1 MNRLQEF
8 LDNPHMITGT
18 ATVAADP
25 QLTLLAANKAF
36 YTLVGETAESC
47 QQQGSAALLPWLE
60 PSSAARLIGL
70 IAEHPPLFDWEGALV
85 RKDGTSVRVRLSAT
99 RMEGVLH
106 EGRYSVYLTAFTDL
120 ACVEEVLRSAEYE
133 RRKYALIADISEDLP
148 FEYDFE
154 TDTIAYTKKYRE
166 VFGHEPVIPRFRER
180 LRAGEPIDPVSE
192 GFREPFLALDAEKTS
207 AEVAPERFL
216 ATRTGRKRWFALYS
230 TNIQDALGKPIKSV
244 GALRDIDRQ
253 KCEQLRLL
261 DKSRADSMT
270 GLYNKVTTEEEIRIA
285 LRDARPGSF
294 GVLFMI
300 DIDNFKDVND
310 SMGHL
315 AGDSI
320 ILEIARQ
327 IRRTFRQDDIIG
339 RVGGDEFHVYMRD
352 VSEIEGIRERA
363 QYLCA
368 SIRNLFRNSNIDNA
382 VSISVGIAVTER
394 PIAYEDLFR
403 QADVALYHAKGN
415 GKNRYELFGQ
425 TSGGHAGGGQASSP
439 LAVNTVRNSIMVDII
454 DILFSMYDM
463 REGID
468 KALNFIGNALRV
480 DKILIFEY
488 SLDGKTVSI
497 AHEWCADP
505 KWSNKGQ
512 FQNVPIDEI
521 ELPKAQDSSGIYY
534 CSDFSEVPPEEKTFI
549 LDATISSLL
558 QCDIVRDGHVV
569 GHIGFE
575 ERGGRRIWTQQEVDA
590 LILMSKIIG
599 EYIRQRRSANLL
611 RESYESTRNILN
623 SLPNT
628 AVYVI
633 DANHR
638 IVYFNNTV
646 ARAYPGVRL
655 GMTCFNVFWC
665 NSEICSFCPVAQHG
679 GGEAFTTLHEHPPFK
694 GLCEISVSSIL
705 WENKEPAHI
714 VLISERLL
722 THEEREAKAKRE
734 SFARALCAS
743 YHYVVDVDLGTG
755 HFELLANR
763 NGLAT
768 DTSGDY
774 AVHFDLFIGHVLPQ
788 HRDAFRERFSL
799 EGLRAAFTAGTDD
812 RTIHLEYQ
820 FAEDSGPR
828 WRARIAF
835 AYTQDDGS
843 RHVLQCIRDID
854 DLKLAEFAHRQEEE
868 NLQVALQS
876 SYAKI
881 YRMDLTANRL
891 TCLFC
896 NTSLLAPIDVT
907 GEFDK
912 DILTV
917 MKTRVHPR
925 DRAIF
930 LNFFNAESILGKL
943 DAGGELSAE
952 YRKLGLDGTYHW
964 MLALIVPLPSGN
976 RGEAVLLVRDVT
988 ESKEQQDNYLL
999 ALQNN
1004 YSEIFSLD
1012 TKSRTVTPLFY
1023 NSEQVAIIKGGA
1035 DYSTFIRQRAVDRVA
1050 PESLESVLDFYER
1063 RLFEELES
1071 GGRPECQYRKRA
1083 SEGGPYRWIAASAQ
1097 PVPGNEGHALILLRD
1112 VTESKEEE
1120 NNYLLALQSNYT
1132 EIFRLDLEAGLI
1144 APLYYNSE
1152 QVTIPPALMPIE
1164 EFVRDRGESRVHPKA
1179 LQEVVAFYDLS
1190 NIIARLDAGEAPQLE
1205 YRKRQDTEKSYRWVN
1220 ATIRA
1225 IPGAHHHALLLLS
1238 DITERLNEEADF
1250 YKVLQRSYSE
1260 IYEFTLDTDF
1270 VRIMHRDADSMLAK
1284 PELTHSYS
1292 RDTLAIANRYI
1303 HPDDRESFLDM
1314 FAPDNVRRR
1323 VAGDPRLSTEYRVLA
1338 IDGTYHWTSM
1348 LVLPMPGSPG
1358 RLLALWQDI
1367 NERKKMME
1375 TAARLERRQ
1384 SAVFRQS
1391 GDCIIEINLRTWQFR
1406 RNVSTASLPAEPRCG
1421 DYRDFYAETIAMIY
1435 PADRERISRITRPE
1449 ALLDACRA
1457 HSRTLIEQYRVH
1469 YGENGESWL
1478 ENRVFFLEEG
1488 DEMTAFFIIRDI
1500 TEQKR
1505 LEEERALEEERYNI
1519 ALRNTY
1525 TEIYEID
1532 LNADTPHLV
1541 YAADTPMIPVDRDRD
1556 GNIHTIAATLIHP
1569 EDRERFLAA
1578 FNGDNIRREFSK
1590 GHTEVPAEYRRLGRG
1605 GKWYWVSAII
1615 VPLCGHDSCGI
1626 DKGILL
1632 IRDITEQREEEQ
1644 RRRISE
1650 QYDHALRNI
1659 YDELYELN
1667 ITQDSYRIVYHVK
1680 GKYVTPPEQGSLSE
1694 CIDLVSRNMIFPED
1708 HARFLEFFNID
1719 TLRQNFASGREYL
1732 LGEFRKLWHDQK
1744 YHWASITM
1752 FPVAQ
1757 PDGGDEIYLAFI
1769 MDIGDKKQAEEIAQ
1783 QNILLE
1789 RQRLDDERYRTIVEQ
1804 TDTLV
1809 FEWNLETDTRYI
1821 SPEISARFA
1830 GNYDHRDLMHIWR
1843 DDFVIHPDDLP
1854 LITAFLKG
1862 SRTERYTE
1870 MTARF
1875 RKRDGAYIWCK
1886 VALTCLRDG
1895 SGNPKRYI
1903 GTLNDVDSATR
1914 SVLAL
1919 KYRAEFDLLTDL
1931 YNMHT
1936 FYSQTAQ
1943 AVHAHPERLYSIIRM
1958 DIDRFKVINDLYGLE
1973 EGDKLLIAI
1982 ADLLREKMAG
1992 THSVYGRLGGDVFCM
2007 CVDYSRDR
2015 ILALIRELT
2024 DRLADYPLPY
2034 KVMPSFGICE
2044 VDNIDTPIN
2053 VLCDW
2058 ANLALKTIKGNYL
2071 NSYAFYDGKLREKIL
2086 EEKKIENQM
2095 HDAILQGQF
2104 VLYLQPKVHIPTSR
2118 IIGSEGLVR
2127 WLHPTEG
2134 LMPPDRF
2141 IPLFEKN
2148 GFIIRLDEYIWEQA
2162 CITLRR
2168 WIDHGLTPTPI
2179 SVNMSR
2185 MHIHDPRLREKL
2197 LDLVH
2202 RYELPP
2208 HLLELELTESAFLEN
2223 ESGLFESM
2231 KALQAFGFQFSMD
2244 DFGSGYSSLNM
2255 LKNMPVDFI
2264 KIDREFLNEV
2274 VTTERGK
2281 TVVRFSI
2288 SLAREMDIK
2297 VIAEGVETEEQAA
2310 FLLQAGCAYAQG
2322 YFYSRPLP
2330 VPQFEDLA
2338 FGPGSPFPVAPSI
2351 KMLAEKMEESK
2362 K

>member
-8 LDNPHMITGT
+8 LDNPHIITGT

-25 QLTLLAANKAF
+25 QLTLIAANKAL

-47 QQQGSAALLPWLE
+47 HQQGNSLLPWIE
-60 PSSAARLIGL
+60 QSSAVRLIGL
-70 IAEHPPLFDWEGALV
+70 LAGHPPLFDWEGVLV
-85 RKDGTSVRVRLSAT
+85 RKDATSVRIRLSGT

-106 EGRYSVYLTAFTDL
+106 EGQYPVYLSAFTDL
-120 ACVEEVLRSAEYE
+120 ACVEEMLRSAEYE

-154 TDTIAYTKKYRE
+154 TDTIAYTQKYHK

-180 LRAGEPIDPVSE
+180 LGRGEAIDPVSE
-192 GFREPFLALDAEKTS
+192 GFREPFLALDAEKASTE
-207 AEVAPERFL
+207 AAPERFL
-216 ATRTGRKRWFALYS
+216 PTHSGRKRWFALYS
-230 TNIQDALGKPIKSV
+230 TNILDTLGKPVKSV

-253 KCEQLRLL
+253 KREQLRLL
-261 DKSRADSMT
+261 DKSRTDSMT

-285 LRDARPGSF
+285 LRDARPGSS

-320 ILEIARQ
+320 IMEIARQ
-327 IRRTFRQDDIIG
+327 LRRTFRQDDIIG

-352 VSEIEGIRERA
+352 VSEIAGIRTRA
-363 QYLCA
+363 QSLCS
-368 SIRNLFRNSNIDNA
+368 SIRNLFKNSNIDNA
-382 VSISVGIAVTER
+382 VSVSVGIAVTER

-415 GKNRYELFGQ
+415 GKNRYEFFGQ
-425 TSGGHAGGGQASSP
+425 SSGGDADGVQTSAP

-463 REGID
+463 HEGID
-468 KALNFIGNALRV
+468 KALHFIGNALRV

-488 SLDGKTVSI
+488 SLDGKAVSI
-497 AHEWCADP
+497 AHEWCSDP
-505 KWSNKGQ
+505 KWSTKEQ
-512 FQNVPIDEI
+512 LQNVPIDKI
-521 ELPKAQDSSGIYY
+521 ELPKTRDSSGIYY

-549 LDATISSLL
+549 LDDTISSLL

-575 ERGGRRIWTQQEVDA
+575 ERGNRRIWTQQEVDA

-599 EYIRQRRSANLL
+599 EYIRQRRSASLL

-638 IVYFNNTV
+638 IVYFNDTV
-646 ARAYPGVRL
+646 ARAYPNVKLGV
-655 GMTCFNVFWC
+655 TCFEVFWGK
-665 NSEICSFCPVAQHG
+665 SDICSFCPVTKHG

-694 GLCEISVSSIL
+694 GICEISVSGIL
-705 WENKEPAHI
+705 WENKEPAHV

-722 THEEREAKAKRE
+722 TPEERKAKAKRD
-734 SFARALCAS
+734 SFARALCES

-763 NGLAT
+763 NDLAT

-774 AVHFDLFIGHVLPQ
+774 AAHFELFFGHILPQ
-788 HRDAFRERFSL
+788 YRDAFREHFSL
-799 EGLRAAFTAGTDD
+799 EGLRAAFAAGVND
-812 RTIHLEYQ
+812 RNIHLEYQ
-820 FAEDSGPR
+820 FAEEAGPR
-828 WRARIAF
+828 WRTRIAF

-843 RHVLQCIRDID
+843 CHVLQCIRDINEQ
-854 DLKLAEFAHRQEEE
+854 KCAEFTHRRDEE
-868 NLQVALQS
+868 NLQVALQN

-881 YRMDLTANRL
+881 YRMNLAANQL

-896 NTSLLAPIDVT
+896 NTKLLAPIDVS

-912 DILTV
+912 DIITV

-925 DRAIF
+925 DRVVF
-930 LNFFNAESILGKL
+930 RNFFTAETILRKL
-943 DAGGELSAE
+943 DAGEELSVE

-964 MLALIVPLPSGN
+964 MLALIVPLPTGN
-976 RGEAVLLVRDVT
+976 RGETVLLVRDVT
-988 ESKEQQDNYLL
+988 EKKEEENNYLL

-1012 TKSRTVTPLFY
+1012 VRSRTVTPLFY
-1023 NSEQVAIIKGGA
+1023 NSEQVPIVKEEANFSAFVK
-1035 DYSTFIRQRAVDRVA
+1035 RRAVDRVA
-1050 PESLESVLDFYER
+1050 PESLESVLDFYEC
-1063 RLFEELES
+1063 RLFGELER
-1071 GGRPECQYRKRA
+1071 GGRPECEYRKRS
-1083 SEGGPYRWIAASAQ
+1083 SENGPYRWIAASAQ

-1112 VTESKEEE
+1112 VTKKKEEE

-1152 QVTIPPALMPIE
+1152 QVTISPTLMPIE
-1164 EFVRDRGESRVHPKA
+1164 EFVLDRGKNRVHPENLKS
-1179 LQEVVAFYDLS
+1179 VRTFYDVP
-1190 NIIARLDAGEAPQLE
+1190 NIMARLDLGEAPQLE
-1205 YRKRQDTEKSYRWVN
+1205 YRKRQDAGKPYRWVN

-1225 IPGAHHHALLLLS
+1225 IPGAYHHALLLLS

-1250 YKVLQRSYSE
+1250 YKALQHSYSE
-1260 IYEFTLDTDF
+1260 IYEVMLDTDSM
-1270 VRIMHRDADSMLAK
+1270 RIVHRDEDSTLAK

-1292 RDTLAIANRYI
+1292 RDTRTIANRYI
-1303 HPDDRESFLDM
+1303 HPDDRESFLDL
-1314 FAPDNVRRR
+1314 FSPENVSRK
-1323 VAGDPRLSTEYRVLA
+1323 VADDPRLSTEYRVLA
-1338 IDGTYHWTSM
+1338 VDGTYHWISI
-1348 LVLPMPGSPG
+1348 LVLPMPGSSG
-1358 RLLALWQDI
+1358 RLLLLWQDI
-1367 NERKKMME
+1367 NERKRMEE

-1384 SAVFRQS
+1384 STVFRQS
-1391 GDCIIEINLRTWQFR
+1391 GDCIIEINLRTWQFH
-1406 RNVSTASLPAEPRCG
+1406 RNASAPSLPSEPRSG
-1421 DYRDFYAETIAMIY
+1421 DYRTFHAETIAMVH
-1435 PADRERISRITRPE
+1435 PADRERINRTTTPK
-1449 ALLDACRA
+1449 ALLEACRA
-1457 HSRTLIEQYRVH
+1457 HSRTLVDQYRVLF
-1469 YGENGESWL
+1469 GENEQLWL

-1488 DEMTAFFIIRDI
+1488 DDMTAFFIIRDI

-1505 LEEERALEEERYNI
+1505 VEEERALEEERYNI

-1532 LNADTPHLV
+1532 LSADTPHLV
-1541 YAADTPMIPVDRDRD
+1541 YAADTPMIPVDHDKN

-1569 EDRERFLAA
+1569 EDRERFLTA
-1578 FNGDNIRREFSK
+1578 FIGSNIRKEFSE
-1590 GHTEVPAEYRRLGRG
+1590 GRMEVPAEYRRLGSD
-1605 GKWYWVSAII
+1605 GKWYWVSAFI
-1615 VPLCGHDSCGI
+1615 VPLCGHDSCRT

-1632 IRDITEQREEEQ
+1632 VRDISEQREEEQ

-1680 GKYVTPPEQGSLSE
+1680 GKYVTPPEQGRLSE
-1694 CIDLVSRNMIFPED
+1694 CIDLVSRNMLFPED
-1708 HARFLEFFNID
+1708 RTRFLEFFNLD
-1719 TLRQNFASGREYL
+1719 ALRQNFAAGREYL
-1732 LGEFRKLWHDQK
+1732 IGEFRKLWHDQE

-1769 MDIGDKKQAEEIAQ
+1769 MDIGDKKQAEEVAQ

-1821 SPEISARFA
+1821 SPEIVARFA
-1830 GNYDHRDLMHIWR
+1830 GNYDHRDLMHVWR
-1843 DDFVIHPDDLP
+1843 EDLVIHPDDLP
-1854 LITAFLKG
+1854 LLTAFLKD
-1862 SRTERYTE
+1862 SRIQRYTE

-1875 RKRDGAYIWCK
+1875 RKRDGVYIWCK
-1886 VALTCLRDG
+1886 AALTCLHDDK
-1895 SGNPKRYI
+1895 GNPKRYI

-1936 FYSQTAQ
+1936 FYSQAAQ
-1943 AVHAHPERLYSIIRM
+1943 AVHAYPERRYSIVRM
-1958 DIDRFKVINDLYGLE
+1958 DIDRFKVINDLYGLK

-1992 THSVYGRLGGDVFCM
+1992 THSVYGRLGGDVFCL
-2007 CVDYSRDR
+2007 CVDYSRER
-2015 ILALIRELT
+2015 ILALIKELT

-2034 KVMPSFGICE
+2034 KVVPSFGICE

-2071 NSYAFYDGKLREKIL
+2071 NSYAFYDGKLRERIL

-2095 HDAILQGQF
+2095 HDALLQGQF

-2127 WLHPTEG
+2127 WIHPTEG

-2197 LDLVH
+2197 LDLMR

-2255 LKNMPVDFI
+2255 LKSMPVDFI
-2264 KIDREFLNEV
+2264 KIDRGFLNEV

-2281 TVVRFSI
+2281 TVIRFSI
-2288 SLAREMDIK
+2288 SLAREMSIK

-2330 VPQFEDLA
+2330 IPQFEALA
-2338 FGPGSPFPVAPSI
+2338 FGTEHPFPVAPSI
-2351 KMLAEKMEESK
+2351 KALAEKLEKGST
-2362 K
+2362 

>member
-8 LDNPHMITGT
+8 LDNPHIITGT

-25 QLTLLAANKAF
+25 QLTLIAANKAL

-47 QQQGSAALLPWLE
+47 HQQGNSLLPWIE
-60 PSSAARLIGL
+60 QSSAVRLIGL
-70 IAEHPPLFDWEGALV
+70 LAGHPPLFDWEGVLV
-85 RKDGTSVRVRLSAT
+85 RKDATSVRIRLSGT

-106 EGRYSVYLTAFTDL
+106 EGQYPVYLSAFTDL
-120 ACVEEVLRSAEYE
+120 ACVEEMLRSAEYE

-154 TDTIAYTKKYRE
+154 TDTIAYTQKYHK

-180 LRAGEPIDPVSE
+180 LGRGEAIDPVSE
-192 GFREPFLALDAEKTS
+192 GFREPFLALDAEKASTE
-207 AEVAPERFL
+207 AAPERFL
-216 ATRTGRKRWFALYS
+216 PTHSGRKRWFALYS
-230 TNIQDALGKPIKSV
+230 TNILDTLGKPVKSV

-253 KCEQLRLL
+253 KREQLRLL
-261 DKSRADSMT
+261 DKSRTDSMT

-285 LRDARPGSF
+285 LRDARPGSS

-320 ILEIARQ
+320 IMEIARQ
-327 IRRTFRQDDIIG
+327 LRRTFRQDDIIG

-352 VSEIEGIRERA
+352 VSEIAGIRTRA
-363 QYLCA
+363 QSLCS
-368 SIRNLFRNSNIDNA
+368 SIRNLFKNSNIDNA
-382 VSISVGIAVTER
+382 VSVSVGIAVTER

-415 GKNRYELFGQ
+415 GKNRYEFFGQ
-425 TSGGHAGGGQASSP
+425 SSGGDADGVQTSAP

-463 REGID
+463 HEGID
-468 KALNFIGNALRV
+468 KALHFIGNALRV

-488 SLDGKTVSI
+488 SLDGKAVSI
-497 AHEWCADP
+497 AHEWCSDP
-505 KWSNKGQ
+505 KWSTKEQ
-512 FQNVPIDEI
+512 FQNVPVDKI
-521 ELPKAQDSSGIYY
+521 ELPKTRDSSGIYY

-549 LDATISSLL
+549 LDGTISSLL

-575 ERGGRRIWTQQEVDA
+575 ERGNRRIWTQQEVDA

-599 EYIRQRRSANLL
+599 EYIRQRRSASLL

-638 IVYFNNTV
+638 IVYFNDTV
-646 ARAYPGVRL
+646 ARAYPNVKLGV
-655 GMTCFNVFWC
+655 TCFEVFWGK
-665 NSEICSFCPVAQHG
+665 SDICSFCPVTKHG

-694 GLCEISVSSIL
+694 GICEISVSGIL
-705 WENKEPAHI
+705 WENKEPAHV

-722 THEEREAKAKRE
+722 TPEERKAKAKRD
-734 SFARALCAS
+734 SFARALCES

-763 NGLAT
+763 NDLAT

-774 AVHFDLFIGHVLPQ
+774 AAHFELFFGHILPQ
-788 HRDAFRERFSL
+788 YRDAFREHFSL
-799 EGLRAAFTAGTDD
+799 EGLRAAFAAGVND
-812 RTIHLEYQ
+812 RNIHLEYQ
-820 FAEDSGPR
+820 FAEEAGPR
-828 WRARIAF
+828 WRTRIAF

-843 RHVLQCIRDID
+843 CHVLQCIRDINEQ
-854 DLKLAEFAHRQEEE
+854 KCAEFTHRRDEE
-868 NLQVALQS
+868 NLQVALQN

-881 YRMDLTANRL
+881 YRMNLAANQL

-896 NTSLLAPIDVT
+896 NTKLLAPIDVS

-912 DILTV
+912 DIITV

-925 DRAIF
+925 DRVVF
-930 LNFFNAESILGKL
+930 RNFFTAETILRKL
-943 DAGGELSAE
+943 DAGEELSVE

-964 MLALIVPLPSGN
+964 MLALIVPLPTGN
-976 RGEAVLLVRDVT
+976 RGETVLLVRDVT
-988 ESKEQQDNYLL
+988 EKKEEENNYLL

-1012 TKSRTVTPLFY
+1012 VRSRTVTPLFY
-1023 NSEQVAIIKGGA
+1023 NSEQVPIVKEEANFSAFVK
-1035 DYSTFIRQRAVDRVA
+1035 RRAVDRVA

-1063 RLFEELES
+1063 RLFGELER
-1071 GGRPECQYRKRA
+1071 GGRPECEYRKRS
-1083 SEGGPYRWIAASAQ
+1083 SENGPYRWIAASAQ

-1112 VTESKEEE
+1112 VTKKKEEE

-1152 QVTIPPALMPIE
+1152 QVTISPTLMPIE
-1164 EFVRDRGESRVHPKA
+1164 EFVLDRGKNRVHPENLKS
-1179 LQEVVAFYDLS
+1179 VRTFYDVP
-1190 NIIARLDAGEAPQLE
+1190 NIMARLDLGEAPQLE
-1205 YRKRQDTEKSYRWVN
+1205 YRKRQDAGKPYRWVN

-1225 IPGAHHHALLLLS
+1225 IPGAYHHALLLLS

-1250 YKVLQRSYSE
+1250 YKALQHSYSE
-1260 IYEFTLDTDF
+1260 IYEVMLDTDSM
-1270 VRIMHRDADSMLAK
+1270 RIVHRDEDSTLAK

-1292 RDTLAIANRYI
+1292 RDTRTIANRYI
-1303 HPDDRESFLDM
+1303 HPDDRESFLEL
-1314 FAPDNVRRR
+1314 FSPENVSRK
-1323 VAGDPRLSTEYRVLA
+1323 VADDPRLSTEYRVLA
-1338 IDGTYHWTSM
+1338 VDGTYHWISI
-1348 LVLPMPGSPG
+1348 LVLPMPGSSG
-1358 RLLALWQDI
+1358 RLLLLWQDI
-1367 NERKKMME
+1367 NERKRMEE

-1384 SAVFRQS
+1384 STVFRQS
-1391 GDCIIEINLRTWQFR
+1391 GDCIIEINLRTWQFH
-1406 RNVSTASLPAEPRCG
+1406 RNASAPSLPSEPRSG
-1421 DYRDFYAETIAMIY
+1421 DYRTFHAETIAMVH
-1435 PADRERISRITRPE
+1435 PADRERINRTTTPK
-1449 ALLDACRA
+1449 ALLEACRA
-1457 HSRTLIEQYRVH
+1457 HSRTLVDQYRVLF
-1469 YGENGESWL
+1469 GENEQLWL

-1488 DEMTAFFIIRDI
+1488 EDMTAFFIIRDI

-1505 LEEERALEEERYNI
+1505 VEEERALEEERYNI

-1532 LNADTPHLV
+1532 LSADTPHLV
-1541 YAADTPMIPVDRDRD
+1541 YAADTPMIPVDHDKN

-1569 EDRERFLAA
+1569 EDRERFLTA
-1578 FNGDNIRREFSK
+1578 FIGSNIRKEFSE
-1590 GHTEVPAEYRRLGRG
+1590 GRMEVPAEYRRLGSD
-1605 GKWYWVSAII
+1605 GKWYWVSAFI
-1615 VPLCGHDSCGI
+1615 VPLCGHDSCRT

-1632 IRDITEQREEEQ
+1632 VRDISEQREEEQ

-1680 GKYVTPPEQGSLSE
+1680 GKYVTPPEQGRLSE
-1694 CIDLVSRNMIFPED
+1694 CIDLVSRNMLFPED
-1708 HARFLEFFNID
+1708 RTRFLEFFNLD
-1719 TLRQNFASGREYL
+1719 ALRQNFAAGREYL
-1732 LGEFRKLWHDQK
+1732 IGEFRKLWHDQE

-1769 MDIGDKKQAEEIAQ
+1769 MDIGDKKQAEEVAQ

-1821 SPEISARFA
+1821 SPEIVARFA
-1830 GNYDHRDLMHIWR
+1830 GNYDHRDLMHVWR
-1843 DDFVIHPDDLP
+1843 EDLVIHPDDLP
-1854 LITAFLKG
+1854 LLTAFLKD
-1862 SRTERYTE
+1862 SRIQRYTE

-1875 RKRDGAYIWCK
+1875 RKRDGVYIWCK
-1886 VALTCLRDG
+1886 AALTCLHDDK
-1895 SGNPKRYI
+1895 GNPKRYI

-1936 FYSQTAQ
+1936 FYSQAAQ
-1943 AVHAHPERLYSIIRM
+1943 AVHAYPERRYSIVRM
-1958 DIDRFKVINDLYGLE
+1958 DIDRFKVINDLYGLK

-1992 THSVYGRLGGDVFCM
+1992 THSVYGRLGGDVFCL
-2007 CVDYSRDR
+2007 CVDYSRER
-2015 ILALIRELT
+2015 ILALIKELT

-2034 KVMPSFGICE
+2034 KVVPSFGICE

-2071 NSYAFYDGKLREKIL
+2071 NSYAFYDGKLRERIL

-2095 HDAILQGQF
+2095 HDALLQGQF

-2127 WLHPTEG
+2127 WIHPTEG

-2197 LDLVH
+2197 LDLMR

-2255 LKNMPVDFI
+2255 LKSMPVDFI
-2264 KIDREFLNEV
+2264 KIDRGFLNEV

-2281 TVVRFSI
+2281 TVIRFSI
-2288 SLAREMDIK
+2288 SLAREMSIK

-2330 VPQFEDLA
+2330 IPQFEALA
-2338 FGPGSPFPVAPSI
+2338 FGTEHPFPVAPSI
-2351 KMLAEKMEESK
+2351 KALAEKLEKGST
-2362 K
+2362 

>member
-8 LDNPHMITGT
+8 LDNPHIITGT

-25 QLTLLAANKAF
+25 QLTLIAANKAL

-47 QQQGSAALLPWLE
+47 HQQGNSLLPWIE
-60 PSSAARLIGL
+60 QSSAVRLIGL
-70 IAEHPPLFDWEGALV
+70 LAGHPPLFDWEGVLV
-85 RKDGTSVRVRLSAT
+85 RKDATSVRIRLSGT

-106 EGRYSVYLTAFTDL
+106 EGQYPVYLSAFTDL
-120 ACVEEVLRSAEYE
+120 ACVEEMLRSAEYE

-154 TDTIAYTKKYRE
+154 TDTIAYTQKYHK

-180 LRAGEPIDPVSE
+180 LGRGEAIDPVSE
-192 GFREPFLALDAEKTS
+192 GFREPFLALDAEKASTE
-207 AEVAPERFL
+207 AAPERFL
-216 ATRTGRKRWFALYS
+216 PTHSGRKRWFALYS
-230 TNIQDALGKPIKSV
+230 TNILDTLGKPVKSV

-253 KCEQLRLL
+253 KREQLRLL
-261 DKSRADSMT
+261 DKSRTDSMT

-285 LRDARPGSF
+285 LRDARPGSS

-320 ILEIARQ
+320 IMEIARQ
-327 IRRTFRQDDIIG
+327 LRRTFRQDDIIG

-352 VSEIEGIRERA
+352 VSEIAGIRTRA
-363 QYLCA
+363 QSLCS
-368 SIRNLFRNSNIDNA
+368 SIRNLFKNSNIDNA
-382 VSISVGIAVTER
+382 VSVSVGIAVTER

-415 GKNRYELFGQ
+415 GKNRYEFFGQ
-425 TSGGHAGGGQASSP
+425 SSGGDADGVQTSAP

-463 REGID
+463 HEGID
-468 KALNFIGNALRV
+468 KALHFIGNALRV

-488 SLDGKTVSI
+488 SLDGKAVSI
-497 AHEWCADP
+497 AHEWCSDP
-505 KWSNKGQ
+505 KWSTKEQ
-512 FQNVPIDEI
+512 LQNVPIDKI
-521 ELPKAQDSSGIYY
+521 ELPKTRDSSGIYY

-549 LDATISSLL
+549 LDDTISSLL

-575 ERGGRRIWTQQEVDA
+575 ERGNRRIWTQQEVDA

-599 EYIRQRRSANLL
+599 EYIRQRRSASLL

-638 IVYFNNTV
+638 IVYFNDTV
-646 ARAYPGVRL
+646 ARAYPNVKLGV
-655 GMTCFNVFWC
+655 TCFEVFWGK
-665 NSEICSFCPVAQHG
+665 SDICSFCPVTKHG

-694 GLCEISVSSIL
+694 GICEISVSGIL
-705 WENKEPAHI
+705 WENKEPAHV

-722 THEEREAKAKRE
+722 TPEERKAKAKRD
-734 SFARALCAS
+734 SFARALCES
-743 YHYVVDVDLGTG
+743 DHYVVDVDLGTG

-763 NGLAT
+763 NDLAT

-774 AVHFDLFIGHVLPQ
+774 AAHFELFFGHILPQ
-788 HRDAFRERFSL
+788 YRDAFREHFSL
-799 EGLRAAFTAGTDD
+799 EGLRAAFAAGVND
-812 RTIHLEYQ
+812 RNIHLEYQ
-820 FAEDSGPR
+820 FAEEAGPR
-828 WRARIAF
+828 WRTRIAF

-843 RHVLQCIRDID
+843 CHVLQCIRDINEQ
-854 DLKLAEFAHRQEEE
+854 KCAEFTHRRDEE
-868 NLQVALQS
+868 NLQVALQN

-881 YRMDLTANRL
+881 YRMNLAANQL

-896 NTSLLAPIDVT
+896 NTKLLAPIDVS

-912 DILTV
+912 DIITV

-925 DRAIF
+925 DRVVF
-930 LNFFNAESILGKL
+930 RNFFTAETILRKL
-943 DAGGELSAE
+943 DAGEELSVE

-964 MLALIVPLPSGN
+964 MLALIVPLPTGN
-976 RGEAVLLVRDVT
+976 RGETVLLVRDVT
-988 ESKEQQDNYLL
+988 EKKEEENNYLL

-1012 TKSRTVTPLFY
+1012 VRSRTVTPLFY
-1023 NSEQVAIIKGGA
+1023 NSEQVPIVKEEANFSAFVK
-1035 DYSTFIRQRAVDRVA
+1035 RRAVDRVA

-1063 RLFEELES
+1063 RLFGELER
-1071 GGRPECQYRKRA
+1071 GGRPECEYRKRS
-1083 SEGGPYRWIAASAQ
+1083 SENGPYRWIAASAQ

-1112 VTESKEEE
+1112 VTKKKEEE
-1120 NNYLLALQSNYT
+1120 NNDLLALQSNYT

-1152 QVTIPPALMPIE
+1152 QVTISPTLMPIE
-1164 EFVRDRGESRVHPKA
+1164 EFVLDRGKNRVHPENLKS
-1179 LQEVVAFYDLS
+1179 VRTFYDVP
-1190 NIIARLDAGEAPQLE
+1190 NIMARLDLGEAPQLE
-1205 YRKRQDTEKSYRWVN
+1205 YRKRQDAGKPYRWVN

-1225 IPGAHHHALLLLS
+1225 IPGAYHHALLLLS

-1250 YKVLQRSYSE
+1250 YKALQHSYSE
-1260 IYEFTLDTDF
+1260 IYEVMLDTDSM
-1270 VRIMHRDADSMLAK
+1270 RIVHRDEDSTLAK

-1292 RDTLAIANRYI
+1292 RDTRTIANRYI
-1303 HPDDRESFLDM
+1303 HPDDRESFLDL
-1314 FAPDNVRRR
+1314 FSPENVSRK
-1323 VAGDPRLSTEYRVLA
+1323 VADDPRLSTEYRVLA
-1338 IDGTYHWTSM
+1338 VDGTYHWISI
-1348 LVLPMPGSPG
+1348 LVLPMPGSSG
-1358 RLLALWQDI
+1358 RLLLLWQDI
-1367 NERKKMME
+1367 NERKRMEE

-1384 SAVFRQS
+1384 STVFRQS
-1391 GDCIIEINLRTWQFR
+1391 GDCIIEINLRTWQFH
-1406 RNVSTASLPAEPRCG
+1406 RNASAPSLPSEPRSG
-1421 DYRDFYAETIAMIY
+1421 DYRTFHAETIAMVH
-1435 PADRERISRITRPE
+1435 PADRERINRTTTPK
-1449 ALLDACRA
+1449 ALLEACRA
-1457 HSRTLIEQYRVH
+1457 HSRTLVDQYRVLF
-1469 YGENGESWL
+1469 GENEQLWL

-1488 DEMTAFFIIRDI
+1488 DDMTAFFIIRDI

-1505 LEEERALEEERYNI
+1505 VEEERALEEERYNI

-1532 LNADTPHLV
+1532 LSADTPHLV
-1541 YAADTPMIPVDRDRD
+1541 YAADTPMIPVDHDKN

-1569 EDRERFLAA
+1569 EDRERFLTA
-1578 FNGDNIRREFSK
+1578 FIGSNIRKEFSE
-1590 GHTEVPAEYRRLGRG
+1590 GRMEVPAEYRRLGSD
-1605 GKWYWVSAII
+1605 GKWYWVSAFI
-1615 VPLCGHDSCGI
+1615 VPLCGHDSCRT

-1632 IRDITEQREEEQ
+1632 VRDISEQREEEQ

-1680 GKYVTPPEQGSLSE
+1680 GKYVTPPEQGRLSE
-1694 CIDLVSRNMIFPED
+1694 CIDLVSRNMLFPED
-1708 HARFLEFFNID
+1708 RTRFLEFFNLD
-1719 TLRQNFASGREYL
+1719 ALRQNFAAGREYL
-1732 LGEFRKLWHDQK
+1732 IGEFRKLWHDQE

-1769 MDIGDKKQAEEIAQ
+1769 MDIGDKKQAEEVAQ

-1821 SPEISARFA
+1821 SPEIVARFA
-1830 GNYDHRDLMHIWR
+1830 GNYDHRDLMHVWR
-1843 DDFVIHPDDLP
+1843 EDLVIHPDDLP
-1854 LITAFLKG
+1854 LLTAFLKD
-1862 SRTERYTE
+1862 SRIQRYTE

-1875 RKRDGAYIWCK
+1875 RKRDGVYIWCK
-1886 VALTCLRDG
+1886 AALTCLHDDK
-1895 SGNPKRYI
+1895 GNPKRYI

-1936 FYSQTAQ
+1936 FYSQAAQ
-1943 AVHAHPERLYSIIRM
+1943 AVHAYPERRYSIVRM
-1958 DIDRFKVINDLYGLE
+1958 DIDRFKVINDLYGLK

-1992 THSVYGRLGGDVFCM
+1992 THSVYGRLGGDVFCL
-2007 CVDYSRDR
+2007 CVDYSRER
-2015 ILALIRELT
+2015 ILALIKELT

-2034 KVMPSFGICE
+2034 KVVPSFGICE

-2071 NSYAFYDGKLREKIL
+2071 NSYAFYDGKLRERIL

-2095 HDAILQGQF
+2095 HDALLQGQF

-2127 WLHPTEG
+2127 WIHPTEG

-2197 LDLVH
+2197 LDLMR

-2255 LKNMPVDFI
+2255 LKSMPVDFI
-2264 KIDREFLNEV
+2264 KIDRGFLNEV

-2281 TVVRFSI
+2281 TVIRFSI
-2288 SLAREMDIK
+2288 SLAREMSIK

-2330 VPQFEDLA
+2330 IPQFEALA
-2338 FGPGSPFPVAPSI
+2338 FGTEHPFPVAPSI
-2351 KMLAEKMEESK
+2351 KALAEKLEKGST
-2362 K
+2362 

>member
-8 LDNPHMITGT
+8 LDNPHIITGT

-25 QLTLLAANKAF
+25 QLTLIAANKAL

-47 QQQGSAALLPWLE
+47 HQQGNSLLPWIE
-60 PSSAARLIGL
+60 QSSAVRLIGL
-70 IAEHPPLFDWEGALV
+70 LAGHPPLFDWEGVLV
-85 RKDGTSVRVRLSAT
+85 RKDATSVRIRLSGT

-106 EGRYSVYLTAFTDL
+106 EGQYPVYLSAFTDL
-120 ACVEEVLRSAEYE
+120 ACVEEMLRSAEYE

-154 TDTIAYTKKYRE
+154 TDTIAYTQKYHK

-180 LRAGEPIDPVSE
+180 LGRGEAIDPVSE
-192 GFREPFLALDAEKTS
+192 GFREPFLALDAEKASTE
-207 AEVAPERFL
+207 AAPERFL
-216 ATRTGRKRWFALYS
+216 PTHSGRKRWFALYS
-230 TNIQDALGKPIKSV
+230 TNILDTLGKPVKSV

-253 KCEQLRLL
+253 KREQLRLL
-261 DKSRADSMT
+261 DKSRTDSMT

-285 LRDARPGSF
+285 LRDARPGSS

-320 ILEIARQ
+320 IMEIARQ
-327 IRRTFRQDDIIG
+327 LRRTFRQDDIIG

-352 VSEIEGIRERA
+352 VSEIAGIRTRA
-363 QYLCA
+363 QSLCS
-368 SIRNLFRNSNIDNA
+368 SIRNLFKNSNIDNA
-382 VSISVGIAVTER
+382 VSVSVGIAVTER

-415 GKNRYELFGQ
+415 GKNRYEFFGQ
-425 TSGGHAGGGQASSP
+425 SSGGDADGVQTSAP

-463 REGID
+463 HEGID
-468 KALNFIGNALRV
+468 KALHFIGNALRV

-488 SLDGKTVSI
+488 SLDGKVVSI
-497 AHEWCADP
+497 AHEWCSDP
-505 KWSNKGQ
+505 KWSTKEQ
-512 FQNVPIDEI
+512 LQNVPIDKI
-521 ELPKAQDSSGIYY
+521 ELPKTRDSSGIYY

-549 LDATISSLL
+549 LDDTISSLL

-575 ERGGRRIWTQQEVDA
+575 ERGNRRIWTQQEVDA

-599 EYIRQRRSANLL
+599 EYIRQRRSASLL

-638 IVYFNNTV
+638 IVYFNDTV
-646 ARAYPGVRL
+646 ARAYPNVKLGV
-655 GMTCFNVFWC
+655 TCFEVFWGK
-665 NSEICSFCPVAQHG
+665 SDICSFCPVTKHG

-694 GLCEISVSSIL
+694 GICEISVSGIL
-705 WENKEPAHI
+705 WENKEPAHV

-722 THEEREAKAKRE
+722 TPEERKAKAKRD
-734 SFARALCAS
+734 SFARALCES

-763 NGLAT
+763 NDLAT

-774 AVHFDLFIGHVLPQ
+774 AAHFELFFGHILPQ
-788 HRDAFRERFSL
+788 YRDAFREHFSL
-799 EGLRAAFTAGTDD
+799 EGLRAAFAAGVND
-812 RTIHLEYQ
+812 RNIHLEYQ
-820 FAEDSGPR
+820 FAEEAGPR
-828 WRARIAF
+828 WRTRIAF

-843 RHVLQCIRDID
+843 CHVLQCIRDINEQ
-854 DLKLAEFAHRQEEE
+854 KCAEFTHRRDEE
-868 NLQVALQS
+868 NLQVALQN

-881 YRMDLTANRL
+881 YRMNLAANQL

-896 NTSLLAPIDVT
+896 NTKLLAPIDVS

-912 DILTV
+912 DIITV

-925 DRAIF
+925 DRVVF
-930 LNFFNAESILGKL
+930 RNFFTAETILRKL
-943 DAGGELSAE
+943 DAGEELSVE

-964 MLALIVPLPSGN
+964 MLALIVPLPTGN
-976 RGEAVLLVRDVT
+976 RGETVLLVRDVT
-988 ESKEQQDNYLL
+988 EKKEEENNYLL

-1012 TKSRTVTPLFY
+1012 VRSRTVTPLFY
-1023 NSEQVAIIKGGA
+1023 NSEQVPIVKEEANFSAFVK
-1035 DYSTFIRQRAVDRVA
+1035 RRAVDRVA

-1063 RLFEELES
+1063 RLFGELER
-1071 GGRPECQYRKRA
+1071 GGRPECEYRKRS
-1083 SEGGPYRWIAASAQ
+1083 SENGPYRWIAASAQ

-1112 VTESKEEE
+1112 VTKKKEEE

-1152 QVTIPPALMPIE
+1152 QVTISPTLMPIE
-1164 EFVRDRGESRVHPKA
+1164 EFVLDRGKNRVHPENLKS
-1179 LQEVVAFYDLS
+1179 VRTFYDVP
-1190 NIIARLDAGEAPQLE
+1190 NIMARLDLGEAPQLE
-1205 YRKRQDTEKSYRWVN
+1205 YRKRQDAGKPYRWVN

-1225 IPGAHHHALLLLS
+1225 IPGAYHHALLLLS

-1250 YKVLQRSYSE
+1250 YKALQHSYSE
-1260 IYEFTLDTDF
+1260 IYEVMLDTDSM
-1270 VRIMHRDADSMLAK
+1270 RIVHRDEDSTLAK

-1292 RDTLAIANRYI
+1292 RDTRTIANRYI
-1303 HPDDRESFLDM
+1303 HPDDRESFLDL
-1314 FAPDNVRRR
+1314 FSPENVSRK
-1323 VAGDPRLSTEYRVLA
+1323 VADDPRLSTEYRVLA
-1338 IDGTYHWTSM
+1338 VDGTYHWISI
-1348 LVLPMPGSPG
+1348 LVLPMPGSSG
-1358 RLLALWQDI
+1358 RLLLLWQDI
-1367 NERKKMME
+1367 NERKRMEE

-1384 SAVFRQS
+1384 STVFRQS
-1391 GDCIIEINLRTWQFR
+1391 GDCIIEINLRTWQFH
-1406 RNVSTASLPAEPRCG
+1406 RNASAPSLPSEPRSG
-1421 DYRDFYAETIAMIY
+1421 DYRTFHAETIAMVH
-1435 PADRERISRITRPE
+1435 PADRERINRTTTPK
-1449 ALLDACRA
+1449 ALLEACRA
-1457 HSRTLIEQYRVH
+1457 HSRTLVDQYRVLF
-1469 YGENGESWL
+1469 GENEQLWL

-1488 DEMTAFFIIRDI
+1488 DDMTAFFIIRDI

-1505 LEEERALEEERYNI
+1505 VEEERALEEERYNI

-1532 LNADTPHLV
+1532 LSADTPHLV
-1541 YAADTPMIPVDRDRD
+1541 YAADTPMIPVDHDKN

-1569 EDRERFLAA
+1569 EDRERFLTA
-1578 FNGDNIRREFSK
+1578 FIGSNIRKEFSE
-1590 GHTEVPAEYRRLGRG
+1590 GRMEVPAEYRRLGSD
-1605 GKWYWVSAII
+1605 GKWYWVSAFI
-1615 VPLCGHDSCGI
+1615 VPLGGHDSCRT

-1632 IRDITEQREEEQ
+1632 VRDISEQREEEQ

-1680 GKYVTPPEQGSLSE
+1680 GKYVTPPEQGRLSE
-1694 CIDLVSRNMIFPED
+1694 CIDLVSRNMLFPED
-1708 HARFLEFFNID
+1708 RTRFLEFFNLD
-1719 TLRQNFASGREYL
+1719 ALRQNFAAGREYL
-1732 LGEFRKLWHDQK
+1732 IGEFRKLWHDQE

-1769 MDIGDKKQAEEIAQ
+1769 MDIGDKKQAEEVAQ

-1821 SPEISARFA
+1821 SPEIVARFA
-1830 GNYDHRDLMHIWR
+1830 GNYDHRDLMHVWR
-1843 DDFVIHPDDLP
+1843 EDLVIHPDDLP
-1854 LITAFLKG
+1854 LLTAFLKD
-1862 SRTERYTE
+1862 SRIQRYTE

-1875 RKRDGAYIWCK
+1875 RKRDGVYIWCK
-1886 VALTCLRDG
+1886 AALTCLHDDK
-1895 SGNPKRYI
+1895 GNPKRYI

-1936 FYSQTAQ
+1936 FYSQAAQ
-1943 AVHAHPERLYSIIRM
+1943 AVHAYPERRYSIVRM
-1958 DIDRFKVINDLYGLE
+1958 DIDRFKVINDLYGLK

-1992 THSVYGRLGGDVFCM
+1992 THSVYGRLGGDVFCL
-2007 CVDYSRDR
+2007 CVDYSRER
-2015 ILALIRELT
+2015 ILALIKELT

-2034 KVMPSFGICE
+2034 KVVPSFGICE

-2071 NSYAFYDGKLREKIL
+2071 NSYAFYDGKLRERIL

-2095 HDAILQGQF
+2095 HDALLQGQF

-2127 WLHPTEG
+2127 WIHPTEG

-2197 LDLVH
+2197 LDLMR

-2255 LKNMPVDFI
+2255 LKSMPVDFI
-2264 KIDREFLNEV
+2264 KIDRGFLNEV

-2281 TVVRFSI
+2281 TVIRFSI
-2288 SLAREMDIK
+2288 SLAREMSIK

-2330 VPQFEDLA
+2330 IPQFEALA
-2338 FGPGSPFPVAPSI
+2338 FGTEHPFPVAPSI
-2351 KMLAEKMEESK
+2351 KALAEKLEKGST
-2362 K
+2362 

>member
-8 LDNPHMITGT
+8 LDNPHIITGT

-25 QLTLLAANKAF
+25 QLTLIAANKAL

-47 QQQGSAALLPWLE
+47 HQQGNSLLPWIE
-60 PSSAARLIGL
+60 QSSAVRLIGL
-70 IAEHPPLFDWEGALV
+70 LAGHPPLFDWEGVLV
-85 RKDGTSVRVRLSAT
+85 RKDATSVRIRLSGT

-106 EGRYSVYLTAFTDL
+106 EGQYPVYLSAFTDL
-120 ACVEEVLRSAEYE
+120 ACVEEMLRSAEYE

-154 TDTIAYTKKYRE
+154 TDTIAYTQKYHK

-180 LRAGEPIDPVSE
+180 LGRGEAIDPVSE
-192 GFREPFLALDAEKTS
+192 GFREPFLALDAEKASTE
-207 AEVAPERFL
+207 AAPERFL
-216 ATRTGRKRWFALYS
+216 PTHSGRKRWFALYS
-230 TNIQDALGKPIKSV
+230 TNILDTLGKPVKSV

-253 KCEQLRLL
+253 KREQLRLL
-261 DKSRADSMT
+261 DKSRTDSMT

-285 LRDARPGSF
+285 LRDARPGSS

-320 ILEIARQ
+320 IMEIARQ
-327 IRRTFRQDDIIG
+327 LRRTFRQDDIIG

-352 VSEIEGIRERA
+352 VSEIAGIRTRA
-363 QYLCA
+363 QSLCS
-368 SIRNLFRNSNIDNA
+368 SIRNLFKNSNIDNA
-382 VSISVGIAVTER
+382 VSVSVGIAVTER

-415 GKNRYELFGQ
+415 GKNRYEFFGQ
-425 TSGGHAGGGQASSP
+425 SSGGDADGVQTSAP

-463 REGID
+463 HEGID
-468 KALNFIGNALRV
+468 KALHFIGNALRV

-488 SLDGKTVSI
+488 SLDGKAVSI
-497 AHEWCADP
+497 AHEWCSDP
-505 KWSNKGQ
+505 KWSTKEQ
-512 FQNVPIDEI
+512 LQNVPIDKI
-521 ELPKAQDSSGIYY
+521 ELPKTRDSSGIYY

-549 LDATISSLL
+549 LDDTISSLL

-575 ERGGRRIWTQQEVDA
+575 ERGNRRIWTQQEVDA

-599 EYIRQRRSANLL
+599 EYIRQRRSASLL

-638 IVYFNNTV
+638 IVYFNDTV
-646 ARAYPGVRL
+646 ARAYPNVKLGV
-655 GMTCFNVFWC
+655 TCFEVFWGK
-665 NSEICSFCPVAQHG
+665 SDICSFCPVTKHG

-694 GLCEISVSSIL
+694 GICEISVSGIL
-705 WENKEPAHI
+705 WENKEPAHV

-722 THEEREAKAKRE
+722 TPEERKAKAKRD
-734 SFARALCAS
+734 SFARALCES

-763 NGLAT
+763 NDLAT

-774 AVHFDLFIGHVLPQ
+774 AAHFELFFGHILPQ
-788 HRDAFRERFSL
+788 YRDAFREHFSL
-799 EGLRAAFTAGTDD
+799 EGLRAAFAAGVND
-812 RTIHLEYQ
+812 RNIHLEYQ
-820 FAEDSGPR
+820 FAEEAGPR
-828 WRARIAF
+828 WRTRIAF

-843 RHVLQCIRDID
+843 CHVLQCIRDINEQ
-854 DLKLAEFAHRQEEE
+854 KCAEFTHRRDEE
-868 NLQVALQS
+868 NLQVALQN

-881 YRMDLTANRL
+881 YRMNLAANQL

-896 NTSLLAPIDVT
+896 NTKLLAPIDVS

-912 DILTV
+912 DIITV

-925 DRAIF
+925 DRVVF
-930 LNFFNAESILGKL
+930 RNFFTAETILRKL
-943 DAGGELSAE
+943 DAGEELSVE

-964 MLALIVPLPSGN
+964 MLALIVPLPTGN
-976 RGEAVLLVRDVT
+976 RGETVLLVRDVT
-988 ESKEQQDNYLL
+988 EKKEEENNYLL

-1012 TKSRTVTPLFY
+1012 VRSRTVTPLFY
-1023 NSEQVAIIKGGA
+1023 NSEQVPIVKEEANFSAFVK
-1035 DYSTFIRQRAVDRVA
+1035 RRAVDRVA

-1063 RLFEELES
+1063 RLFGELER
-1071 GGRPECQYRKRA
+1071 GGRPECEYRKRS
-1083 SEGGPYRWIAASAQ
+1083 SENGPYRWIAASAQ

-1112 VTESKEEE
+1112 VTKKKEEE

-1152 QVTIPPALMPIE
+1152 QVTISPTLMPIE
-1164 EFVRDRGESRVHPKA
+1164 EFVLDRGKNRVHPENLKS
-1179 LQEVVAFYDLS
+1179 VRTFYDVP
-1190 NIIARLDAGEAPQLE
+1190 NIMARLDLGEAPQLE
-1205 YRKRQDTEKSYRWVN
+1205 YRKRQDAGKPYRWVN

-1225 IPGAHHHALLLLS
+1225 IPGAYHHALLLLS

-1250 YKVLQRSYSE
+1250 YKALQHSYSE
-1260 IYEFTLDTDF
+1260 IYEVMLDTDSM
-1270 VRIMHRDADSMLAK
+1270 RIVHRDEDSTLAK

-1292 RDTLAIANRYI
+1292 RDTRTIANRYI
-1303 HPDDRESFLDM
+1303 HPDDRESFLEL
-1314 FAPDNVRRR
+1314 FSPENVSRK
-1323 VAGDPRLSTEYRVLA
+1323 VADDPRLSTEYRVLA
-1338 IDGTYHWTSM
+1338 VDGTYHWISI
-1348 LVLPMPGSPG
+1348 LVLPMPGSSG
-1358 RLLALWQDI
+1358 RLLLLWQDI
-1367 NERKKMME
+1367 NERKRMEE

-1384 SAVFRQS
+1384 STVFRQS
-1391 GDCIIEINLRTWQFR
+1391 GDCIIEINLRTWQFH
-1406 RNVSTASLPAEPRCG
+1406 RNASAPSLPSEPRSG
-1421 DYRDFYAETIAMIY
+1421 DYRTFHAETIAMVH
-1435 PADRERISRITRPE
+1435 PADRERINRTTTPK
-1449 ALLDACRA
+1449 ALLEACRA
-1457 HSRTLIEQYRVH
+1457 HSRTLVDQYRVLF
-1469 YGENGESWL
+1469 GENEQLWL

-1488 DEMTAFFIIRDI
+1488 DDMTAFFIIRDI

-1505 LEEERALEEERYNI
+1505 VEEERALEEERYNI

-1532 LNADTPHLV
+1532 LSADTPHLV
-1541 YAADTPMIPVDRDRD
+1541 YAADTPMIPVDHDKN

-1569 EDRERFLAA
+1569 EDRERFLTA
-1578 FNGDNIRREFSK
+1578 FIGSNIRKEFSE
-1590 GHTEVPAEYRRLGRG
+1590 GRMEVPAEYRRLGSD
-1605 GKWYWVSAII
+1605 GKWYWVSAFI
-1615 VPLCGHDSCGI
+1615 VPLCGHASCRT

-1632 IRDITEQREEEQ
+1632 VRDISEQREEEQ

-1680 GKYVTPPEQGSLSE
+1680 GKYVTPPEQGRLSE
-1694 CIDLVSRNMIFPED
+1694 CIDLVSRNMLFPED
-1708 HARFLEFFNID
+1708 RTRFLEFFNLD
-1719 TLRQNFASGREYL
+1719 ALRQNFAAGREYL
-1732 LGEFRKLWHDQK
+1732 IGEFRKLWHDQE

-1769 MDIGDKKQAEEIAQ
+1769 MDIGDKKQAEEVAQ

-1821 SPEISARFA
+1821 SPEIVARFA
-1830 GNYDHRDLMHIWR
+1830 GNYDHRDLMHVWR
-1843 DDFVIHPDDLP
+1843 EDLVIHPDDLP
-1854 LITAFLKG
+1854 LLTAFLKD
-1862 SRTERYTE
+1862 SRIQRYTE

-1875 RKRDGAYIWCK
+1875 RKRDGVYIWCK
-1886 VALTCLRDG
+1886 AALTCLHDDK
-1895 SGNPKRYI
+1895 GNPKRYI

-1936 FYSQTAQ
+1936 FYSQAAQ
-1943 AVHAHPERLYSIIRM
+1943 AVHAYPERRYSIVRM
-1958 DIDRFKVINDLYGLE
+1958 DIDRFKVINDLYGLK

-1992 THSVYGRLGGDVFCM
+1992 THSVYGRLGGDVFCL
-2007 CVDYSRDR
+2007 CVDYSRER
-2015 ILALIRELT
+2015 ILALIKELT

-2034 KVMPSFGICE
+2034 KVVPSFGICE

-2071 NSYAFYDGKLREKIL
+2071 NSYAFYDGKLRERIL

-2095 HDAILQGQF
+2095 HDALLQGQF

-2127 WLHPTEG
+2127 WIHPTEG

-2197 LDLVH
+2197 LDLMR

-2255 LKNMPVDFI
+2255 LKSMPVDFI
-2264 KIDREFLNEV
+2264 KIDRGFLNEV

-2281 TVVRFSI
+2281 TVIRFSI
-2288 SLAREMDIK
+2288 SLAREMSIK

-2330 VPQFEDLA
+2330 IPQFEALA
-2338 FGPGSPFPVAPSI
+2338 FGTEHPFPVAPSI
-2351 KMLAEKMEESK
+2351 KALAEKLEKGSA
-2362 K
+2362 

>member
-8 LDNPHMITGT
+8 LDNPHIITGT

-25 QLTLLAANKAF
+25 QLTLIAANKAL

-47 QQQGSAALLPWLE
+47 HQQGNSLLPWIE
-60 PSSAARLIGL
+60 QSSAVRLIGL
-70 IAEHPPLFDWEGALV
+70 LAGHPPLFDWEGVLV
-85 RKDGTSVRVRLSAT
+85 RKDATSVRIRLSGT

-106 EGRYSVYLTAFTDL
+106 EGQYPVYLSAFTDL
-120 ACVEEVLRSAEYE
+120 ACVEEMLRSAEYE

-154 TDTIAYTKKYRE
+154 TDTIAYTQKYHK

-180 LRAGEPIDPVSE
+180 LGRGEAIDPVSE
-192 GFREPFLALDAEKTS
+192 GFREPFLALDAEKASTE
-207 AEVAPERFL
+207 AAPERFL
-216 ATRTGRKRWFALYS
+216 PTHSGRKRWFALYS
-230 TNIQDALGKPIKSV
+230 TNILDTLGKPVKSV

-253 KCEQLRLL
+253 KREQLRLL
-261 DKSRADSMT
+261 DKSRTDSMT

-285 LRDARPGSF
+285 LRDARPGSS

-320 ILEIARQ
+320 IMEIARQ
-327 IRRTFRQDDIIG
+327 LRRTFRQDDIIG

-352 VSEIEGIRERA
+352 VSEIAGIRTRA
-363 QYLCA
+363 QSLCS
-368 SIRNLFRNSNIDNA
+368 SIRNLFKNSNIDNA
-382 VSISVGIAVTER
+382 VSVSVGIAVTER

-415 GKNRYELFGQ
+415 GKNRYEFFGQ
-425 TSGGHAGGGQASSP
+425 SSGGDADGVQTSAP

-463 REGID
+463 HEGID
-468 KALNFIGNALRV
+468 KALHFIGNALRV

-488 SLDGKTVSI
+488 SLDGKAVSI
-497 AHEWCADP
+497 AHEWCSDP
-505 KWSNKGQ
+505 KWSTKEQ
-512 FQNVPIDEI
+512 LQNVPIDKI
-521 ELPKAQDSSGIYY
+521 ELPKTRDSSGIYY

-549 LDATISSLL
+549 LDDTISSLL

-575 ERGGRRIWTQQEVDA
+575 ERGNRRIWTQQEVDA

-599 EYIRQRRSANLL
+599 EYIRQRRSASLL

-638 IVYFNNTV
+638 IVYFNDTV
-646 ARAYPGVRL
+646 ARAYPNVKLGV
-655 GMTCFNVFWC
+655 TCFEVFWGKS
-665 NSEICSFCPVAQHG
+665 NICSFCPVTKHG

-694 GLCEISVSSIL
+694 GICEISVSGIL
-705 WENKEPAHI
+705 WENKEPAHV

-722 THEEREAKAKRE
+722 TPEERKAKAKRD
-734 SFARALCAS
+734 SFARALCES

-763 NGLAT
+763 NDLAT

-774 AVHFDLFIGHVLPQ
+774 AAHFELFFGHILPQ
-788 HRDAFRERFSL
+788 YRDAFREHFSL
-799 EGLRAAFTAGTDD
+799 EGLRAAFAAGVND
-812 RTIHLEYQ
+812 RNIHLEYQ
-820 FAEDSGPR
+820 FAEEAGPR
-828 WRARIAF
+828 WRTRIAF

-843 RHVLQCIRDID
+843 CHVLQCIRDINEQ
-854 DLKLAEFAHRQEEE
+854 KCAEFTHRRDEE
-868 NLQVALQS
+868 NLQVALQN

-881 YRMDLTANRL
+881 YRMNLAANQL

-896 NTSLLAPIDVT
+896 NTKLLAPIDVS

-912 DILTV
+912 DIITV

-925 DRAIF
+925 DRVVF
-930 LNFFNAESILGKL
+930 RNFFTAETILRKL
-943 DAGGELSAE
+943 DAGEELSVE

-964 MLALIVPLPSGN
+964 MLALIVPLPTGN
-976 RGEAVLLVRDVT
+976 RGETVLLVRDVT
-988 ESKEQQDNYLL
+988 EKKEEENNYLL

-1012 TKSRTVTPLFY
+1012 VRSRTVTPLFY
-1023 NSEQVAIIKGGA
+1023 NSEQVPIVKEEANFSAFVK
-1035 DYSTFIRQRAVDRVA
+1035 RRAVDRVA

-1063 RLFEELES
+1063 RLFGELER
-1071 GGRPECQYRKRA
+1071 GGRPECEYRKRS
-1083 SEGGPYRWIAASAQ
+1083 SENGPYRWIAASAQ

-1112 VTESKEEE
+1112 VTKKKEEE

-1152 QVTIPPALMPIE
+1152 QVTISPTLMPIE
-1164 EFVRDRGESRVHPKA
+1164 EFVLDRGKNRVHPENLKS
-1179 LQEVVAFYDLS
+1179 VRTFYDVP
-1190 NIIARLDAGEAPQLE
+1190 NIMARLDLGEAPQLE
-1205 YRKRQDTEKSYRWVN
+1205 YRKRQDAGKPYRWVN

-1225 IPGAHHHALLLLS
+1225 IPGAYHHALLLLS

-1250 YKVLQRSYSE
+1250 YKALQHSYSE
-1260 IYEFTLDTDF
+1260 IYEVMLDTDSM
-1270 VRIMHRDADSMLAK
+1270 RIVHRDEDSTLAK

-1292 RDTLAIANRYI
+1292 RDTRTIANRYI
-1303 HPDDRESFLDM
+1303 HPDDRESFLEL
-1314 FAPDNVRRR
+1314 FSPENVSRK
-1323 VAGDPRLSTEYRVLA
+1323 VADDPRLSTEYRVLA
-1338 IDGTYHWTSM
+1338 VDGTYHWISI
-1348 LVLPMPGSPG
+1348 LVLPMPGSSG
-1358 RLLALWQDI
+1358 RLLLLWQDI
-1367 NERKKMME
+1367 NERKRMEE

-1391 GDCIIEINLRTWQFR
+1391 GDCIIEINLRTWQFH
-1406 RNVSTASLPAEPRCG
+1406 RNASAPSLPSEPRSG
-1421 DYRDFYAETIAMIY
+1421 DYRTFHAETIAMVH
-1435 PADRERISRITRPE
+1435 PADRERINRTTTPK
-1449 ALLDACRA
+1449 ALLEACRA
-1457 HSRTLIEQYRVH
+1457 HSRTLVDQYRVLF
-1469 YGENGESWL
+1469 GENEQLWL

-1488 DEMTAFFIIRDI
+1488 DDMTAFFIIRDI

-1505 LEEERALEEERYNI
+1505 VEEERALEEERYNI

-1532 LNADTPHLV
+1532 LSADTPHLV
-1541 YAADTPMIPVDRDRD
+1541 YAADTPMIPVDHDKN

-1569 EDRERFLAA
+1569 EDRERFLTA
-1578 FNGDNIRREFSK
+1578 FIGSNIRKEFSE
-1590 GHTEVPAEYRRLGRG
+1590 GRMEVPAEYRRLGSD
-1605 GKWYWVSAII
+1605 GKWYWVSAFI
-1615 VPLCGHDSCGI
+1615 VPLCGHDSCRT

-1632 IRDITEQREEEQ
+1632 VRDISEQREEEQ

-1680 GKYVTPPEQGSLSE
+1680 GKYVTPPEQGRLSE
-1694 CIDLVSRNMIFPED
+1694 CIDLVSRNMLFPED
-1708 HARFLEFFNID
+1708 RTRFLEFFNLD
-1719 TLRQNFASGREYL
+1719 ALRQNFAAGREYL
-1732 LGEFRKLWHDQK
+1732 IGEFRKLWHDQE

-1769 MDIGDKKQAEEIAQ
+1769 MDIGDKKQAEEVAQ

-1821 SPEISARFA
+1821 SPEIVARFA
-1830 GNYDHRDLMHIWR
+1830 GNYDHRDLMHVWR
-1843 DDFVIHPDDLP
+1843 EDLVIHPDDLP
-1854 LITAFLKG
+1854 LLTAFLKD
-1862 SRTERYTE
+1862 SRIQRYTE

-1875 RKRDGAYIWCK
+1875 RKRDGVYIWCK
-1886 VALTCLRDG
+1886 AALTCLHDDK
-1895 SGNPKRYI
+1895 GNPKRYI

-1936 FYSQTAQ
+1936 FYSQAAQ
-1943 AVHAHPERLYSIIRM
+1943 AVHAYPERRYSIVRM
-1958 DIDRFKVINDLYGLE
+1958 DIDRFKVINDLYGLK

-1992 THSVYGRLGGDVFCM
+1992 THSVYGRLGGDVFCL
-2007 CVDYSRDR
+2007 CVDYSRER
-2015 ILALIRELT
+2015 ILALIKELT

-2034 KVMPSFGICE
+2034 KVVPSFGICE

-2071 NSYAFYDGKLREKIL
+2071 NSYAFYDGKLRERIL

-2095 HDAILQGQF
+2095 HDALLQGQF

-2127 WLHPTEG
+2127 WIHPTEG

-2197 LDLVH
+2197 LDLMR

-2255 LKNMPVDFI
+2255 LKSMPVDFI
-2264 KIDREFLNEV
+2264 KIDRGFLNEV

-2281 TVVRFSI
+2281 TVIRFSI
-2288 SLAREMDIK
+2288 SLAREMSIK

-2330 VPQFEDLA
+2330 IPQFEALA
-2338 FGPGSPFPVAPSI
+2338 FGTEHPFPVAPSI
-2351 KMLAEKMEESK
+2351 KALAEKLEKGST
-2362 K
+2362 

>member
-8 LDNPHMITGT
+8 LDNPHIITGT

-25 QLTLLAANKAF
+25 QLTLIAANKAL

-47 QQQGSAALLPWLE
+47 HQQGNSLLPWIE
-60 PSSAARLIGL
+60 QSSAVRLIGL
-70 IAEHPPLFDWEGALV
+70 LAGHPPLFDWEGVLV
-85 RKDGTSVRVRLSAT
+85 RKDATSVRIRLSGT

-106 EGRYSVYLTAFTDL
+106 EGQYPVYLSAFTDL
-120 ACVEEVLRSAEYE
+120 ACVEEMLRSAEYE

-154 TDTIAYTKKYRE
+154 TDTIAYTQKYHK

-180 LRAGEPIDPVSE
+180 LGRGEAIDPVSE
-192 GFREPFLALDAEKTS
+192 GFREPFLALDAEKASTE
-207 AEVAPERFL
+207 AAPERFL
-216 ATRTGRKRWFALYS
+216 PTHSGRKRWFALYS
-230 TNIQDALGKPIKSV
+230 TNILDTLGKPVKSV

-253 KCEQLRLL
+253 KREQLRLL
-261 DKSRADSMT
+261 DKSRTDSMT

-285 LRDARPGSF
+285 LRDARPGSS

-320 ILEIARQ
+320 IMEIARQ
-327 IRRTFRQDDIIG
+327 LRRTFRQDDIIG

-352 VSEIEGIRERA
+352 VSEIAGIRTRA
-363 QYLCA
+363 QSLCS
-368 SIRNLFRNSNIDNA
+368 SIRNLFKNSNIDNA
-382 VSISVGIAVTER
+382 VSVSVGIAVTER

-415 GKNRYELFGQ
+415 GKNRYEFFGQ
-425 TSGGHAGGGQASSP
+425 SSGGDADGVQTSAP

-463 REGID
+463 HEGID
-468 KALNFIGNALRV
+468 KALHFIGNALRV

-488 SLDGKTVSI
+488 SLDGKAVSI
-497 AHEWCADP
+497 AHEWCSDP
-505 KWSNKGQ
+505 KWSTKEQ
-512 FQNVPIDEI
+512 LQNVPIDKI
-521 ELPKAQDSSGIYY
+521 ELPKTRDSSGIYY

-549 LDATISSLL
+549 LDDTISSLL

-575 ERGGRRIWTQQEVDA
+575 ERGNRRIWTQQEVDA

-599 EYIRQRRSANLL
+599 EYIRQRRSASLL

-638 IVYFNNTV
+638 IVYFNDTV
-646 ARAYPGVRL
+646 ARAYPNVKLGV
-655 GMTCFNVFWC
+655 TCFEVFWGK
-665 NSEICSFCPVAQHG
+665 SDICSFCPVTKHG

-694 GLCEISVSSIL
+694 GICEISVSGIL
-705 WENKEPAHI
+705 WENKEPAHV

-722 THEEREAKAKRE
+722 TPEERKAKAKRD
-734 SFARALCAS
+734 SFARALCES

-763 NGLAT
+763 NDLAT

-774 AVHFDLFIGHVLPQ
+774 AAHFELFFGHILPQ
-788 HRDAFRERFSL
+788 YRDAFREHFSL
-799 EGLRAAFTAGTDD
+799 EGLRAAFAAGVND
-812 RTIHLEYQ
+812 RNIHLEYQ
-820 FAEDSGPR
+820 FAEEAGPR
-828 WRARIAF
+828 WRTRIAF

-843 RHVLQCIRDID
+843 CHVLQCIRDINEQ
-854 DLKLAEFAHRQEEE
+854 KCAEFTHRRDEE
-868 NLQVALQS
+868 NLQVALQN

-881 YRMDLTANRL
+881 YRMNLAANQL

-896 NTSLLAPIDVT
+896 NTKLLAPIDVS

-912 DILTV
+912 DIITV

-925 DRAIF
+925 DRVVF
-930 LNFFNAESILGKL
+930 RNFFTAETILRKL
-943 DAGGELSAE
+943 DAGEELSVE

-964 MLALIVPLPSGN
+964 MLALIVPLPTGN
-976 RGEAVLLVRDVT
+976 RGETVLLVRDVT
-988 ESKEQQDNYLL
+988 EKKEEENNYLL

-1012 TKSRTVTPLFY
+1012 VRSRTVTPLFY
-1023 NSEQVAIIKGGA
+1023 NSEQVPIVKEEANFSAFVK
-1035 DYSTFIRQRAVDRVA
+1035 RRAVDRVA

-1063 RLFEELES
+1063 RLFGELER
-1071 GGRPECQYRKRA
+1071 GGRPECEYRKRS
-1083 SEGGPYRWIAASAQ
+1083 SENGPYRWIAASAQ

-1112 VTESKEEE
+1112 VTKKKEEE

-1152 QVTIPPALMPIE
+1152 QVTISPTLMPIE
-1164 EFVRDRGESRVHPKA
+1164 EFVLDRGKNRVHPENLKS
-1179 LQEVVAFYDLS
+1179 VRTFYDVP
-1190 NIIARLDAGEAPQLE
+1190 NIMARLDLGEAPQLE
-1205 YRKRQDTEKSYRWVN
+1205 YRKRQDAGKPYRWVN

-1225 IPGAHHHALLLLS
+1225 IPGAYHHALLLLS

-1250 YKVLQRSYSE
+1250 YKALQHSYSE
-1260 IYEFTLDTDF
+1260 IYEVMLDTDSM
-1270 VRIMHRDADSMLAK
+1270 RIVHRDEDSTLAK

-1292 RDTLAIANRYI
+1292 RDTRTIANRYI
-1303 HPDDRESFLDM
+1303 HPDDRESFLDL
-1314 FAPDNVRRR
+1314 FSPENVSRK
-1323 VAGDPRLSTEYRVLA
+1323 VADDPRLSTEYRVLA
-1338 IDGTYHWTSM
+1338 VDGTYHWISI
-1348 LVLPMPGSPG
+1348 LVLPMPGSSG
-1358 RLLALWQDI
+1358 RLLLLWQDI
-1367 NERKKMME
+1367 NERKRMEE

-1384 SAVFRQS
+1384 STVFRQS
-1391 GDCIIEINLRTWQFR
+1391 GDCIIEINLRTWQFH
-1406 RNVSTASLPAEPRCG
+1406 RNASAPSLPSEPRSG
-1421 DYRDFYAETIAMIY
+1421 DYRTFHAETIAMVH
-1435 PADRERISRITRPE
+1435 PADRERINRTTTPK
-1449 ALLDACRA
+1449 ALLEACRA
-1457 HSRTLIEQYRVH
+1457 HSRTLVDQYRVLF
-1469 YGENGESWL
+1469 GENEQLWL

-1488 DEMTAFFIIRDI
+1488 DDMTAFFIIRDI

-1505 LEEERALEEERYNI
+1505 VEEERALEEERYNI

-1532 LNADTPHLV
+1532 LSADTPHLV
-1541 YAADTPMIPVDRDRD
+1541 YAADTPMIPVDHDKN

-1569 EDRERFLAA
+1569 EDRERFLTA
-1578 FNGDNIRREFSK
+1578 FIGSNIRKEFSE
-1590 GHTEVPAEYRRLGRG
+1590 GRMEVPAEYRRLGSD
-1605 GKWYWVSAII
+1605 GKWYWVSAFI
-1615 VPLCGHDSCGI
+1615 VPLCGHDSCRT

-1632 IRDITEQREEEQ
+1632 VRDISEQREEEQ

-1680 GKYVTPPEQGSLSE
+1680 GKYVTPPEQGRLSE
-1694 CIDLVSRNMIFPED
+1694 CIDLVSRNMLFPED
-1708 HARFLEFFNID
+1708 RTRFLEFFNLD
-1719 TLRQNFASGREYL
+1719 ALRQNFAAGREYL
-1732 LGEFRKLWHDQK
+1732 IGEFRKLWHDQE

-1769 MDIGDKKQAEEIAQ
+1769 MDIGDKKQAEEVAQ

-1821 SPEISARFA
+1821 SPEIVARFA
-1830 GNYDHRDLMHIWR
+1830 GNYDHRDLMHVWR
-1843 DDFVIHPDDLP
+1843 EDLVIHPDDLP
-1854 LITAFLKG
+1854 LLTAFLKD
-1862 SRTERYTE
+1862 SRIQRYTE

-1875 RKRDGAYIWCK
+1875 RKRDGVYIWCK
-1886 VALTCLRDG
+1886 AALTCLHDDK
-1895 SGNPKRYI
+1895 GNPKRYI

-1936 FYSQTAQ
+1936 FYSQAAQ
-1943 AVHAHPERLYSIIRM
+1943 AVHAYPERRYSIVRM
-1958 DIDRFKVINDLYGLE
+1958 DIDRFKVINDLYGLK

-1992 THSVYGRLGGDVFCM
+1992 THSVYGRLGGDVFCL
-2007 CVDYSRDR
+2007 CVDYSRER
-2015 ILALIRELT
+2015 ILALIKELT

-2034 KVMPSFGICE
+2034 KVVPSFGICE

-2071 NSYAFYDGKLREKIL
+2071 NSYAFYDGKLRERIL

-2095 HDAILQGQF
+2095 HDALLQGQF

-2127 WLHPTEG
+2127 WIHPTEG

-2197 LDLVH
+2197 LDLMR

-2255 LKNMPVDFI
+2255 LKSMPVDFI
-2264 KIDREFLNEV
+2264 KIDRGFLNEV

-2281 TVVRFSI
+2281 TVIRFSI
-2288 SLAREMDIK
+2288 SLAREMSIK

-2330 VPQFEDLA
+2330 IPQFEALA
-2338 FGPGSPFPVAPSI
+2338 FGTEHPFPVAPSI
-2351 KMLAEKMEESK
+2351 KALAEKLEKGST
-2362 K
+2362 

>member
-8 LDNPHMITGT
+8 LDNPHIITGT

-25 QLTLLAANKAF
+25 QLTLIAANKAL

-47 QQQGSAALLPWLE
+47 HQQGNSLLPWIE
-60 PSSAARLIGL
+60 QSSAVRLIGL
-70 IAEHPPLFDWEGALV
+70 LAGHPPLFDWEGVLV
-85 RKDGTSVRVRLSAT
+85 RKDATSVRIRLSGT

-106 EGRYSVYLTAFTDL
+106 EGQYPVYLSAFTDL
-120 ACVEEVLRSAEYE
+120 ACVEEMLRSAEYE

-154 TDTIAYTKKYRE
+154 TDTIAYTQKYHK

-180 LRAGEPIDPVSE
+180 LGRGEAIDPVSE
-192 GFREPFLALDAEKTS
+192 GFREPFLALDAEKASTE
-207 AEVAPERFL
+207 AAPERFL
-216 ATRTGRKRWFALYS
+216 PTHSGRKRWFALYS
-230 TNIQDALGKPIKSV
+230 TNILDTLGKPVKSV

-253 KCEQLRLL
+253 KREQLRLL
-261 DKSRADSMT
+261 DKSRTDSMT

-285 LRDARPGSF
+285 LRDARPGSS

-320 ILEIARQ
+320 IMEIARQ
-327 IRRTFRQDDIIG
+327 LRRTFRQDDIIG

-352 VSEIEGIRERA
+352 VSEIAGIRTRA
-363 QYLCA
+363 QSLCS
-368 SIRNLFRNSNIDNA
+368 SIRNLFKNSNIDNA
-382 VSISVGIAVTER
+382 VSVSVGIAVTER

-415 GKNRYELFGQ
+415 GKNRYEFFGQ
-425 TSGGHAGGGQASSP
+425 SSGGDADGVQTSAP

-463 REGID
+463 HEGID
-468 KALNFIGNALRV
+468 KALHFIGNALRV

-488 SLDGKTVSI
+488 SLDGKAVSI
-497 AHEWCADP
+497 AHEWCSDP
-505 KWSNKGQ
+505 KWSTKEQ
-512 FQNVPIDEI
+512 LQNVPIDKI
-521 ELPKAQDSSGIYY
+521 ELPKTRDSSGIYY

-549 LDATISSLL
+549 LDDTISSLL

-575 ERGGRRIWTQQEVDA
+575 ERGNRRIWTQQEVDA

-599 EYIRQRRSANLL
+599 EYIRQRRSASLL

-638 IVYFNNTV
+638 IVYFNDTV
-646 ARAYPGVRL
+646 ARAYPNVKLGV
-655 GMTCFNVFWC
+655 TCFEVFWGK
-665 NSEICSFCPVAQHG
+665 SDICSFCPVTKHG

-694 GLCEISVSSIL
+694 GICEISVSGIL
-705 WENKEPAHI
+705 WENKEPAHV

-722 THEEREAKAKRE
+722 TPEERKAKAKRD
-734 SFARALCAS
+734 SFARALCES

-763 NGLAT
+763 NDLAT

-774 AVHFDLFIGHVLPQ
+774 AAHFELFFGHILPQ
-788 HRDAFRERFSL
+788 YRDAFREHFSL
-799 EGLRAAFTAGTDD
+799 EGLRAAFAAGVND
-812 RTIHLEYQ
+812 RNIHLEYQ
-820 FAEDSGPR
+820 FAEEAGPR
-828 WRARIAF
+828 WRTRIAF

-843 RHVLQCIRDID
+843 CHVLQCIRDINEQ
-854 DLKLAEFAHRQEEE
+854 KCAEFTHRRDEE
-868 NLQVALQS
+868 NLQVALQN

-881 YRMDLTANRL
+881 YRMNLAANQL

-896 NTSLLAPIDVT
+896 NTKLLAPIDVS

-912 DILTV
+912 DIITV

-925 DRAIF
+925 DRVVF
-930 LNFFNAESILGKL
+930 RNFFTAETILRKL
-943 DAGGELSAE
+943 DAGEELSVE

-964 MLALIVPLPSGN
+964 MLALIVPLPTGN
-976 RGEAVLLVRDVT
+976 RGETVLLVRDVT
-988 ESKEQQDNYLL
+988 EKKEEENNYLL

-1012 TKSRTVTPLFY
+1012 VRSRTVTPLFY
-1023 NSEQVAIIKGGA
+1023 NSEQVPIVKEEANFSAFVK
-1035 DYSTFIRQRAVDRVA
+1035 RRAVDRVA

-1063 RLFEELES
+1063 RLFGELER
-1071 GGRPECQYRKRA
+1071 GGRPECEYRKRS
-1083 SEGGPYRWIAASAQ
+1083 SENGPYRWIAASAQ

-1112 VTESKEEE
+1112 VTKKKEEE

-1152 QVTIPPALMPIE
+1152 QVTISPTLMPIE
-1164 EFVRDRGESRVHPKA
+1164 EFVLDRGKNRVHPENLKS
-1179 LQEVVAFYDLS
+1179 VRTFYDVP
-1190 NIIARLDAGEAPQLE
+1190 NIMARLDLGEAPQLE
-1205 YRKRQDTEKSYRWVN
+1205 YRKRQDAGKPYRWVN

-1225 IPGAHHHALLLLS
+1225 IPGAYHHALLLLS

-1250 YKVLQRSYSE
+1250 YKALQHSYSE
-1260 IYEFTLDTDF
+1260 IYEVMLDTDSM
-1270 VRIMHRDADSMLAK
+1270 RIVHRDEDSTLAK

-1292 RDTLAIANRYI
+1292 RDTRTIANRYI
-1303 HPDDRESFLDM
+1303 HPDDRESFLDL
-1314 FAPDNVRRR
+1314 FSPENVSRK
-1323 VAGDPRLSTEYRVLA
+1323 VADDPRLSTEYRVLA
-1338 IDGTYHWTSM
+1338 VDGTYHWISI
-1348 LVLPMPGSPG
+1348 LVLPMPGSSG
-1358 RLLALWQDI
+1358 RLLLLWQDI
-1367 NERKKMME
+1367 NERKRMEE

-1391 GDCIIEINLRTWQFR
+1391 GDCIIEINLRTWQFH
-1406 RNVSTASLPAEPRCG
+1406 RNASAPSLPSEPRSG
-1421 DYRDFYAETIAMIY
+1421 DYRTFHAETIAMVH
-1435 PADRERISRITRPE
+1435 PADRERINRTTTPK
-1449 ALLDACRA
+1449 ALLEACRA
-1457 HSRTLIEQYRVH
+1457 HSRTLVDQYRVLF
-1469 YGENGESWL
+1469 GENEQLWL

-1488 DEMTAFFIIRDI
+1488 DDMTAFFIIRDI

-1505 LEEERALEEERYNI
+1505 VEEERALEEERYNI

-1532 LNADTPHLV
+1532 LSADTPHLV
-1541 YAADTPMIPVDRDRD
+1541 YAADTPMIPVDHDKN

-1569 EDRERFLAA
+1569 EDRERFLTA
-1578 FNGDNIRREFSK
+1578 FIGSNIRKEFSE
-1590 GHTEVPAEYRRLGRG
+1590 GRMEVPAEYRRLGSD
-1605 GKWYWVSAII
+1605 GKWYWVSAFI
-1615 VPLCGHDSCGI
+1615 VPLCGHDSCRT

-1632 IRDITEQREEEQ
+1632 VRDISEQREEEQ

-1680 GKYVTPPEQGSLSE
+1680 GKYVTPPEQGRLSE
-1694 CIDLVSRNMIFPED
+1694 CIDLVSRNMLFPED
-1708 HARFLEFFNID
+1708 RTRFLEFFNLD
-1719 TLRQNFASGREYL
+1719 ALRQNFAAGREYL
-1732 LGEFRKLWHDQK
+1732 IGEFRKLWHDQK

-1769 MDIGDKKQAEEIAQ
+1769 MDIGDKKQAEEVAQ

-1821 SPEISARFA
+1821 SPEIVARFA
-1830 GNYDHRDLMHIWR
+1830 GNYDHRDLMHVWR
-1843 DDFVIHPDDLP
+1843 EDLVIHPDDLP
-1854 LITAFLKG
+1854 LLTAFLKD
-1862 SRTERYTE
+1862 SRIQRYTE

-1875 RKRDGAYIWCK
+1875 RKRDGVYIWCK
-1886 VALTCLRDG
+1886 AALTCLHDDK
-1895 SGNPKRYI
+1895 GNPKRYI

-1936 FYSQTAQ
+1936 FYSQAAQ
-1943 AVHAHPERLYSIIRM
+1943 AVHAYPERRYSIVRM
-1958 DIDRFKVINDLYGLE
+1958 DIDRFKVINDLYGLK

-1992 THSVYGRLGGDVFCM
+1992 THSVYGRLGGDVFCL
-2007 CVDYSRDR
+2007 CVDYSRER
-2015 ILALIRELT
+2015 ILALIKELT

-2034 KVMPSFGICE
+2034 KVVPSFGICE

-2071 NSYAFYDGKLREKIL
+2071 NSYAFYDGKLRERIL

-2095 HDAILQGQF
+2095 HDALLQGQF

-2127 WLHPTEG
+2127 WIHPTEG

-2197 LDLVH
+2197 LDLMR

-2255 LKNMPVDFI
+2255 LKSMPVDFI
-2264 KIDREFLNEV
+2264 KIDRGFLNEV

-2281 TVVRFSI
+2281 TVIRFSI
-2288 SLAREMDIK
+2288 SLAREMSIK

-2330 VPQFEDLA
+2330 IPQFEALA
-2338 FGPGSPFPVAPSI
+2338 FGTEHPFPVAPSI
-2351 KMLAEKMEESK
+2351 KALAEKLEK
-2362 K
+2362 GNT

>member
-8 LDNPHMITGT
+8 LDNPHIITGT

-25 QLTLLAANKAF
+25 QLTLIAANKAL

-47 QQQGSAALLPWLE
+47 RLQGNSLLPWIE
-60 PSSAARLIGL
+60 QSSAVRLIGL
-70 IAEHPPLFDWEGALV
+70 LAGHPPLFDWEGVLV
-85 RKDGTSVRVRLSAT
+85 RKDATSVRIRLSGT

-106 EGRYSVYLTAFTDL
+106 EGQYPVYLSAFTDL
-120 ACVEEVLRSAEYE
+120 ACVEEMLRSAEYE

-154 TDTIAYTKKYRE
+154 TDTIAYTQKYHK

-180 LRAGEPIDPVSE
+180 LGRGEAIDPVSE
-192 GFREPFLALDAEKTS
+192 GFREPFLALDAEKASTE
-207 AEVAPERFL
+207 AAPERFL
-216 ATRTGRKRWFALYS
+216 PTHSGRKRWFALYS
-230 TNIQDALGKPIKSV
+230 TNILDTLGKPIKSV

-253 KCEQLRLL
+253 KREQLRLL
-261 DKSRADSMT
+261 DKSRTDSMT

-285 LRDARPGSF
+285 LRDARPGSS

-320 ILEIARQ
+320 IMEIARQ
-327 IRRTFRQDDIIG
+327 LRRTFRQDDIIG

-352 VSEIEGIRERA
+352 VSEIAGIRTRA
-363 QYLCA
+363 QSLCS
-368 SIRNLFRNSNIDNA
+368 SIRNLFKNSNIDNA
-382 VSISVGIAVTER
+382 VSVSVGIAVTER

-415 GKNRYELFGQ
+415 GKNRYEFFGQ
-425 TSGGHAGGGQASSP
+425 SSGGDADGVQTSAP

-463 REGID
+463 HEGID
-468 KALNFIGNALRV
+468 KALHFIGNALRV

-488 SLDGKTVSI
+488 SLDGKAVSI
-497 AHEWCADP
+497 AHEWCSDP
-505 KWSNKGQ
+505 KWSTKEQ
-512 FQNVPIDEI
+512 LQNVPIDKI
-521 ELPKAQDSSGIYY
+521 ELPKTRDSSGIYY

-549 LDATISSLL
+549 LDDTISSLL

-575 ERGGRRIWTQQEVDA
+575 ERGNRRIWTQQEVDA

-599 EYIRQRRSANLL
+599 EYIRQRRSASLL

-638 IVYFNNTV
+638 IVYFNDTV
-646 ARAYPGVRL
+646 ARAYPNVKLGV
-655 GMTCFNVFWC
+655 TCFEVFWGKS
-665 NSEICSFCPVAQHG
+665 NICSFCPVTKHG

-694 GLCEISVSSIL
+694 GICEISVSGIL
-705 WENKEPAHI
+705 WENKEPAHV

-722 THEEREAKAKRE
+722 TPEERKAKAKRD
-734 SFARALCAS
+734 SFARALCES

-763 NGLAT
+763 NDLAT

-774 AVHFDLFIGHVLPQ
+774 AAHFELFFGHILPQ
-788 HRDAFRERFSL
+788 YRDAFREHFSL
-799 EGLRAAFTAGTDD
+799 EGLRAAFAAGVND
-812 RTIHLEYQ
+812 RNIHLEYQ
-820 FAEDSGPR
+820 FAEEAGPR
-828 WRARIAF
+828 WRTRIAF

-843 RHVLQCIRDID
+843 CHVLQCIRDINEQ
-854 DLKLAEFAHRQEEE
+854 KCAEFTHRRDEE
-868 NLQVALQS
+868 NLQVALQN

-881 YRMDLTANRL
+881 YRMNLAANQL

-896 NTSLLAPIDVT
+896 NTKLLAPIDVS

-912 DILTV
+912 DIITV

-925 DRAIF
+925 DRVVF
-930 LNFFNAESILGKL
+930 RNFFTAETILRKL
-943 DAGGELSAE
+943 DAGEELSVE

-964 MLALIVPLPSGN
+964 MLALIVPLPTGN
-976 RGEAVLLVRDVT
+976 RGETVLLVRDVT
-988 ESKEQQDNYLL
+988 EKKEEENNYLL

-1012 TKSRTVTPLFY
+1012 VRSRTVTPLFY
-1023 NSEQVAIIKGGA
+1023 NSEQVPIVKEEANFSAFVK
-1035 DYSTFIRQRAVDRVA
+1035 RRAVDRVA

-1063 RLFEELES
+1063 RLFGELER
-1071 GGRPECQYRKRA
+1071 GGRPECEYRKRS
-1083 SEGGPYRWIAASAQ
+1083 SENGPYRWIAASAQ

-1112 VTESKEEE
+1112 VTKKKEEE

-1152 QVTIPPALMPIE
+1152 QVTISPTLMPIE
-1164 EFVRDRGESRVHPKA
+1164 EFVLDRGKNRVHPENLKS
-1179 LQEVVAFYDLS
+1179 VRTFYDVP
-1190 NIIARLDAGEAPQLE
+1190 NIMARLDLGEAPQLE
-1205 YRKRQDTEKSYRWVN
+1205 YRKRQDAGKPYRWVN

-1225 IPGAHHHALLLLS
+1225 IPGAYHHALLLLS

-1250 YKVLQRSYSE
+1250 YKALQHSYSE
-1260 IYEFTLDTDF
+1260 IYEVMLDTDSM
-1270 VRIMHRDADSMLAK
+1270 RIVHRDEDSTLAK

-1292 RDTLAIANRYI
+1292 RDTRTIANRYI
-1303 HPDDRESFLDM
+1303 HPDDRESFLDL
-1314 FAPDNVRRR
+1314 FSPENVSRK
-1323 VAGDPRLSTEYRVLA
+1323 VADDPRLSTEYRVLA
-1338 IDGTYHWTSM
+1338 VDGTYHWISI
-1348 LVLPMPGSPG
+1348 LVLPMPGSSG
-1358 RLLALWQDI
+1358 RLLLLWQDI
-1367 NERKKMME
+1367 NERKRMEE

-1384 SAVFRQS
+1384 STVFRQS
-1391 GDCIIEINLRTWQFR
+1391 GDCIIEINLRTWQFH
-1406 RNVSTASLPAEPRCG
+1406 RNASAPSLPSEPRSG
-1421 DYRDFYAETIAMIY
+1421 DYRTFHAETIAMVH
-1435 PADRERISRITRPE
+1435 PADRERINRTTTPK
-1449 ALLDACRA
+1449 ALLEACRA
-1457 HSRTLIEQYRVH
+1457 HSRTLVDQYRVLF
-1469 YGENGESWL
+1469 GENEQLWL

-1488 DEMTAFFIIRDI
+1488 DDMTAFFIIRDI

-1505 LEEERALEEERYNI
+1505 VEEERALEEERYNI

-1532 LNADTPHLV
+1532 LSADTPHLV
-1541 YAADTPMIPVDRDRD
+1541 YAADTPMIPVDHDKN

-1569 EDRERFLAA
+1569 EDRERFLTA
-1578 FNGDNIRREFSK
+1578 FIGSNIRKEFSE
-1590 GHTEVPAEYRRLGRG
+1590 GRMEVPAEYRRLGSD
-1605 GKWYWVSAII
+1605 GKWYWVSAFI
-1615 VPLCGHDSCGI
+1615 VPLCGHDSCRT

-1632 IRDITEQREEEQ
+1632 VRDISEQREEEQ

-1680 GKYVTPPEQGSLSE
+1680 GKYVTPPEQGRLSE
-1694 CIDLVSRNMIFPED
+1694 CIDLVSRNMLFPED
-1708 HARFLEFFNID
+1708 RTRFLEFFNLD
-1719 TLRQNFASGREYL
+1719 ALRQNFAAGREYL
-1732 LGEFRKLWHDQK
+1732 IGEFRKLWHDQK

-1769 MDIGDKKQAEEIAQ
+1769 MDIGDKKQAEEVAQ

-1821 SPEISARFA
+1821 SPEIVARFA
-1830 GNYDHRDLMHIWR
+1830 GNYDHRDLMHVWR
-1843 DDFVIHPDDLP
+1843 EDLVIHPDDLP
-1854 LITAFLKG
+1854 LLTAFLKD
-1862 SRTERYTE
+1862 SRIQRYTE

-1875 RKRDGAYIWCK
+1875 RKRDGVYIWCK
-1886 VALTCLRDG
+1886 AALTCLHDDK
-1895 SGNPKRYI
+1895 GNPKRYI

-1936 FYSQTAQ
+1936 FYSQAAQ
-1943 AVHAHPERLYSIIRM
+1943 AVHAYPERRYSIVRM
-1958 DIDRFKVINDLYGLE
+1958 DIDRFKVINDLYGLK

-1992 THSVYGRLGGDVFCM
+1992 THSVYGRLGGDVFCL
-2007 CVDYSRDR
+2007 CVDYSRER
-2015 ILALIRELT
+2015 ILALIKELT

-2034 KVMPSFGICE
+2034 KVVPSFGICE

-2071 NSYAFYDGKLREKIL
+2071 NSYAFYDGKLRERIL

-2095 HDAILQGQF
+2095 HDALLQGQF

-2127 WLHPTEG
+2127 WIHPTEG

-2197 LDLVH
+2197 LDLMR

-2255 LKNMPVDFI
+2255 LKSMPVDFI
-2264 KIDREFLNEV
+2264 KIDRGFLNEV

-2281 TVVRFSI
+2281 TVIRFSI
-2288 SLAREMDIK
+2288 SLAREMSIK

-2330 VPQFEDLA
+2330 IPQFEALA
-2338 FGPGSPFPVAPSI
+2338 FGTEHPFPVAPSI
-2351 KMLAEKMEESK
+2351 KALAEKLEKGST
-2362 K
+2362 

>member
-8 LDNPHMITGT
+8 LDNPHIITGT

-25 QLTLLAANKAF
+25 QLTLIAANKAL
-36 YTLVGETAESC
+36 YTRVGETAESC
-47 QQQGSAALLPWLE
+47 RQQGNSLLPWIE
-60 PSSAARLIGL
+60 QSSAVRLIGL
-70 IAEHPPLFDWEGALV
+70 LAGHPPLFDWEGVLV
-85 RKDGTSVRVRLSAT
+85 RKDATSVRIRLSGT

-106 EGRYSVYLTAFTDL
+106 KGQYPVYLSAFTDL
-120 ACVEEVLRSAEYE
+120 ACVEEMLRSAEYE

-154 TDTIAYTKKYRE
+154 TDTIAYTQKYHK

-180 LRAGEPIDPVSE
+180 LGRGEAIDPVSE
-192 GFREPFLALDAEKTS
+192 GFREPFLALDAEKASTE
-207 AEVAPERFL
+207 AAPERFL
-216 ATRTGRKRWFALYS
+216 PTHSGRKRWFALYS
-230 TNIQDALGKPIKSV
+230 TNILDTLGKPVKSV

-253 KCEQLRLL
+253 KREQLRLL
-261 DKSRADSMT
+261 DKSRTDSMT

-285 LRDARPGSF
+285 LRDARPGSS

-320 ILEIARQ
+320 IMEIARQ
-327 IRRTFRQDDIIG
+327 LRRTFRQDDIIG

-352 VSEIEGIRERA
+352 VSEIAGIRTRA
-363 QYLCA
+363 QSLCS
-368 SIRNLFRNSNIDNA
+368 SIRNLFKNSNIDNA
-382 VSISVGIAVTER
+382 VSVSVGIAVTER

-415 GKNRYELFGQ
+415 GKNRYEFFGQ
-425 TSGGHAGGGQASSP
+425 SSGGDADGVQTSAP

-463 REGID
+463 HEGID
-468 KALNFIGNALRV
+468 KALHFIGNALRV

-488 SLDGKTVSI
+488 SLDGKAVSI
-497 AHEWCADP
+497 AHEWCSDP
-505 KWSNKGQ
+505 KWSTKEQ
-512 FQNVPIDEI
+512 LQNVPIDKI
-521 ELPKAQDSSGIYY
+521 ELPKTRDSSGIYY

-549 LDATISSLL
+549 LDDTISSLL

-575 ERGGRRIWTQQEVDA
+575 ERGNRRIWTQQEVDA

-599 EYIRQRRSANLL
+599 EYIRQRRSASLL

-638 IVYFNNTV
+638 IVYFNDTV
-646 ARAYPGVRL
+646 ARAYPNVKLGV
-655 GMTCFNVFWC
+655 TCFEVFWGKS
-665 NSEICSFCPVAQHG
+665 NICSFCPVTKHG

-694 GLCEISVSSIL
+694 GICEISVSGIL
-705 WENKEPAHI
+705 WENKEPAHV

-722 THEEREAKAKRE
+722 TPEERKAKAKRD
-734 SFARALCAS
+734 SFARALCES

-763 NGLAT
+763 NDLAT

-774 AVHFDLFIGHVLPQ
+774 AAHFELFFGHILPQ
-788 HRDAFRERFSL
+788 YRDAFREHFSL
-799 EGLRAAFTAGTDD
+799 EGLRAAFAAGVND
-812 RTIHLEYQ
+812 RNIHLEYQ
-820 FAEDSGPR
+820 FAEEAGPR
-828 WRARIAF
+828 WRTRIAF

-843 RHVLQCIRDID
+843 CHVLQCIRDINEQ
-854 DLKLAEFAHRQEEE
+854 KCAEFTHRRDEE
-868 NLQVALQS
+868 NLQVALQN

-881 YRMDLTANRL
+881 YRMNLAANQL

-896 NTSLLAPIDVT
+896 NTKLLAPIDVS

-912 DILTV
+912 DIITV

-925 DRAIF
+925 DRVVF
-930 LNFFNAESILGKL
+930 RNFFTAETILRKL
-943 DAGGELSAE
+943 DAGEELSVE

-964 MLALIVPLPSGN
+964 MLALIVPLPTGN
-976 RGEAVLLVRDVT
+976 RGETVLLVRDVT
-988 ESKEQQDNYLL
+988 EKKEEENNYLL

-1012 TKSRTVTPLFY
+1012 VRSRTVTPLFY
-1023 NSEQVAIIKGGA
+1023 NSEQVPIVKEEANFSAFVK
-1035 DYSTFIRQRAVDRVA
+1035 RRAVDRVA

-1063 RLFEELES
+1063 RLFGELER
-1071 GGRPECQYRKRA
+1071 GGRPECEYRKRS
-1083 SEGGPYRWIAASAQ
+1083 SENGPYRWIAASAQ

-1112 VTESKEEE
+1112 VTKKKEEE

-1152 QVTIPPALMPIE
+1152 QVTISPTLMPIE
-1164 EFVRDRGESRVHPKA
+1164 EFVLDRGKNRVHPENLKS
-1179 LQEVVAFYDLS
+1179 VRTFYDVP
-1190 NIIARLDAGEAPQLE
+1190 NIMARLDLGEAPQLE
-1205 YRKRQDTEKSYRWVN
+1205 YRKRQDAGKPYRWVN

-1225 IPGAHHHALLLLS
+1225 IPGAYHHALLLLS

-1250 YKVLQRSYSE
+1250 YKALQHSYSE
-1260 IYEFTLDTDF
+1260 IYEVMLDTDSM
-1270 VRIMHRDADSMLAK
+1270 RIVHRDEDSTLAK

-1292 RDTLAIANRYI
+1292 RDTRTIANRYI
-1303 HPDDRESFLDM
+1303 HPDDRESFLEL
-1314 FAPDNVRRR
+1314 FSPENVSRK
-1323 VAGDPRLSTEYRVLA
+1323 VADDPRLSTEYRVLA
-1338 IDGTYHWTSM
+1338 VDGTYHWISI
-1348 LVLPMPGSPG
+1348 LVLPMPGSSG
-1358 RLLALWQDI
+1358 RLLLLWQDI
-1367 NERKKMME
+1367 NERKRMEE

-1391 GDCIIEINLRTWQFR
+1391 GDCIIEINLRTWQFH
-1406 RNVSTASLPAEPRCG
+1406 RNASAPSLPSEPRSG
-1421 DYRDFYAETIAMIY
+1421 DYRTFHAETIAMVH
-1435 PADRERISRITRPE
+1435 PADRERINRTTTPK
-1449 ALLDACRA
+1449 ALLEACRA
-1457 HSRTLIEQYRVH
+1457 HSRTLVDQYRVLF
-1469 YGENGESWL
+1469 GENEQLWL

-1488 DEMTAFFIIRDI
+1488 DDMTAFFIIRDI

-1505 LEEERALEEERYNI
+1505 VEEERALEEERYNI

-1532 LNADTPHLV
+1532 LSADTPHLV
-1541 YAADTPMIPVDRDRD
+1541 YAADTPMIPVDHDKN

-1569 EDRERFLAA
+1569 EDRERFLTA
-1578 FNGDNIRREFSK
+1578 FIGSNIRKEFSE
-1590 GHTEVPAEYRRLGRG
+1590 GRMEVPAEYRRLGSD
-1605 GKWYWVSAII
+1605 GKWYWVSAFI
-1615 VPLCGHDSCGI
+1615 VPLCGHDSCRT

-1632 IRDITEQREEEQ
+1632 VRDISEQREEEQ

-1680 GKYVTPPEQGSLSE
+1680 GKYVTPPEQGRLSE
-1694 CIDLVSRNMIFPED
+1694 CIDLVSRNMLFPED
-1708 HARFLEFFNID
+1708 RTRFLEFFNLD
-1719 TLRQNFASGREYL
+1719 ALRQNFAAGREYL
-1732 LGEFRKLWHDQK
+1732 IGEFRKLWHDQE

-1769 MDIGDKKQAEEIAQ
+1769 MDIGDKKQAEEVAQ

-1821 SPEISARFA
+1821 SPEIVARFA
-1830 GNYDHRDLMHIWR
+1830 GNYDHRDLMHVWR
-1843 DDFVIHPDDLP
+1843 EDLVIHPDDLP
-1854 LITAFLKG
+1854 LLTAFLKD
-1862 SRTERYTE
+1862 SRIQRYTE

-1875 RKRDGAYIWCK
+1875 RKRDGVYIWCK
-1886 VALTCLRDG
+1886 AALTCLHDDK
-1895 SGNPKRYI
+1895 GNPKRYI

-1936 FYSQTAQ
+1936 FYSQAAQ
-1943 AVHAHPERLYSIIRM
+1943 AVHAYPERRYSIVRM
-1958 DIDRFKVINDLYGLE
+1958 DIDRFKVINDLYGLK

-1992 THSVYGRLGGDVFCM
+1992 THSVYGRLGGDVFCL
-2007 CVDYSRDR
+2007 CVDYSRER
-2015 ILALIRELT
+2015 ILALIKELT

-2034 KVMPSFGICE
+2034 KVVPSFGICE

-2071 NSYAFYDGKLREKIL
+2071 NSYAFYDGKLRERIL

-2095 HDAILQGQF
+2095 HDALLQGQF

-2127 WLHPTEG
+2127 WIHPTEG

-2197 LDLVH
+2197 LDLMR

-2255 LKNMPVDFI
+2255 LKSMPVDFI
-2264 KIDREFLNEV
+2264 KIDRGFLNEV

-2281 TVVRFSI
+2281 TVIRFSI
-2288 SLAREMDIK
+2288 SLAREMSIK

-2330 VPQFEDLA
+2330 IPQFEALA
-2338 FGPGSPFPVAPSI
+2338 FGTEHPFPVAPSI
-2351 KMLAEKMEESK
+2351 KALAEKLEKGSA
-2362 K
+2362 

>member
-8 LDNPHMITGT
+8 LDNPHIITGT

-25 QLTLLAANKAF
+25 QLTLIAANKAL

-47 QQQGSAALLPWLE
+47 HQQGNSLLPWIE
-60 PSSAARLIGL
+60 QSSAVRLIGL
-70 IAEHPPLFDWEGALV
+70 LAGHPPLFDWEGVLV
-85 RKDGTSVRVRLSAT
+85 RKDATSVRIRLSGT

-106 EGRYSVYLTAFTDL
+106 KGQYPVYLSAFTDL
-120 ACVEEVLRSAEYE
+120 ACVEEMLRSAEYE

-154 TDTIAYTKKYRE
+154 TDTIAYTQKYHK

-180 LRAGEPIDPVSE
+180 LGRGEAIDPVSE
-192 GFREPFLALDAEKTS
+192 GFREPFLALDAEKASTE
-207 AEVAPERFL
+207 AAPERFL
-216 ATRTGRKRWFALYS
+216 PTHSGRKRWFALYS
-230 TNIQDALGKPIKSV
+230 TNILDTLGKPVKSV

-253 KCEQLRLL
+253 KREQLRLL
-261 DKSRADSMT
+261 DKSRTDSMT

-285 LRDARPGSF
+285 LRDARPGSS

-320 ILEIARQ
+320 IMEIARQ
-327 IRRTFRQDDIIG
+327 LRRTFRQDDIIG

-352 VSEIEGIRERA
+352 VSEIAGIRTRA
-363 QYLCA
+363 QSLCS
-368 SIRNLFRNSNIDNA
+368 SIRNLFKNSNIDNA
-382 VSISVGIAVTER
+382 VSVSVGIAVTER

-415 GKNRYELFGQ
+415 GKNRYEFFGQ
-425 TSGGHAGGGQASSP
+425 SSGGDADGVQTSAP

-463 REGID
+463 HEGID
-468 KALNFIGNALRV
+468 KALHFIGNALCV

-488 SLDGKTVSI
+488 SLDGKAVSI
-497 AHEWCADP
+497 AHEWCSDP
-505 KWSNKGQ
+505 KWSTKEQ
-512 FQNVPIDEI
+512 FQNVPVDKI
-521 ELPKAQDSSGIYY
+521 ELPKTRDSSGIYY

-549 LDATISSLL
+549 LDDTISSLL

-575 ERGGRRIWTQQEVDA
+575 ERGNRRIWTQQEVDA

-599 EYIRQRRSANLL
+599 EYIRQRRSASLL

-638 IVYFNNTV
+638 IVYFNDTV
-646 ARAYPGVRL
+646 ARAYPNVKLGV
-655 GMTCFNVFWC
+655 TCFEVFWGK
-665 NSEICSFCPVAQHG
+665 SDICSFCPVTKHG

-694 GLCEISVSSIL
+694 GICEISVSGIL
-705 WENKEPAHI
+705 WENKEPAHV

-722 THEEREAKAKRE
+722 TPEERKAKAKRD
-734 SFARALCAS
+734 SFARALCES

-763 NGLAT
+763 NDLAT

-774 AVHFDLFIGHVLPQ
+774 AAHFELFFGHILPQ
-788 HRDAFRERFSL
+788 YRDAFREHFSL
-799 EGLRAAFTAGTDD
+799 EGLRAAFAAGVND
-812 RTIHLEYQ
+812 RNIHLEYQ
-820 FAEDSGPR
+820 FAEEAGPR
-828 WRARIAF
+828 WRTRIAF

-843 RHVLQCIRDID
+843 CHVLQCIRDINEQ
-854 DLKLAEFAHRQEEE
+854 KCAEFTHRRDEE
-868 NLQVALQS
+868 NLQVALQN

-881 YRMDLTANRL
+881 YRMNLAANQL

-896 NTSLLAPIDVT
+896 NTKLLAPIDVS

-912 DILTV
+912 DIITV

-925 DRAIF
+925 DRVVF
-930 LNFFNAESILGKL
+930 RNFFTAETILRKL
-943 DAGGELSAE
+943 DAGEELSVE

-964 MLALIVPLPSGN
+964 MLALIVPLPTGN
-976 RGEAVLLVRDVT
+976 RGETVLLVRDVT
-988 ESKEQQDNYLL
+988 EKKEEENNYLL

-1012 TKSRTVTPLFY
+1012 VRSRTVTPLFY
-1023 NSEQVAIIKGGA
+1023 NSEQVPIVKEEANFSAFVK
-1035 DYSTFIRQRAVDRVA
+1035 RRAVDRVA

-1063 RLFEELES
+1063 RLFEELER
-1071 GGRPECQYRKRA
+1071 GGRPECEYRKRS
-1083 SEGGPYRWIAASAQ
+1083 SENGPYRWIAASAQ

-1112 VTESKEEE
+1112 VTKKKEEE

-1152 QVTIPPALMPIE
+1152 QVTISPTLMPIE
-1164 EFVRDRGESRVHPKA
+1164 EFVLDRGKNRVHPENLKS
-1179 LQEVVAFYDLS
+1179 VRTFYDVP
-1190 NIIARLDAGEAPQLE
+1190 NIMARLDLGEAPQLE
-1205 YRKRQDTEKSYRWVN
+1205 YRKRQDAGKPYRWVN

-1225 IPGAHHHALLLLS
+1225 IPGAYHHALLLLS

-1250 YKVLQRSYSE
+1250 YKALQHSYSE
-1260 IYEFTLDTDF
+1260 IYEVMLDTDSM
-1270 VRIMHRDADSMLAK
+1270 RIVHRDEDSTLAK

-1292 RDTLAIANRYI
+1292 RDTRTIANRYI
-1303 HPDDRESFLDM
+1303 HPDDRESFLEL
-1314 FAPDNVRRR
+1314 FSPENVSRK
-1323 VAGDPRLSTEYRVLA
+1323 VADDPRLSTEYRVLA
-1338 IDGTYHWTSM
+1338 VDGTYHWISI
-1348 LVLPMPGSPG
+1348 LVLPMPGSSG
-1358 RLLALWQDI
+1358 RLLLLWQDI
-1367 NERKKMME
+1367 NERKRMEE

-1384 SAVFRQS
+1384 STVFRQS
-1391 GDCIIEINLRTWQFR
+1391 GDCIIEINLRTWQFH
-1406 RNVSTASLPAEPRCG
+1406 RNASAPSLPSEPRSG
-1421 DYRDFYAETIAMIY
+1421 DYRTFHAETIAMVH
-1435 PADRERISRITRPE
+1435 PADRERINRTTTPK
-1449 ALLDACRA
+1449 ALLEACRA
-1457 HSRTLIEQYRVH
+1457 HSRTLVDQYRVLF
-1469 YGENGESWL
+1469 GENEQLWL

-1488 DEMTAFFIIRDI
+1488 DDMTAFFIIRDI

-1505 LEEERALEEERYNI
+1505 VEEERALEEERYNI

-1532 LNADTPHLV
+1532 LSADTPHLV
-1541 YAADTPMIPVDRDRD
+1541 YAADTPMIPVDHDKN

-1569 EDRERFLAA
+1569 EDRERFLTA
-1578 FNGDNIRREFSK
+1578 FIGSNIRKEFSE
-1590 GHTEVPAEYRRLGRG
+1590 GRMEVPAEYRRLGSD
-1605 GKWYWVSAII
+1605 GKWYWVSAFI
-1615 VPLCGHDSCGI
+1615 VPLCGHDSCRT

-1632 IRDITEQREEEQ
+1632 VRDISEQREEEQ

-1680 GKYVTPPEQGSLSE
+1680 GKYVTPPEQGRLSE
-1694 CIDLVSRNMIFPED
+1694 CIDLVSRNMLFPED
-1708 HARFLEFFNID
+1708 RTRFLEFFNLD
-1719 TLRQNFASGREYL
+1719 ALRQNFAAGREYL
-1732 LGEFRKLWHDQK
+1732 IGEFRKLWHDQE

-1769 MDIGDKKQAEEIAQ
+1769 MDIGDKKQAEEVAQ

-1821 SPEISARFA
+1821 SPEIVARFA
-1830 GNYDHRDLMHIWR
+1830 GNYDHRDLMHVWR
-1843 DDFVIHPDDLP
+1843 EDLVIHPDDLP
-1854 LITAFLKG
+1854 LLTAFLKD
-1862 SRTERYTE
+1862 SRIQRYTE

-1875 RKRDGAYIWCK
+1875 RKRDGVYIWCK
-1886 VALTCLRDG
+1886 AALTCLHDDK
-1895 SGNPKRYI
+1895 GNPKRYI

-1936 FYSQTAQ
+1936 FYSQAAQ
-1943 AVHAHPERLYSIIRM
+1943 AVHAYPERRYSIVRM
-1958 DIDRFKVINDLYGLE
+1958 DIDRFKVINDLYGLK

-1992 THSVYGRLGGDVFCM
+1992 THSVYGRLGGDVFCL
-2007 CVDYSRDR
+2007 CVDYSRER
-2015 ILALIRELT
+2015 ILALIKELT

-2034 KVMPSFGICE
+2034 KVVPSFGICE

-2071 NSYAFYDGKLREKIL
+2071 NSYAFYDGKLRERIL

-2095 HDAILQGQF
+2095 HDALLQGQF

-2127 WLHPTEG
+2127 WIHPTEG

-2197 LDLVH
+2197 LDLMR

-2255 LKNMPVDFI
+2255 LKSMPVDFI
-2264 KIDREFLNEV
+2264 KIDRGFLNEV

-2281 TVVRFSI
+2281 TVIRFSI
-2288 SLAREMDIK
+2288 SLAREMSIK

-2330 VPQFEDLA
+2330 IPQFEALA
-2338 FGPGSPFPVAPSI
+2338 FGTEHPFPVAPSI
-2351 KMLAEKMEESK
+2351 KALAEKLEKGST
-2362 K
+2362 

>member
-8 LDNPHMITGT
+8 LDNPHIITGT

-25 QLTLLAANKAF
+25 QLTLIAANKAL

-47 QQQGSAALLPWLE
+47 HQQGNSLLPWIE
-60 PSSAARLIGL
+60 QSSAVRLIGL
-70 IAEHPPLFDWEGALV
+70 LAGHPPLFDWEGVLV
-85 RKDGTSVRVRLSAT
+85 RKDATSVRIRLSGT

-106 EGRYSVYLTAFTDL
+106 EGQYPVYLSAFTDL
-120 ACVEEVLRSAEYE
+120 ACVEEMLRSAEYE

-154 TDTIAYTKKYRE
+154 TDTIAYTQKYHK

-180 LRAGEPIDPVSE
+180 LGRGEAIDPVSE
-192 GFREPFLALDAEKTS
+192 GFREPFLALDAEKASTE
-207 AEVAPERFL
+207 AAPERFL
-216 ATRTGRKRWFALYS
+216 PTHSGRKRWFALYS
-230 TNIQDALGKPIKSV
+230 TNILDTLGKPVKSV

-253 KCEQLRLL
+253 KREQLRLL
-261 DKSRADSMT
+261 DKSRTDSMT

-285 LRDARPGSF
+285 LRDARPGSS

-320 ILEIARQ
+320 IMEIARQ
-327 IRRTFRQDDIIG
+327 LRRTFRQDDIIG

-352 VSEIEGIRERA
+352 VSEIAGIRTRA
-363 QYLCA
+363 QSLCS
-368 SIRNLFRNSNIDNA
+368 SIRNLFKNSNIDNA
-382 VSISVGIAVTER
+382 VSVSVGIAVTER

-415 GKNRYELFGQ
+415 GKNRYEFFGQ
-425 TSGGHAGGGQASSP
+425 SSGGDADGVQTSAP

-463 REGID
+463 HEGID
-468 KALNFIGNALRV
+468 KALHFIGNALRV

-488 SLDGKTVSI
+488 SLDGKAVSI
-497 AHEWCADP
+497 AHEWCSDP
-505 KWSNKGQ
+505 KWSTKEQ
-512 FQNVPIDEI
+512 LQNVPIDKI
-521 ELPKAQDSSGIYY
+521 ELPKTRDSSGIYY

-549 LDATISSLL
+549 LDDTISSLL

-575 ERGGRRIWTQQEVDA
+575 ERGNRRIWTQQEVDA

-599 EYIRQRRSANLL
+599 EYIRQRRSASLL

-638 IVYFNNTV
+638 IVYFNDTV
-646 ARAYPGVRL
+646 ARAYPNVKLGV
-655 GMTCFNVFWC
+655 TCFEVFWGK
-665 NSEICSFCPVAQHG
+665 SDICSFCPVTKHG

-694 GLCEISVSSIL
+694 GICEISVSGIL
-705 WENKEPAHI
+705 WENKEPAHV

-722 THEEREAKAKRE
+722 TPEERKAKAKRD
-734 SFARALCAS
+734 SFARALCES

-763 NGLAT
+763 NDLAT

-774 AVHFDLFIGHVLPQ
+774 AAHFELFFGHILPQ
-788 HRDAFRERFSL
+788 YRDAFREHFSL
-799 EGLRAAFTAGTDD
+799 EGLRAAFAAGVND
-812 RTIHLEYQ
+812 RNIHLEYQ
-820 FAEDSGPR
+820 FAEEAGPR
-828 WRARIAF
+828 WRTRIAF

-843 RHVLQCIRDID
+843 CHVLQCIRDINEQ
-854 DLKLAEFAHRQEEE
+854 KCAEFTHRRDEE
-868 NLQVALQS
+868 NLQVALQN

-881 YRMDLTANRL
+881 YRMNLAANQL

-896 NTSLLAPIDVT
+896 NTKLLAPIDVS

-912 DILTV
+912 DIITV

-925 DRAIF
+925 DRVVF
-930 LNFFNAESILGKL
+930 RNFFTAETILRKL
-943 DAGGELSAE
+943 DAGEELSVE

-964 MLALIVPLPSGN
+964 MLALIVPLPTGN
-976 RGEAVLLVRDVT
+976 RGETVLLVRDVT
-988 ESKEQQDNYLL
+988 EKKEEENNYLL

-1012 TKSRTVTPLFY
+1012 VRSRTVTPLFY
-1023 NSEQVAIIKGGA
+1023 NSEQVPIVKEEANFSAFVK
-1035 DYSTFIRQRAVDRVA
+1035 RRAVDRVA

-1063 RLFEELES
+1063 RLFGELER
-1071 GGRPECQYRKRA
+1071 GGRPECEYRKRS
-1083 SEGGPYRWIAASAQ
+1083 SENGPYRWIAASAQ

-1112 VTESKEEE
+1112 VTKKKEEE

-1152 QVTIPPALMPIE
+1152 QVTISPTLMPIE
-1164 EFVRDRGESRVHPKA
+1164 EFVLDRGKNRVHPENLKS
-1179 LQEVVAFYDLS
+1179 VRTFYDVP
-1190 NIIARLDAGEAPQLE
+1190 NIMARLDLGEAPQLE
-1205 YRKRQDTEKSYRWVN
+1205 YRKRQDAGKPYRWVN

-1225 IPGAHHHALLLLS
+1225 IPGAYHHALLLLS

-1250 YKVLQRSYSE
+1250 YKALQHSYSE
-1260 IYEFTLDTDF
+1260 IYEVMLDTDSM
-1270 VRIMHRDADSMLAK
+1270 RIVHRDEDSTLAK

-1292 RDTLAIANRYI
+1292 RDTRTIANRYI
-1303 HPDDRESFLDM
+1303 HPDDRESFLDL
-1314 FAPDNVRRR
+1314 FSPENVSRK
-1323 VAGDPRLSTEYRVLA
+1323 VADDPRLSTEYRVLA
-1338 IDGTYHWTSM
+1338 VDGTYHWISI
-1348 LVLPMPGSPG
+1348 LVLPMPGSSG
-1358 RLLALWQDI
+1358 RLLLLWQDI
-1367 NERKKMME
+1367 NERKRMEE

-1391 GDCIIEINLRTWQFR
+1391 GDCIIEINLRTWQFH
-1406 RNVSTASLPAEPRCG
+1406 RNASAPSLPSEPRSG
-1421 DYRDFYAETIAMIY
+1421 DYRTFHAETIAMVH
-1435 PADRERISRITRPE
+1435 PADRERINRTTTPK
-1449 ALLDACRA
+1449 ALLEACRA
-1457 HSRTLIEQYRVH
+1457 HSRTLVDQYRVLF
-1469 YGENGESWL
+1469 GENEQLWL

-1488 DEMTAFFIIRDI
+1488 DDMTAFFIIRDI

-1505 LEEERALEEERYNI
+1505 VEEERALEEERYNI

-1532 LNADTPHLV
+1532 LSADTPHLV
-1541 YAADTPMIPVDRDRD
+1541 YAADTPMIPVDHDKN

-1569 EDRERFLAA
+1569 EDRERFLTA
-1578 FNGDNIRREFSK
+1578 FIGSNIRKEFSE
-1590 GHTEVPAEYRRLGRG
+1590 GRMEVPAEYRRLGSD
-1605 GKWYWVSAII
+1605 GKWYWVSAFI
-1615 VPLCGHDSCGI
+1615 VPLCGHDSCRT

-1632 IRDITEQREEEQ
+1632 VRDISEQREEEQ

-1680 GKYVTPPEQGSLSE
+1680 GKYVTPPEQGRLSE
-1694 CIDLVSRNMIFPED
+1694 CIDLVSRNMLFPED
-1708 HARFLEFFNID
+1708 RTRFLEFFNLD
-1719 TLRQNFASGREYL
+1719 ALRQNFAAGREYL
-1732 LGEFRKLWHDQK
+1732 IGEFRKLWHDQE

-1769 MDIGDKKQAEEIAQ
+1769 MDIGDKKQAEEVAQ

-1821 SPEISARFA
+1821 SPEIVARFA
-1830 GNYDHRDLMHIWR
+1830 GNYDHRDLMHVWR
-1843 DDFVIHPDDLP
+1843 EDLVIHPDDLP
-1854 LITAFLKG
+1854 LLTAFLKD
-1862 SRTERYTE
+1862 SRIQRYTE

-1875 RKRDGAYIWCK
+1875 RKRDGVYIWCK
-1886 VALTCLRDG
+1886 AALTCLHDDK
-1895 SGNPKRYI
+1895 GNPKRYI

-1936 FYSQTAQ
+1936 FYSQAAQ
-1943 AVHAHPERLYSIIRM
+1943 AVHAYPERRYSIVRM
-1958 DIDRFKVINDLYGLE
+1958 DIDRFKVINDLYGLK

-1992 THSVYGRLGGDVFCM
+1992 THSVYGRLGGDVFCL
-2007 CVDYSRDR
+2007 CVDYSRER
-2015 ILALIRELT
+2015 ILALIKELT

-2034 KVMPSFGICE
+2034 KVVPSFGICE

-2071 NSYAFYDGKLREKIL
+2071 NSYAFYDGKLRERIL

-2095 HDAILQGQF
+2095 HDALLQGQF

-2127 WLHPTEG
+2127 WIHPTEG

-2197 LDLVH
+2197 LDLMR

-2255 LKNMPVDFI
+2255 LKSMPVDFI
-2264 KIDREFLNEV
+2264 KIDRGFLNEV

-2281 TVVRFSI
+2281 TVIRFSI
-2288 SLAREMDIK
+2288 SLAREMSIK

-2330 VPQFEDLA
+2330 IPQFEALA
-2338 FGPGSPFPVAPSI
+2338 FGTEHPFPVAPSI
-2351 KMLAEKMEESK
+2351 KALAEKLEKGST
-2362 K
+2362 

>member
-8 LDNPHMITGT
+8 LDNPHIITGT

-25 QLTLLAANKAF
+25 QLTLIAANKAL

-47 QQQGSAALLPWLE
+47 HQQGNSLLPWIE
-60 PSSAARLIGL
+60 QSSAVRLIGL
-70 IAEHPPLFDWEGALV
+70 LAGHPPLFDWEGVLV
-85 RKDGTSVRVRLSAT
+85 RKDATSVRIRLSGT

-106 EGRYSVYLTAFTDL
+106 EGQYPVYLSAFTDL
-120 ACVEEVLRSAEYE
+120 ACVEEMLRSAEYE

-154 TDTIAYTKKYRE
+154 TDTIAYTQKYHK

-180 LRAGEPIDPVSE
+180 LGRGEAIDPVSE
-192 GFREPFLALDAEKTS
+192 GFREPFLALDAEKASTE
-207 AEVAPERFL
+207 AAPERFL
-216 ATRTGRKRWFALYS
+216 PTHSGRKRWFALYS
-230 TNIQDALGKPIKSV
+230 TNILDTLGKPVKSV

-253 KCEQLRLL
+253 KREQLRLL
-261 DKSRADSMT
+261 DKSRTDSMT

-285 LRDARPGSF
+285 LRDARPGSS

-320 ILEIARQ
+320 IMEIARQ
-327 IRRTFRQDDIIG
+327 LRRTFRQDDIIG

-352 VSEIEGIRERA
+352 VSEIAGIRTRA
-363 QYLCA
+363 QSLCS
-368 SIRNLFRNSNIDNA
+368 SIRNLFKNSNIDNA
-382 VSISVGIAVTER
+382 VSVSVGIAVTER

-415 GKNRYELFGQ
+415 GKNRYEFFGQ
-425 TSGGHAGGGQASSP
+425 SSGGDADGVQTSAP

-463 REGID
+463 HEGID
-468 KALNFIGNALRV
+468 KALHFIGNALRV

-488 SLDGKTVSI
+488 SLDGKAVSI
-497 AHEWCADP
+497 AHEWCSDP
-505 KWSNKGQ
+505 KWSTKEQ
-512 FQNVPIDEI
+512 LQNVPIDKI
-521 ELPKAQDSSGIYY
+521 ELPKTRDSSGIYY

-549 LDATISSLL
+549 LDDTISSLL

-575 ERGGRRIWTQQEVDA
+575 ERGNRRIWTQQEVDA

-599 EYIRQRRSANLL
+599 EYIRQRRSASLL

-638 IVYFNNTV
+638 IVYFNDTV
-646 ARAYPGVRL
+646 ARAYPNVKLGV
-655 GMTCFNVFWC
+655 TCFEVFWGK
-665 NSEICSFCPVAQHG
+665 SDICSFCPVTKHG

-694 GLCEISVSSIL
+694 GICEISVSGIL
-705 WENKEPAHI
+705 WENKEPAHV

-722 THEEREAKAKRE
+722 TPEERKAKAKRD
-734 SFARALCAS
+734 SFARALCES

-763 NGLAT
+763 NDLAT

-774 AVHFDLFIGHVLPQ
+774 AAHFELFFGHILPQ
-788 HRDAFRERFSL
+788 YRDAFREHFSL
-799 EGLRAAFTAGTDD
+799 EGLRAAFAAGVND
-812 RTIHLEYQ
+812 RNIHLEYQ
-820 FAEDSGPR
+820 FAEEAGPR
-828 WRARIAF
+828 WRTRIAF

-843 RHVLQCIRDID
+843 CHVLQCIRDINEQ
-854 DLKLAEFAHRQEEE
+854 KCAEFTHRRDEE
-868 NLQVALQS
+868 NLQVALQN

-881 YRMDLTANRL
+881 YRMNLAANQL

-896 NTSLLAPIDVT
+896 NTKLLAPIDVS

-912 DILTV
+912 DIITV

-925 DRAIF
+925 DRVVF
-930 LNFFNAESILGKL
+930 RNFFTAETILRKL
-943 DAGGELSAE
+943 DAGEELSVE

-964 MLALIVPLPSGN
+964 MLALIVPLPTGN
-976 RGEAVLLVRDVT
+976 RGETVLLVRDVT
-988 ESKEQQDNYLL
+988 EKKEEENNYLL

-1012 TKSRTVTPLFY
+1012 VRSRTVTPLFY
-1023 NSEQVAIIKGGA
+1023 NSEQVPIVKEEANFSAFVK
-1035 DYSTFIRQRAVDRVA
+1035 RRAVDRVA

-1063 RLFEELES
+1063 RLFGELER
-1071 GGRPECQYRKRA
+1071 GGRPECEYRKRS
-1083 SEGGPYRWIAASAQ
+1083 SENGPYRWIAASAQ

-1112 VTESKEEE
+1112 VTKKKEEE

-1152 QVTIPPALMPIE
+1152 QVTISPTLMPIE
-1164 EFVRDRGESRVHPKA
+1164 EFVLDRGKNRVHPENLKS
-1179 LQEVVAFYDLS
+1179 VRTFYDVP
-1190 NIIARLDAGEAPQLE
+1190 NIMARLDLGEAPQLE
-1205 YRKRQDTEKSYRWVN
+1205 YRKRQDAGKPYRWVN

-1225 IPGAHHHALLLLS
+1225 IPGAYHHALLLLS

-1250 YKVLQRSYSE
+1250 YKALQHSYSE
-1260 IYEFTLDTDF
+1260 IYEVMLDTDSM
-1270 VRIMHRDADSMLAK
+1270 RIVHRDEDSTLAK

-1292 RDTLAIANRYI
+1292 RDTRTIANRYI
-1303 HPDDRESFLDM
+1303 HPDDRESFLEL
-1314 FAPDNVRRR
+1314 FSPENVSRK
-1323 VAGDPRLSTEYRVLA
+1323 VADDPRLSTEYRVLA
-1338 IDGTYHWTSM
+1338 VDGTYHWISI
-1348 LVLPMPGSPG
+1348 LVLPMPGSSG
-1358 RLLALWQDI
+1358 RLLLLWQDI
-1367 NERKKMME
+1367 NERKRMEE

-1391 GDCIIEINLRTWQFR
+1391 GDCIIEINLRTWQFH
-1406 RNVSTASLPAEPRCG
+1406 RNASAPSLPSEPRSG
-1421 DYRDFYAETIAMIY
+1421 DYRTFHAETIAMVH
-1435 PADRERISRITRPE
+1435 PADRERINRTTTPK
-1449 ALLDACRA
+1449 ALLEACRA
-1457 HSRTLIEQYRVH
+1457 HSRTLVDQYRVLF
-1469 YGENGESWL
+1469 GENEQLWL

-1488 DEMTAFFIIRDI
+1488 DDMTAFFIIRDI

-1505 LEEERALEEERYNI
+1505 VEEERALEEERYNI

-1532 LNADTPHLV
+1532 LSADTPHLV
-1541 YAADTPMIPVDRDRD
+1541 YAADTPMIPVDHDKN

-1569 EDRERFLAA
+1569 EDRERFLTA
-1578 FNGDNIRREFSK
+1578 FIGSNIRKEFSE
-1590 GHTEVPAEYRRLGRG
+1590 GRMEVPAEYRRLGSD
-1605 GKWYWVSAII
+1605 GKWYWVSAFI
-1615 VPLCGHDSCGI
+1615 VPLCGHDSCRT

-1632 IRDITEQREEEQ
+1632 VRDISEQREEEQ

-1680 GKYVTPPEQGSLSE
+1680 GKYVTPPEQGRLSE
-1694 CIDLVSRNMIFPED
+1694 CIDLVSRNMLFPED
-1708 HARFLEFFNID
+1708 RTRFLEFFNLD
-1719 TLRQNFASGREYL
+1719 ALRQNFAAGREYL
-1732 LGEFRKLWHDQK
+1732 IGEFRKLWHDQE

-1769 MDIGDKKQAEEIAQ
+1769 MDIGDKKQAEEVAQ

-1821 SPEISARFA
+1821 SPEIVARFA
-1830 GNYDHRDLMHIWR
+1830 GNYDHRDLMHVWR
-1843 DDFVIHPDDLP
+1843 EDLVIHPDDLP
-1854 LITAFLKG
+1854 LLTAFLKD
-1862 SRTERYTE
+1862 SRIQRYTE

-1875 RKRDGAYIWCK
+1875 RKRDGVYIWCK
-1886 VALTCLRDG
+1886 AALTCLHDDK
-1895 SGNPKRYI
+1895 GNPKRYI

-1936 FYSQTAQ
+1936 FYSQAAQ
-1943 AVHAHPERLYSIIRM
+1943 AVHAYPERRYSIVRM
-1958 DIDRFKVINDLYGLE
+1958 DIDRFKVINDLYGLK

-1992 THSVYGRLGGDVFCM
+1992 THSVYGRLGGDVFCL
-2007 CVDYSRDR
+2007 CVDYSRER
-2015 ILALIRELT
+2015 ILALIKELT

-2034 KVMPSFGICE
+2034 KVVPSFGICE

-2071 NSYAFYDGKLREKIL
+2071 NSYAFYDGKLRERIL

-2095 HDAILQGQF
+2095 HDALLQGQF

-2127 WLHPTEG
+2127 WIHPTEG

-2197 LDLVH
+2197 LDLMR

-2255 LKNMPVDFI
+2255 LKSMPVDFI
-2264 KIDREFLNEV
+2264 KIDRGFLNEV

-2281 TVVRFSI
+2281 TVIRFSI
-2288 SLAREMDIK
+2288 SLAREMSIK

-2330 VPQFEDLA
+2330 IPQFEALA
-2338 FGPGSPFPVAPSI
+2338 FGTEHPFPVAPSI
-2351 KMLAEKMEESK
+2351 KALAEKLEKGSA
-2362 K
+2362 

>member
-8 LDNPHMITGT
+8 LDNPHIITGT

-25 QLTLLAANKAF
+25 QLTLIAANKAL

-47 QQQGSAALLPWLE
+47 HQQGNSLLPWIE
-60 PSSAARLIGL
+60 QSSAVRLIGL
-70 IAEHPPLFDWEGALV
+70 LAGHPPLFDWEGVLV
-85 RKDGTSVRVRLSAT
+85 RKDATSVRIRLSGT

-106 EGRYSVYLTAFTDL
+106 EGQYPVYLSAFTDL
-120 ACVEEVLRSAEYE
+120 ACVEEMLRSAEYE

-154 TDTIAYTKKYRE
+154 TDTIAYTQKYHK

-180 LRAGEPIDPVSE
+180 LGRGEAIDPVSE
-192 GFREPFLALDAEKTS
+192 GFREPFLALDAEKASTE
-207 AEVAPERFL
+207 AAPERFL
-216 ATRTGRKRWFALYS
+216 PTHSGRKRWFALYS
-230 TNIQDALGKPIKSV
+230 TNILDTLGKPVKSV

-253 KCEQLRLL
+253 KREQLRLL
-261 DKSRADSMT
+261 DKSRTDSMT

-285 LRDARPGSF
+285 LRDARPGSS

-320 ILEIARQ
+320 IMEIARQ
-327 IRRTFRQDDIIG
+327 LRRTFRQDDIIG

-352 VSEIEGIRERA
+352 VSEIAGIRTRA
-363 QYLCA
+363 QSLCS
-368 SIRNLFRNSNIDNA
+368 SIRNLFKNSNIDNA
-382 VSISVGIAVTER
+382 VSVSVGIAVTER

-415 GKNRYELFGQ
+415 GKNRYEFFGQ
-425 TSGGHAGGGQASSP
+425 SSGGDADGVQTSAP

-463 REGID
+463 HEGID
-468 KALNFIGNALRV
+468 KALHFIGNALRV

-488 SLDGKTVSI
+488 SLDGKAVSI
-497 AHEWCADP
+497 AHEWCSDP
-505 KWSNKGQ
+505 KWSTKEQ
-512 FQNVPIDEI
+512 LQNVPIDKI
-521 ELPKAQDSSGIYY
+521 ELPKTRDSSGIYY

-549 LDATISSLL
+549 LDDTISSLL

-575 ERGGRRIWTQQEVDA
+575 ERGNRRIWTQQEVDA

-599 EYIRQRRSANLL
+599 EYIRQRRSASLL

-638 IVYFNNTV
+638 IVYFNDTV
-646 ARAYPGVRL
+646 ARAYPNVKLGV
-655 GMTCFNVFWC
+655 TCFEVFWGKS
-665 NSEICSFCPVAQHG
+665 NICSFCPVTKHG

-694 GLCEISVSSIL
+694 GICEISVSGIL
-705 WENKEPAHI
+705 WENKEPAHV

-722 THEEREAKAKRE
+722 TPEERKAKAKRD
-734 SFARALCAS
+734 SFARALCES

-763 NGLAT
+763 NDLAT

-774 AVHFDLFIGHVLPQ
+774 AAHFELFFGHILPQ
-788 HRDAFRERFSL
+788 YRDAFREHFSL
-799 EGLRAAFTAGTDD
+799 EGLRAAFAAGVND
-812 RTIHLEYQ
+812 RNIHLEYQ
-820 FAEDSGPR
+820 FAEEAGPR
-828 WRARIAF
+828 WRTRIAF

-843 RHVLQCIRDID
+843 CHVLQCIRDINEQ
-854 DLKLAEFAHRQEEE
+854 KCAEFTHRRDEE
-868 NLQVALQS
+868 NLQVALQN

-881 YRMDLTANRL
+881 YRMNLAANQL

-896 NTSLLAPIDVT
+896 NTKLLAPIDVS

-912 DILTV
+912 DIITV

-925 DRAIF
+925 DRVVF
-930 LNFFNAESILGKL
+930 RNFFTAETILRKL
-943 DAGGELSAE
+943 DAGEELSVE

-964 MLALIVPLPSGN
+964 MLALIVPLPTGN
-976 RGEAVLLVRDVT
+976 RGETVLLVRDVT
-988 ESKEQQDNYLL
+988 EKKEEENNYLL

-1012 TKSRTVTPLFY
+1012 VRSRTVTPLFY
-1023 NSEQVAIIKGGA
+1023 NSEQVPIVKEEANFSAFVK
-1035 DYSTFIRQRAVDRVA
+1035 RRAVDRVA

-1063 RLFEELES
+1063 RLFGELER
-1071 GGRPECQYRKRA
+1071 GGRPECEYRKRS
-1083 SEGGPYRWIAASAQ
+1083 SENGPYRWIAASAQ

-1112 VTESKEEE
+1112 VTKKKEEE

-1152 QVTIPPALMPIE
+1152 QVTISPTLMPIE
-1164 EFVRDRGESRVHPKA
+1164 EFVLDRGKNRVHPENLKS
-1179 LQEVVAFYDLS
+1179 VRTFYDVP
-1190 NIIARLDAGEAPQLE
+1190 NIMARLDLGEAPQLE
-1205 YRKRQDTEKSYRWVN
+1205 YRKRQDAGKPYRWVN

-1225 IPGAHHHALLLLS
+1225 IPGAYHHALLLLS

-1250 YKVLQRSYSE
+1250 YKALQHSYSE
-1260 IYEFTLDTDF
+1260 IYEVMLDTDSM
-1270 VRIMHRDADSMLAK
+1270 RIVHRDEDSTLAK

-1292 RDTLAIANRYI
+1292 RDTRTIANRYI
-1303 HPDDRESFLDM
+1303 HPDDRESFLEL
-1314 FAPDNVRRR
+1314 FSPENVSRK
-1323 VAGDPRLSTEYRVLA
+1323 VADDPRLSTEYRVLA
-1338 IDGTYHWTSM
+1338 VDGTYHWISI
-1348 LVLPMPGSPG
+1348 LVLPMPGSSG
-1358 RLLALWQDI
+1358 RLLLLWQDI
-1367 NERKKMME
+1367 NERKRMEE

-1391 GDCIIEINLRTWQFR
+1391 GDCIIEINLRTWQFH
-1406 RNVSTASLPAEPRCG
+1406 RNASAPSLPSEPRSG
-1421 DYRDFYAETIAMIY
+1421 DYRTFHAETIAMVH
-1435 PADRERISRITRPE
+1435 PADRERINRTTTPK
-1449 ALLDACRA
+1449 ALLEACRA
-1457 HSRTLIEQYRVH
+1457 HSRTLVDQYRVLF
-1469 YGENGESWL
+1469 GENEQLWL

-1488 DEMTAFFIIRDI
+1488 DDMTAFFIIRDI

-1505 LEEERALEEERYNI
+1505 VEEERALEEERYNI

-1532 LNADTPHLV
+1532 LSADTPHLV
-1541 YAADTPMIPVDRDRD
+1541 YAADTPMIPVDHDKN

-1569 EDRERFLAA
+1569 EDRERFLTA
-1578 FNGDNIRREFSK
+1578 FIGSNIRKEFSE
-1590 GHTEVPAEYRRLGRG
+1590 GRMEVPAEYRRLGSD
-1605 GKWYWVSAII
+1605 GKWYWVSAFI
-1615 VPLCGHDSCGI
+1615 VPLCGHDSCRT

-1632 IRDITEQREEEQ
+1632 VRDISEQREEEQ

-1680 GKYVTPPEQGSLSE
+1680 GKYVTPPEQGRLSE
-1694 CIDLVSRNMIFPED
+1694 CIDLVSRNMLFPED
-1708 HARFLEFFNID
+1708 RTRFLEFFNLD
-1719 TLRQNFASGREYL
+1719 ALRQNFAAGREYL
-1732 LGEFRKLWHDQK
+1732 IGEFRKLWHDQE

-1769 MDIGDKKQAEEIAQ
+1769 MDIGDKKQAEEVAQ

-1821 SPEISARFA
+1821 SPEIVARFA
-1830 GNYDHRDLMHIWR
+1830 GNYDHRDLMHVWR
-1843 DDFVIHPDDLP
+1843 EDLVIHPDDLP
-1854 LITAFLKG
+1854 LLTAFLKD
-1862 SRTERYTE
+1862 SRIQRYTE

-1875 RKRDGAYIWCK
+1875 RKRDGVYIWCK
-1886 VALTCLRDG
+1886 AALTCLHDDK
-1895 SGNPKRYI
+1895 GNPKRYI

-1936 FYSQTAQ
+1936 FYSQAAQ
-1943 AVHAHPERLYSIIRM
+1943 AVHAYPERRYSIVRM
-1958 DIDRFKVINDLYGLE
+1958 DIDRFKVINDLYGLK

-1992 THSVYGRLGGDVFCM
+1992 THSVYGRLGGDVFCL
-2007 CVDYSRDR
+2007 CVDYSRER
-2015 ILALIRELT
+2015 ILALIKELT

-2034 KVMPSFGICE
+2034 KVVPSFGICE

-2058 ANLALKTIKGNYL
+2058 ANLALKTLKGNYL
-2071 NSYAFYDGKLREKIL
+2071 NSYAFYDGKLRERIL

-2095 HDAILQGQF
+2095 HDALLQGQF

-2127 WLHPTEG
+2127 WIHPTEG

-2197 LDLVH
+2197 LDLMR

-2255 LKNMPVDFI
+2255 LKSMPVDFI
-2264 KIDREFLNEV
+2264 KIDRGFLNEV

-2281 TVVRFSI
+2281 TVIRFSI
-2288 SLAREMDIK
+2288 SLAREMSIK

-2330 VPQFEDLA
+2330 IPQFEALA
-2338 FGPGSPFPVAPSI
+2338 FGTEHPFPVAPSI
-2351 KMLAEKMEESK
+2351 KALAEKLEKGST
-2362 K
+2362 

>member
-8 LDNPHMITGT
+8 LDNPHIITGT

-25 QLTLLAANKAF
+25 QLTLIAANKAF
-36 YTLVGETAESC
+36 YTLVGETAESFR
-47 QQQGSAALLPWLE
+47 QQGNALLPWIE
-60 PSSAARLIGL
+60 QSSAVRLIGL
-70 IAEHPPLFDWEGALV
+70 LAGHPPLFDWEGALV
-85 RKDGTSVRVRLSAT
+85 RKDGTSIRIRLSGT

-106 EGRYSVYLTAFTDL
+106 EGQYPVYLSAFTDL
-120 ACVEEVLRSAEYE
+120 ACVEEMLRSAEYE

-154 TDTIAYTKKYRE
+154 TDTIAYTQKYHK
-166 VFGHEPVIPRFRER
+166 VFGHEPIIPRFRER
-180 LRAGEPIDPVSE
+180 LGRGEAIDPVSE
-192 GFREPFLALDAEKTS
+192 GFREPFLALDAEKASTE
-207 AEVAPERFL
+207 ATPERFL
-216 ATRTGRKRWFALYS
+216 PTLSGRKRWFALYS
-230 TNIQDALGKPIKSV
+230 ANILDTLGKPVKSV

-253 KCEQLRLL
+253 KREQLRLL
-261 DKSRADSMT
+261 DKSRTDSMT

-285 LRDARPGSF
+285 LRDARPGSS

-320 ILEIARQ
+320 IMEIARQ
-327 IRRTFRQDDIIG
+327 LRRTFRQDDIIG

-352 VSEIEGIRERA
+352 VSEIAGIRTRA
-363 QYLCA
+363 QSLCS
-368 SIRNLFRNSNIDNA
+368 SIRNLFKNSNIDNA
-382 VSISVGIAVTER
+382 VSVSVGIAVTER

-415 GKNRYELFGQ
+415 GKNRYEFFGQ
-425 TSGGHAGGGQASSP
+425 SSGGDADGVQTSAP

-463 REGID
+463 HEGID
-468 KALNFIGNALRV
+468 KALHFIGNALRV

-488 SLDGKTVSI
+488 SLDGKAVSI
-497 AHEWCADP
+497 AHEWCSDP
-505 KWSNKGQ
+505 KWGNKDQ
-512 FQNVPIDEI
+512 FQNVPIDKI
-521 ELPKAQDSSGIYY
+521 ELPKTRDSSGIYY

-549 LDATISSLL
+549 LDDTISSLL

-575 ERGGRRIWTQQEVDA
+575 ERGNRRIWTQQEVDA

-599 EYIRQRRSANLL
+599 EYIRQRRSASLL

-638 IVYFNNTV
+638 IVYFNDTV
-646 ARAYPGVRL
+646 ARAYPNVRL
-655 GMTCFNVFWC
+655 GVTCFEVFWGK
-665 NSEICSFCPVAQHG
+665 SDICSFCPVTKHG

-694 GLCEISVSSIL
+694 GICEISVSCIL
-705 WENKEPAHI
+705 WENKEPAHV

-722 THEEREAKAKRE
+722 TPEEREAKAKRD
-734 SFARALCAS
+734 SFARALCES

-774 AVHFDLFIGHVLPQ
+774 AAHFELFFGHVLPQ

-799 EGLRAAFTAGTDD
+799 EGLRAAFAAGVND
-812 RTIHLEYQ
+812 RNIHLEYQ
-820 FAEDSGPR
+820 FAEEAGPR
-828 WRARIAF
+828 WRTRIAF

-854 DLKLAEFAHRQEEE
+854 DQKSAESTRRQEEE
-868 NLQVALQS
+868 NLQVALQN

-881 YRMDLTANRL
+881 YRMDLAANQL

-896 NTSLLAPIDVT
+896 NTKLLAPIDVS

-912 DILTV
+912 DIITV

-925 DRAIF
+925 DRVIF
-930 LNFFNAESILGKL
+930 LNFFTAESILRKL
-943 DAGGELSAE
+943 DAGEELSAE

-964 MLALIVPLPSGN
+964 MLALIVPLPTGK

-988 ESKEQQDNYLL
+988 ESKEKQDNYLL

-1004 YSEIFSLD
+1004 YSEIFSLGI
-1012 TKSRTVTPLFY
+1012 KNRSVTPLFY

-1035 DYSTFIRQRAVDRVA
+1035 DYSSFVHQRVVDRVA
-1050 PESLESVLDFYER
+1050 PGSLESVLDFYER
-1063 RLFEELES
+1063 RLFEELER
-1071 GGRPECQYRKRA
+1071 GGHPECEYRKRS
-1083 SEGGPYRWIAASAQ
+1083 SENGPYRWIAASAQ

-1112 VTESKEEE
+1112 VTKKKEEE

-1152 QVTIPPALMPIE
+1152 QVTISPTLMPIE
-1164 EFVRDRGESRVHPKA
+1164 EFVLDRGKNRVHPESLKS
-1179 LQEVVAFYDLS
+1179 VRTFYDVP
-1190 NIIARLDAGEAPQLE
+1190 NITARLDLGEAPQLE
-1205 YRKRQDTEKSYRWVN
+1205 YRKRQDAGKPYRWVN

-1225 IPGAHHHALLLLS
+1225 IPGAYHHALLLLS
-1238 DITERLNEEADF
+1238 DITEQLNEEADF
-1250 YKVLQRSYSE
+1250 YKALQHSYSE
-1260 IYEFTLDTDF
+1260 IYEVMLDTDSM
-1270 VRIMHRDADSMLAK
+1270 RIVHRDGDSTLAK

-1292 RDTLAIANRYI
+1292 RDTRTIANRYI
-1303 HPDDRESFLDM
+1303 HPDDRESFLDL
-1314 FAPDNVRRR
+1314 FSPENVSRK
-1323 VAGDPRLSTEYRVLA
+1323 VADDPRLSTEYRVLA
-1338 IDGTYHWTSM
+1338 VDGTYHWISI
-1348 LVLPMPGSPG
+1348 LVLPMPGSSG
-1358 RLLALWQDI
+1358 RLLVLWQDI
-1367 NERKKMME
+1367 NERKRMEE

-1391 GDCIIEINLRTWQFR
+1391 GDCIIEINLRTWQFH
-1406 RNVSTASLPAEPRCG
+1406 RNASAPSLPSEPRSG
-1421 DYRDFYAETIAMIY
+1421 DYRTFHAETIAMIH
-1435 PADRERISRITRPE
+1435 PADRERINRTTMPK
-1449 ALLDACRA
+1449 ALLEACRA
-1457 HSRTLIEQYRVH
+1457 HSRTLVDQYRVLF
-1469 YGENGESWL
+1469 GENEQLWL

-1488 DEMTAFFIIRDI
+1488 DDMTAFFIIRDI

-1505 LEEERALEEERYNI
+1505 VEEERALEEERYNI

-1532 LNADTPHLV
+1532 LSTDTPHLV
-1541 YAADTPMIPVDRDRD
+1541 YAAETPMIPVDHDKN

-1569 EDRERFLAA
+1569 EDRERFLTA
-1578 FNGDNIRREFSK
+1578 FIGSNISKEFSE
-1590 GHTEVPAEYRRLGRG
+1590 GRMEVPAEYRRLGSD
-1605 GKWYWVSAII
+1605 GKWYWVSAFI
-1615 VPLCGHDSCGI
+1615 VPLCGHESCRT

-1632 IRDITEQREEEQ
+1632 VRDISEQREEEQ

-1680 GKYVTPPEQGSLSE
+1680 GKYVTPPEQGRLSQ

-1708 HARFLEFFNID
+1708 RARFLEFFNLD
-1719 TLRQNFASGREYL
+1719 ALRQNFAAGREYL
-1732 LGEFRKLWHDQK
+1732 IGEFRKLWHDRK

-1769 MDIGDKKQAEEIAQ
+1769 MDIGDKKQAEEVAQ

-1821 SPEISARFA
+1821 SPEIGARFA
-1830 GNYDHRDLMHIWR
+1830 GNYDHRDLMHVWR
-1843 DDFVIHPDDLP
+1843 EDLVIHPDDLP
-1854 LITAFLKG
+1854 LLTAFLKD
-1862 SRTERYTE
+1862 SRTQRYTE

-1875 RKRDGAYIWCK
+1875 RKRDGVYIWCK
-1886 VALTCLRDG
+1886 AALTCLRDDK
-1895 SGNPKRYI
+1895 GNPKRYI

-1936 FYSQTAQ
+1936 FYSQAAQ
-1943 AVHAHPERLYSIIRM
+1943 AVHAYPERRYSIVRM

-1992 THSVYGRLGGDVFCM
+1992 THSVYGRLGGDVFCL
-2007 CVDYSRDR
+2007 CVDYSRER
-2015 ILALIRELT
+2015 ILALIKELT

-2034 KVMPSFGICE
+2034 KVVPSFGICE

-2071 NSYAFYDGKLREKIL
+2071 NSYAFYDGKLRERIL

-2095 HDAILQGQF
+2095 HDALLQGQF

-2127 WLHPTEG
+2127 WIHPTEG

-2162 CITLRR
+2162 CITLRN

-2197 LDLVH
+2197 LDLMR

-2231 KALQAFGFQFSMD
+2231 KVLQAFGFQFSMD

-2255 LKNMPVDFI
+2255 LKSMPVDFI
-2264 KIDREFLNEV
+2264 KIDRGFLNEV

-2281 TVVRFSI
+2281 TVIRFSI
-2288 SLAREMDIK
+2288 SLAREMSIK

-2330 VPQFEDLA
+2330 IPQFEALA
-2338 FGPGSPFPVAPSI
+2338 FGTEHPFPVAPSI
-2351 KMLAEKMEESK
+2351 KALAEKLEKDST
-2362 K
+2362 

>member
-8 LDNPHMITGT
+8 LDNPHIITGT

-25 QLTLLAANKAF
+25 QLTLIAANKAL

-47 QQQGSAALLPWLE
+47 HQQGNSLLPWIE
-60 PSSAARLIGL
+60 QSSAVRLIGL
-70 IAEHPPLFDWEGALV
+70 LAGHPPLFDWEGVLV
-85 RKDGTSVRVRLSAT
+85 RKDATSVRIRLSGT

-106 EGRYSVYLTAFTDL
+106 EGQYPVYLSAFTDL
-120 ACVEEVLRSAEYE
+120 ACVEEMLRSAEYE

-154 TDTIAYTKKYRE
+154 TDTIAYTQKYHK

-180 LRAGEPIDPVSE
+180 LGRGEAIDPVSE
-192 GFREPFLALDAEKTS
+192 GFREPFLALDAEKASTE
-207 AEVAPERFL
+207 AAPERFL
-216 ATRTGRKRWFALYS
+216 PTHSGRKRWFALYS
-230 TNIQDALGKPIKSV
+230 TNILDTLGKPVKSV

-253 KCEQLRLL
+253 KREQLRLL
-261 DKSRADSMT
+261 DKSRTDSMT

-285 LRDARPGSF
+285 LRDARPGSS

-320 ILEIARQ
+320 IMEIARQ
-327 IRRTFRQDDIIG
+327 LRRTFRQDDIIG

-352 VSEIEGIRERA
+352 VSEIAGIRTRV
-363 QYLCA
+363 QSLCS
-368 SIRNLFRNSNIDNA
+368 SIRNLFKNSNIDNA
-382 VSISVGIAVTER
+382 VSVSVGIAVTER

-415 GKNRYELFGQ
+415 GKNRYEFFGQ
-425 TSGGHAGGGQASSP
+425 SSGGDADGVQTSAP

-463 REGID
+463 HEGID
-468 KALNFIGNALRV
+468 KALHFIGNALRV

-488 SLDGKTVSI
+488 SLDGKAVSI
-497 AHEWCADP
+497 AHEWCSDP
-505 KWSNKGQ
+505 KWSTKEQ
-512 FQNVPIDEI
+512 LQNVPIDKI
-521 ELPKAQDSSGIYY
+521 ELPKTRDSSGIYY

-549 LDATISSLL
+549 LDDTISSLL

-575 ERGGRRIWTQQEVDA
+575 ERGNRRIWTQQEVDA

-599 EYIRQRRSANLL
+599 EYIRQRRSASLL

-638 IVYFNNTV
+638 IVYFNDTV
-646 ARAYPGVRL
+646 ARAYPNVKLGV
-655 GMTCFNVFWC
+655 TCFEVFWGK
-665 NSEICSFCPVAQHG
+665 SDICSFCPVTKHG

-694 GLCEISVSSIL
+694 GICEISVSGIL
-705 WENKEPAHI
+705 WENKEPAHV

-722 THEEREAKAKRE
+722 TPEERKAKAKRD
-734 SFARALCAS
+734 SFARALCES

-763 NGLAT
+763 NDLAT

-774 AVHFDLFIGHVLPQ
+774 AAHFELFFGHILPQ
-788 HRDAFRERFSL
+788 YRDAFREHFSL
-799 EGLRAAFTAGTDD
+799 EGLRAAFAAGVND
-812 RTIHLEYQ
+812 RNIHLEYQ
-820 FAEDSGPR
+820 FAEEAGPR
-828 WRARIAF
+828 WRTRIAF

-843 RHVLQCIRDID
+843 CHVLQCIRDINEQ
-854 DLKLAEFAHRQEEE
+854 KCAEFTHRRDEE
-868 NLQVALQS
+868 NLQVALQN

-881 YRMDLTANRL
+881 YRMNLAANQL

-896 NTSLLAPIDVT
+896 NTKLLAPIDVS

-912 DILTV
+912 DIITV

-925 DRAIF
+925 DRVVF
-930 LNFFNAESILGKL
+930 RNFFTAETILRKL
-943 DAGGELSAE
+943 DAGEELSVE

-964 MLALIVPLPSGN
+964 MLALIVPLPTGN
-976 RGEAVLLVRDVT
+976 RGETVLLVRDVT
-988 ESKEQQDNYLL
+988 EKKEEENNYLL

-1012 TKSRTVTPLFY
+1012 VRSRTVTPLFY
-1023 NSEQVAIIKGGA
+1023 NSEQVPIVKEEANFSAFVK
-1035 DYSTFIRQRAVDRVA
+1035 RRAVDRVA

-1063 RLFEELES
+1063 RLFGELER
-1071 GGRPECQYRKRA
+1071 GGRPECEYRKRS
-1083 SEGGPYRWIAASAQ
+1083 SENGPYRWIAASAQ

-1112 VTESKEEE
+1112 VTKKKEEE

-1152 QVTIPPALMPIE
+1152 QVTISPTLMPIE
-1164 EFVRDRGESRVHPKA
+1164 EFVLDRGKNRVHPENLKS
-1179 LQEVVAFYDLS
+1179 VRTFYDVP
-1190 NIIARLDAGEAPQLE
+1190 NIMARLDLGEAPQLE
-1205 YRKRQDTEKSYRWVN
+1205 YRKRQDAGKPYRWVN

-1225 IPGAHHHALLLLS
+1225 IPGAYHHALLLLS

-1250 YKVLQRSYSE
+1250 YKALQHSYSE
-1260 IYEFTLDTDF
+1260 IYEVMLDTDSM
-1270 VRIMHRDADSMLAK
+1270 RIVHRDEDSTLAK

-1292 RDTLAIANRYI
+1292 RDTRTIANRYI
-1303 HPDDRESFLDM
+1303 HPDDRESFLDL
-1314 FAPDNVRRR
+1314 FSPENVSRK
-1323 VAGDPRLSTEYRVLA
+1323 VADDPRLSTEYRVLA
-1338 IDGTYHWTSM
+1338 VDGTYHWISI
-1348 LVLPMPGSPG
+1348 LVLPMPGSSG
-1358 RLLALWQDI
+1358 RLLLLWQDI
-1367 NERKKMME
+1367 NERKRMEE

-1384 SAVFRQS
+1384 STVFRQS
-1391 GDCIIEINLRTWQFR
+1391 GDCIIEINLRTWQFH
-1406 RNVSTASLPAEPRCG
+1406 RNASAPSLPSEPRSG
-1421 DYRDFYAETIAMIY
+1421 DYRTFHAETIAMVH
-1435 PADRERISRITRPE
+1435 PADRERINRTTTPK
-1449 ALLDACRA
+1449 ALLEACRA
-1457 HSRTLIEQYRVH
+1457 HSRTLVDQYRVLF
-1469 YGENGESWL
+1469 GENEQLWL

-1488 DEMTAFFIIRDI
+1488 DDMTAFFIIRDI

-1505 LEEERALEEERYNI
+1505 VEEERALEEERYNI

-1532 LNADTPHLV
+1532 LSADTPHLV
-1541 YAADTPMIPVDRDRD
+1541 YAADTPMIPVDHDKN

-1569 EDRERFLAA
+1569 EDRERFLTA
-1578 FNGDNIRREFSK
+1578 FIGSNIRKEFSE
-1590 GHTEVPAEYRRLGRG
+1590 GRMEVPAEYRRLGSD
-1605 GKWYWVSAII
+1605 GKWYWVSAFI
-1615 VPLCGHDSCGI
+1615 VPLCGHDSCRT

-1632 IRDITEQREEEQ
+1632 VRDLSEQREEEQ

-1680 GKYVTPPEQGSLSE
+1680 GKYVTPPEQGRLSE
-1694 CIDLVSRNMIFPED
+1694 CIDLVSRNMLFPED
-1708 HARFLEFFNID
+1708 RTRFLEFFNLD
-1719 TLRQNFASGREYL
+1719 ALRQNFAAGREYL
-1732 LGEFRKLWHDQK
+1732 IGEFRKLWHDQE

-1769 MDIGDKKQAEEIAQ
+1769 MDIGDKKQAEEVAQ

-1821 SPEISARFA
+1821 SPEIVARFA
-1830 GNYDHRDLMHIWR
+1830 GNYDHRDLMHVWR
-1843 DDFVIHPDDLP
+1843 EDLVIHPDDLP
-1854 LITAFLKG
+1854 LLTAFLKD
-1862 SRTERYTE
+1862 SRIQRYTE

-1875 RKRDGAYIWCK
+1875 RKRDGVYIWCK
-1886 VALTCLRDG
+1886 AALTCLHDDK
-1895 SGNPKRYI
+1895 GNPKRYI

-1936 FYSQTAQ
+1936 FYSQAAQ
-1943 AVHAHPERLYSIIRM
+1943 AVHAYPERRYSIVRM
-1958 DIDRFKVINDLYGLE
+1958 DIDRFKVINDLYGLK

-1992 THSVYGRLGGDVFCM
+1992 THSVYGRLGGDVFCL
-2007 CVDYSRDR
+2007 CVDYSRER
-2015 ILALIRELT
+2015 ILALIKELT

-2034 KVMPSFGICE
+2034 KVVPSFGICE

-2071 NSYAFYDGKLREKIL
+2071 NSYAFYDGKLRERIL

-2095 HDAILQGQF
+2095 HDALLQGQF

-2127 WLHPTEG
+2127 WIHPTEG

-2197 LDLVH
+2197 LDLMR

-2255 LKNMPVDFI
+2255 LKSMPVDFI
-2264 KIDREFLNEV
+2264 KIDRGFLNEV

-2281 TVVRFSI
+2281 TVIRFSI
-2288 SLAREMDIK
+2288 SLAREMSIK

-2330 VPQFEDLA
+2330 IPQFEALA
-2338 FGPGSPFPVAPSI
+2338 FGTEHPFPVAPSI
-2351 KMLAEKMEESK
+2351 KALAEKLEKGST
-2362 K
+2362 

>member
-8 LDNPHMITGT
+8 LDNPHIITGT

-25 QLTLLAANKAF
+25 QLTLIAANKAL

-47 QQQGSAALLPWLE
+47 RQQGNSLLHWIE
-60 PSSAARLIGL
+60 QSSAVRLTGL
-70 IAEHPPLFDWEGALV
+70 LAGHPPLFDWEGVLV
-85 RKDGTSVRVRLSAT
+85 RKDATSVRIRLSGT

-106 EGRYSVYLTAFTDL
+106 EGQYPVYLSAFTDL
-120 ACVEEVLRSAEYE
+120 ACVEEMLRSAEYE

-154 TDTIAYTKKYRE
+154 TDTIAYTQKYHK

-180 LRAGEPIDPVSE
+180 LGRGEAIDPVSE
-192 GFREPFLALDAEKTS
+192 GFREPFLALDAEKASTE
-207 AEVAPERFL
+207 AAPERFL
-216 ATRTGRKRWFALYS
+216 PTHSGRKRWFALYS
-230 TNIQDALGKPIKSV
+230 TNILDTLGKPVKSV

-253 KCEQLRLL
+253 KREQLRLL
-261 DKSRADSMT
+261 DKSRTDSMT

-285 LRDARPGSF
+285 LRDARPGSS

-320 ILEIARQ
+320 IMEIARQ
-327 IRRTFRQDDIIG
+327 LRRTFRQDDIIG

-352 VSEIEGIRERA
+352 VSEIAGIRTRA
-363 QYLCA
+363 QSLCS
-368 SIRNLFRNSNIDNA
+368 SIRNLFKNSNIDNA
-382 VSISVGIAVTER
+382 VSVSVGIAVTER

-415 GKNRYELFGQ
+415 GKNRYEFFGQ
-425 TSGGHAGGGQASSP
+425 SSGGDADGVQTSAP

-463 REGID
+463 HEGID
-468 KALNFIGNALRV
+468 KALHFIGNALRV

-488 SLDGKTVSI
+488 SLDGKAVSI
-497 AHEWCADP
+497 AHEWCSDP
-505 KWSNKGQ
+505 KWSTKEQ
-512 FQNVPIDEI
+512 FQNVPIDKI
-521 ELPKAQDSSGIYY
+521 ELPKTRDSSGIYY

-549 LDATISSLL
+549 LDDTISSLL

-575 ERGGRRIWTQQEVDA
+575 ERGNRRIWTQQEVDA

-599 EYIRQRRSANLL
+599 EYIRQRRSASLL

-638 IVYFNNTV
+638 IVYFNDTV
-646 ARAYPGVRL
+646 ARAYPNVKLGV
-655 GMTCFNVFWC
+655 TCFEVFWGK
-665 NSEICSFCPVAQHG
+665 SDICSFCPVTKHG

-694 GLCEISVSSIL
+694 GICEISVSGIL
-705 WENKEPAHI
+705 WENKEPAHV

-722 THEEREAKAKRE
+722 TPEERKAKAKRD
-734 SFARALCAS
+734 SFARALCES

-763 NGLAT
+763 NDLAT

-774 AVHFDLFIGHVLPQ
+774 AAHFELFFGHILPQ
-788 HRDAFRERFSL
+788 YRDAFREHFSL
-799 EGLRAAFTAGTDD
+799 EGLRAAFAAGVND
-812 RTIHLEYQ
+812 RNIHLEYQ
-820 FAEDSGPR
+820 FAEEAGPR
-828 WRARIAF
+828 WRTRIAF

-843 RHVLQCIRDID
+843 CHVLQCIRDINEQ
-854 DLKLAEFAHRQEEE
+854 KCAEFTHRRDEE
-868 NLQVALQS
+868 NLQVALQN

-881 YRMDLTANRL
+881 YRMNLAANQL

-896 NTSLLAPIDVT
+896 NTKLLAPIDVS

-912 DILTV
+912 DIITV

-925 DRAIF
+925 DRVVF
-930 LNFFNAESILGKL
+930 RNFFTAETILRKL
-943 DAGGELSAE
+943 DAGEELSVE

-964 MLALIVPLPSGN
+964 MLALIVPLPTGN
-976 RGEAVLLVRDVT
+976 RGETVLLVRDVT
-988 ESKEQQDNYLL
+988 EKKEEENNYLL

-1012 TKSRTVTPLFY
+1012 VRSRTVTPLFY
-1023 NSEQVAIIKGGA
+1023 NSEQVPIVKEEANFSAFVK
-1035 DYSTFIRQRAVDRVA
+1035 RRAVDRVA

-1063 RLFEELES
+1063 RLFGELER
-1071 GGRPECQYRKRA
+1071 GGRPECEYRKRS
-1083 SEGGPYRWIAASAQ
+1083 SENGPYRWIAASAQ

-1112 VTESKEEE
+1112 VTKKKEEE

-1152 QVTIPPALMPIE
+1152 QVTISPTLMPIE
-1164 EFVRDRGESRVHPKA
+1164 EFVLDRGKNRVHPENLKS
-1179 LQEVVAFYDLS
+1179 VRTFYDVP
-1190 NIIARLDAGEAPQLE
+1190 NIMARLDLGEAPQLE
-1205 YRKRQDTEKSYRWVN
+1205 YRKRQDAGKPYRWVN

-1225 IPGAHHHALLLLS
+1225 IPGAYHHALLLLS

-1250 YKVLQRSYSE
+1250 YKALQHSYSE
-1260 IYEFTLDTDF
+1260 IYEVMLDTDSM
-1270 VRIMHRDADSMLAK
+1270 RIVHRDEDSTLAK

-1292 RDTLAIANRYI
+1292 RDTRTIANRYI
-1303 HPDDRESFLDM
+1303 HPDDRESFLEL
-1314 FAPDNVRRR
+1314 FSPENVSRK
-1323 VAGDPRLSTEYRVLA
+1323 VADDPRLSTEYRVLA
-1338 IDGTYHWTSM
+1338 VDGTYHWISI
-1348 LVLPMPGSPG
+1348 LVLPMPGSSG
-1358 RLLALWQDI
+1358 RLLLLWQDI
-1367 NERKKMME
+1367 NERKRMEE

-1384 SAVFRQS
+1384 STVFRQS
-1391 GDCIIEINLRTWQFR
+1391 GDCIIEINLRTWQFH
-1406 RNVSTASLPAEPRCG
+1406 RNASAPSLPSEPRSG
-1421 DYRDFYAETIAMIY
+1421 DYRTFHAETIAMVH
-1435 PADRERISRITRPE
+1435 PADRERINRTTKPK
-1449 ALLDACRA
+1449 ALLEACRA
-1457 HSRTLIEQYRVH
+1457 HSRTLVDQYRVLF
-1469 YGENGESWL
+1469 GENEQLWL

-1488 DEMTAFFIIRDI
+1488 DDMTAFFIIRDI

-1505 LEEERALEEERYNI
+1505 VEEERALEEERYNI

-1532 LNADTPHLV
+1532 LSADTPHLV
-1541 YAADTPMIPVDRDRD
+1541 YAADTPMIPVDHDKN

-1569 EDRERFLAA
+1569 EDRERFLTA
-1578 FNGDNIRREFSK
+1578 FIGSNIRKEFSE
-1590 GHTEVPAEYRRLGRG
+1590 GRMEVPAEYRRLGSD
-1605 GKWYWVSAII
+1605 GKWYWVSAFI
-1615 VPLCGHDSCGI
+1615 VPLCGHDSCRT

-1632 IRDITEQREEEQ
+1632 VRDISEQREEEQ

-1680 GKYVTPPEQGSLSE
+1680 GKYVTPPEQGRLSE
-1694 CIDLVSRNMIFPED
+1694 CIDLVSRNMLFPED
-1708 HARFLEFFNID
+1708 RTRFLEFFNLD
-1719 TLRQNFASGREYL
+1719 ALRQNFAAGREYL
-1732 LGEFRKLWHDQK
+1732 IGEFRKLWHDQE

-1769 MDIGDKKQAEEIAQ
+1769 MDIGDKKQAEEVAQ

-1821 SPEISARFA
+1821 SPEIVARFA
-1830 GNYDHRDLMHIWR
+1830 GNYDHRDLMHVWR
-1843 DDFVIHPDDLP
+1843 EDLVIHPDDLP
-1854 LITAFLKG
+1854 LLTAFLKD
-1862 SRTERYTE
+1862 SRIQRYTE

-1875 RKRDGAYIWCK
+1875 RKRDGVYIWCK
-1886 VALTCLRDG
+1886 AALTCLHDDK
-1895 SGNPKRYI
+1895 GNPKRYI

-1936 FYSQTAQ
+1936 FYSQAAQ
-1943 AVHAHPERLYSIIRM
+1943 AVHAYPERRYSIVRM
-1958 DIDRFKVINDLYGLE
+1958 DIDRFKVINDLYGLK

-1992 THSVYGRLGGDVFCM
+1992 THSVYGRLGGDVFCL
-2007 CVDYSRDR
+2007 CVDYSRER
-2015 ILALIRELT
+2015 ILALIKELT

-2034 KVMPSFGICE
+2034 KVVPSFGICE

-2071 NSYAFYDGKLREKIL
+2071 NSYAFYDGKLRERIL

-2095 HDAILQGQF
+2095 HDALLQGQF

-2127 WLHPTEG
+2127 WIHPTEG

-2197 LDLVH
+2197 LDLMR

-2255 LKNMPVDFI
+2255 LKSMPVDFI
-2264 KIDREFLNEV
+2264 KIDRGFLNEV

-2281 TVVRFSI
+2281 TVIRFSI
-2288 SLAREMDIK
+2288 SLAREMSIK

-2330 VPQFEDLA
+2330 IPQFEALA
-2338 FGPGSPFPVAPSI
+2338 FGTEHPFPVAPSI
-2351 KMLAEKMEESK
+2351 KALAEKLEKGST
-2362 K
+2362 

>member
-8 LDNPHMITGT
+8 LDNPHIITGT

-25 QLTLLAANKAF
+25 QLTLIAANKAL

-47 QQQGSAALLPWLE
+47 HQQGNSLLPWIE
-60 PSSAARLIGL
+60 QSSAVRLIGL
-70 IAEHPPLFDWEGALV
+70 LAGHPPLFDWEGVLV
-85 RKDGTSVRVRLSAT
+85 RKDATSVRIRLSGT

-106 EGRYSVYLTAFTDL
+106 EGQYPVYLSAFTDL
-120 ACVEEVLRSAEYE
+120 ACVEEMLRSAEYE

-154 TDTIAYTKKYRE
+154 TDTIAYTQKYHK

-180 LRAGEPIDPVSE
+180 LGRGEAIDPVSE
-192 GFREPFLALDAEKTS
+192 GFREPFLALDAEKASTE
-207 AEVAPERFL
+207 AAPERFL
-216 ATRTGRKRWFALYS
+216 PTHSGRKRWFALYS
-230 TNIQDALGKPIKSV
+230 TNILDTLGKPVKSV

-253 KCEQLRLL
+253 KREQLRLL
-261 DKSRADSMT
+261 DKSRTDSMT

-285 LRDARPGSF
+285 LRDARPGSS

-320 ILEIARQ
+320 IMEIARQ
-327 IRRTFRQDDIIG
+327 LRRTFRQDDIIG

-352 VSEIEGIRERA
+352 VSEIAGIRTRA
-363 QYLCA
+363 QSLCS
-368 SIRNLFRNSNIDNA
+368 SIRNLFKNSNIDNA
-382 VSISVGIAVTER
+382 VSVSVGIAVTER

-415 GKNRYELFGQ
+415 GKNRYEFFGQ
-425 TSGGHAGGGQASSP
+425 SSGGDADGVQTSAP

-463 REGID
+463 HEGID
-468 KALNFIGNALRV
+468 KALHFIGNALRV

-488 SLDGKTVSI
+488 SLDGKAVSI
-497 AHEWCADP
+497 AHEWCSDP
-505 KWSNKGQ
+505 KWSTKEQ
-512 FQNVPIDEI
+512 LQNVPIDKI
-521 ELPKAQDSSGIYY
+521 ELPKTRDSSGIYY

-549 LDATISSLL
+549 LDDTISSLL

-575 ERGGRRIWTQQEVDA
+575 ERGNRRIWTQQEVDA

-599 EYIRQRRSANLL
+599 EYIRQRRSASLL

-638 IVYFNNTV
+638 IVYFNDTV
-646 ARAYPGVRL
+646 ARAYPNVKLGV
-655 GMTCFNVFWC
+655 TCFEVFWGK
-665 NSEICSFCPVAQHG
+665 SDICSFCPVTKHG

-694 GLCEISVSSIL
+694 GICEISVSGIL
-705 WENKEPAHI
+705 WENKEPAHV

-722 THEEREAKAKRE
+722 TPEERKAKAKRD
-734 SFARALCAS
+734 SFARALCES

-763 NGLAT
+763 NDLAT

-774 AVHFDLFIGHVLPQ
+774 AAHFELFFGHILPQ
-788 HRDAFRERFSL
+788 YRDAFREHFSL
-799 EGLRAAFTAGTDD
+799 EGLRAAFAAGVND
-812 RTIHLEYQ
+812 RNIHLEYQ
-820 FAEDSGPR
+820 FAEEAGPR
-828 WRARIAF
+828 WRTRIAF

-843 RHVLQCIRDID
+843 CHVLQCIRDINEQ
-854 DLKLAEFAHRQEEE
+854 KCAEFTHRRDEE
-868 NLQVALQS
+868 NLQVALQN

-881 YRMDLTANRL
+881 YRMNLAANQL

-896 NTSLLAPIDVT
+896 NTKLLAPIDVS

-912 DILTV
+912 DIITV

-925 DRAIF
+925 DRVVF
-930 LNFFNAESILGKL
+930 RNFFTAETILRKL
-943 DAGGELSAE
+943 DAGEELSVE

-964 MLALIVPLPSGN
+964 MLALIVPLPTGN
-976 RGEAVLLVRDVT
+976 RGETVLLVRDVT
-988 ESKEQQDNYLL
+988 EKKEEENNYLL

-1012 TKSRTVTPLFY
+1012 VRSRTVTPLFY
-1023 NSEQVAIIKGGA
+1023 NSEQVPIVKEEANFSAFVK
-1035 DYSTFIRQRAVDRVA
+1035 RRAVDRVA

-1063 RLFEELES
+1063 RLFGELER
-1071 GGRPECQYRKRA
+1071 GGRPECEYRKRS
-1083 SEGGPYRWIAASAQ
+1083 SENGPYRWIAASAQ

-1112 VTESKEEE
+1112 VTKKKEEE

-1152 QVTIPPALMPIE
+1152 QVTISPTLMPIE
-1164 EFVRDRGESRVHPKA
+1164 EFVLDRGKNRVHPENLKS
-1179 LQEVVAFYDLS
+1179 VRTFYDVP
-1190 NIIARLDAGEAPQLE
+1190 NIMARLDLGEAPQLE
-1205 YRKRQDTEKSYRWVN
+1205 YRKRQDAGKPYRWVN

-1225 IPGAHHHALLLLS
+1225 IPGAYHHALLLLS

-1250 YKVLQRSYSE
+1250 YKALQHSYSE
-1260 IYEFTLDTDF
+1260 IYEVMLDTDSM
-1270 VRIMHRDADSMLAK
+1270 RIVHRDEDSTLAK

-1292 RDTLAIANRYI
+1292 RDTRTIANRYI
-1303 HPDDRESFLDM
+1303 HPDDRESFLDL
-1314 FAPDNVRRR
+1314 FSPENVSRK
-1323 VAGDPRLSTEYRVLA
+1323 VADDPRLSTEYRVLA
-1338 IDGTYHWTSM
+1338 VDGTYHWISI
-1348 LVLPMPGSPG
+1348 LVLPMPGSSG
-1358 RLLALWQDI
+1358 RLLLLWQDI
-1367 NERKKMME
+1367 NERKRMEE

-1391 GDCIIEINLRTWQFR
+1391 GDCIIEINLRTWQFH
-1406 RNVSTASLPAEPRCG
+1406 RNASAPSLPSEPRSG
-1421 DYRDFYAETIAMIY
+1421 DYRTFHAETIAMVH
-1435 PADRERISRITRPE
+1435 PADRERINRTTTPK
-1449 ALLDACRA
+1449 ALLEACRA
-1457 HSRTLIEQYRVH
+1457 HSRTLVDQYRVLF
-1469 YGENGESWL
+1469 GENEQLWL

-1488 DEMTAFFIIRDI
+1488 DDMTAFFIIRDI

-1505 LEEERALEEERYNI
+1505 VEEERALEEERYNI

-1532 LNADTPHLV
+1532 LSADTPHLV
-1541 YAADTPMIPVDRDRD
+1541 YAADTPMIPVDHDKN

-1569 EDRERFLAA
+1569 EDRERFLTA
-1578 FNGDNIRREFSK
+1578 FIGSNIRKEFSE
-1590 GHTEVPAEYRRLGRG
+1590 GRMEVPAEYRRLGSD
-1605 GKWYWVSAII
+1605 GKWYWVSAFI
-1615 VPLCGHDSCGI
+1615 VPLCGHDSCRT

-1632 IRDITEQREEEQ
+1632 VRDISEQREEEQ

-1680 GKYVTPPEQGSLSE
+1680 GKYVTPPEQGRLSE
-1694 CIDLVSRNMIFPED
+1694 CIDLVSRNMLFPED
-1708 HARFLEFFNID
+1708 RTRFLEFFNLD
-1719 TLRQNFASGREYL
+1719 ALRQNFAAGREYL
-1732 LGEFRKLWHDQK
+1732 IGEFRKLWHDQK

-1769 MDIGDKKQAEEIAQ
+1769 MDIGDKKQAEEVAQ

-1821 SPEISARFA
+1821 SPEIVARFA
-1830 GNYDHRDLMHIWR
+1830 GNYDHRDLMHVWR
-1843 DDFVIHPDDLP
+1843 EDLVIHPDDLP
-1854 LITAFLKG
+1854 LLTAFLKD
-1862 SRTERYTE
+1862 SRIQRYTE

-1875 RKRDGAYIWCK
+1875 RKRDGVYIWCK
-1886 VALTCLRDG
+1886 AALTCLHDDK
-1895 SGNPKRYI
+1895 GNPKRYI

-1936 FYSQTAQ
+1936 FYSQAAQ
-1943 AVHAHPERLYSIIRM
+1943 AVHAYPERRYSIVRM
-1958 DIDRFKVINDLYGLE
+1958 DIDRFKVINDLYGLK

-1992 THSVYGRLGGDVFCM
+1992 THSVYGRLGGDVFCL
-2007 CVDYSRDR
+2007 CVDYSRER
-2015 ILALIRELT
+2015 ILALIKELT

-2034 KVMPSFGICE
+2034 KVVPSFGICE

-2071 NSYAFYDGKLREKIL
+2071 NSYAFYDGKLRERIL

-2095 HDAILQGQF
+2095 HDALLQGQF

-2127 WLHPTEG
+2127 WIHPTEG

-2197 LDLVH
+2197 LDLMR

-2255 LKNMPVDFI
+2255 LKSMPVDFI
-2264 KIDREFLNEV
+2264 KIDRGFLNEV

-2281 TVVRFSI
+2281 TVIRFSI
-2288 SLAREMDIK
+2288 SLAREMSIK

-2330 VPQFEDLA
+2330 IPQFEALA
-2338 FGPGSPFPVAPSI
+2338 FGTEHPFPVAPSI
-2351 KMLAEKMEESK
+2351 KALAEKLEKGSA
-2362 K
+2362 

>member
-8 LDNPHMITGT
+8 LDNPHIITGT
-18 ATVAADP
+18 ATIAADP
-25 QLTLLAANKAF
+25 QLTLIAVNKAL

-47 QQQGSAALLPWLE
+47 RQQGNSLLPWIE
-60 PSSAARLIGL
+60 QSSAVRLIGIL
-70 IAEHPPLFDWEGALV
+70 AGHPPLFDWEGVLV
-85 RKDGTSVRVRLSAT
+85 RKDATSVRIRLSGT

-106 EGRYSVYLTAFTDL
+106 KGQYPVYLSAFTDL
-120 ACVEEVLRSAEYE
+120 SCVEEMLRSAEYE

-154 TDTIAYTKKYRE
+154 TDTIAYTQKYRT

-180 LRAGEPIDPVSE
+180 LGKGEAIDPVSE
-192 GFREPFLALDAEKTS
+192 GFREPFLALDSEKASTE
-207 AEVAPERFL
+207 AAPERFL
-216 ATRTGRKRWFALYS
+216 PTQSGRKRWFALYS
-230 TNIQDALGKPIKSV
+230 TNILNTLGKPVKSV

-253 KCEQLRLL
+253 KREQLRLL
-261 DKSRADSMT
+261 DKSRTDSMT

-285 LRDARPGSF
+285 LRDARPGSS

-320 ILEIARQ
+320 IMEIARQ
-327 IRRTFRQDDIIG
+327 LRRTFRQDDIIG

-352 VSEIEGIRERA
+352 VSEIAGIHTRA
-363 QYLCA
+363 QSLCF
-368 SIRNLFRNSNIDNA
+368 STRNLFKNSNIDNA
-382 VSISVGIAVTER
+382 VSVSVGIAVTER

-403 QADVALYHAKGN
+403 QADVALYQAKGN
-415 GKNRYELFGQ
+415 GKNRYEFFGQ
-425 TSGGHAGGGQASSP
+425 SSGGDADGVQTSVP

-454 DILFSMYDM
+454 DILFSMHDM
-463 REGID
+463 HEGINN
-468 KALNFIGNALRV
+468 ALHFIGNALRV
-480 DKILIFEY
+480 DKIFIFEY
-488 SLDGKTVSI
+488 SLDGKSVSI
-497 AHEWCADP
+497 AHEWCSDP
-505 KWSNKGQ
+505 KWSNKEQ
-512 FQNVPIDEI
+512 FQNVPIDKI
-521 ELPKAQDSSGIYY
+521 ELPKTRDSNGIYY
-534 CSDFSEVPPEEKTFI
+534 CSDFSKVPPEEKTFI
-549 LDATISSLL
+549 LDDTISSLL

-575 ERGGRRIWTQQEVDA
+575 ERGNSRIWTQQEVDA

-599 EYIRQRRSANLL
+599 EYIRQRRSASLL

-628 AVYVI
+628 MVYVI

-638 IVYFNNTV
+638 IVYFNDTV
-646 ARAYPGVRL
+646 ARAYPNVRL
-655 GMTCFNVFWC
+655 GVTCFEVFWG
-665 NSEICSFCPVAQHG
+665 NSDICSFCPVAKHG
-679 GGEAFTTLHEHPPFK
+679 GGEAFTTLHNHPPFK
-694 GLCEISVSSIL
+694 GICEISVSGIL
-705 WENKEPAHI
+705 WENKEPVSV

-722 THEEREAKAKRE
+722 TPEEREAKAKRD
-734 SFARALCAS
+734 SFARILCES
-743 YHYVVDVDLGTG
+743 YRYVVDVDLGTG

-763 NGLAT
+763 NDLTT

-774 AVHFDLFIGHVLPQ
+774 AALFELFFDHILPQ
-788 HRDAFRERFSL
+788 YRDAFSEHFSL
-799 EGLRAAFTAGTDD
+799 EGLRTAFAADVNG
-812 RTIHLEYQ
+812 RNIHLEYQ
-820 FAEDSGPR
+820 FADETGPS
-828 WRARIAF
+828 WRTRMAF

-843 RHVLQCIRDID
+843 RHVLQCIRDINEQ
-854 DLKLAEFAHRQEEE
+854 KCAELTQRRDEE
-868 NLQVALQS
+868 NLQVALQN

-881 YRMDLTANRL
+881 YRMNLVANQL

-896 NTSLLAPIDVT
+896 NTNLLAPIDVS

-912 DILTV
+912 DIISV
-917 MKTRVHPR
+917 MKNRVHPQ
-925 DRAIF
+925 DRVVF
-930 LNFFNAESILGKL
+930 RNFFTAETILRKL
-943 DAGGELSAE
+943 DAGEELSVE

-964 MLALIVPLPSGN
+964 MLALIVPLPTGK
-976 RGEAVLLVRDVT
+976 RGEAVLLVRDLT
-988 ESKEQQDNYLL
+988 EK
-999 ALQNN
+999 
-1004 YSEIFSLD
+1004 
-1012 TKSRTVTPLFY
+1012 
-1023 NSEQVAIIKGGA
+1023 
-1035 DYSTFIRQRAVDRVA
+1035 
-1050 PESLESVLDFYER
+1050 
-1063 RLFEELES
+1063 
-1071 GGRPECQYRKRA
+1071 
-1083 SEGGPYRWIAASAQ
+1083 
-1097 PVPGNEGHALILLRD
+1097 
-1112 VTESKEEE
+1112 KEEE
-1120 NNYLLALQSNYT
+1120 INYLLALQSNYT

-1144 APLYYNSE
+1144 APLHYNSE
-1152 QVTIPPALMPIE
+1152 QVTTLPTLMPIE
-1164 EFVRDRGESRVHPKA
+1164 EFVLDRSKKYVHPENLKS
-1179 LQEVVAFYDLS
+1179 VRTFYDVP
-1190 NIIARLDAGEAPQLE
+1190 NIMARLDLGEAPQLE
-1205 YRKRQDTEKSYRWVN
+1205 YRKRQDAGKPYRWVN

-1250 YKVLQRSYSE
+1250 YKALQHSYSE
-1260 IYEFTLDTDF
+1260 IYEVMLDTDSM
-1270 VRIMHRDADSMLAK
+1270 RIVHREEDSTLAK

-1292 RDTLAIANRYI
+1292 RDTRTIANRYI
-1303 HPDDRESFLDM
+1303 HPDDRESFLEL
-1314 FAPDNVRRR
+1314 FSPENVSRK
-1323 VAGDPRLSTEYRVLA
+1323 VADDSRLSTEYRVLA
-1338 IDGTYHWTSM
+1338 VDGTYHWISI
-1348 LVLPMPGSPG
+1348 LVLPMPGSSG
-1358 RLLALWQDI
+1358 RLLLLWQDI
-1367 NERKKMME
+1367 NKRKRMEE

-1391 GDCIIEINLRTWQFR
+1391 GDCIIEINLRTWQFH
-1406 RNVSTASLPAEPRCG
+1406 RNASASSLPSEPRSG
-1421 DYRDFYAETIAMIY
+1421 DYRTFHAETIAMIH
-1435 PADRERISRITRPE
+1435 PADRERVNRTSTPK
-1449 ALLDACRA
+1449 ALLEACRA
-1457 HSRTLIEQYRVH
+1457 HSRTIVEQYRALF
-1469 YGENGESWL
+1469 GENKQLWL

-1488 DEMTAFFIIRDI
+1488 DDMTAFFIIRDI

-1505 LEEERALEEERYNI
+1505 VEEERALEEEYYNI

-1532 LNADTPHLV
+1532 LSTDMPRLV
-1541 YAADTPMIPVDRDRD
+1541 YASDTPMIPMDHDKN

-1569 EDRERFLAA
+1569 EDRERFLTT
-1578 FNGDNIRREFSK
+1578 FIGSNIRK
-1590 GHTEVPAEYRRLGRG
+1590 EVPAEFRRLGSD
-1605 GKWYWVSAII
+1605 GKWYWVSAFIA
-1615 VPLCGHDSCGI
+1615 PLCGHDSCRT

-1632 IRDITEQREEEQ
+1632 VHDISKQREEEQ

-1650 QYDHALRNI
+1650 QYDHALRKI

-1680 GKYVTPPEQGSLSE
+1680 GKGVTPPEQGRLSE
-1694 CIDLVSRNMIFPED
+1694 CIDLVSRNVIFPED
-1708 HARFLEFFNID
+1708 RARFLEFFNLD
-1719 TLRQNFASGREYL
+1719 AQRQNFAAGREYL
-1732 LGEFRKLWHDQK
+1732 IGEFRKLWHDQE
-1744 YHWASITM
+1744 YHWASITV

-1757 PDGGDEIYLAFI
+1757 PEGGDEIYLAFI
-1769 MDIGDKKQAEEIAQ
+1769 MDIGDKKQAEEVAQ

-1789 RQRLDDERYRTIVEQ
+1789 RQRLDDERHRTIVEQ

-1821 SPEISARFA
+1821 SPKIVARFA
-1830 GNYDHRDLMHIWR
+1830 GNYDHRDPMLVWR
-1843 DDFVIHPDDLP
+1843 EDLVIHPDDLP
-1854 LITAFLKG
+1854 LLTAFLKD
-1862 SRTERYTE
+1862 SRTQRYTE

-1875 RKRDGAYIWCK
+1875 RKRDGVYIWCK
-1886 VALTCLRDG
+1886 VALTCLHDDK
-1895 SGNPKRYI
+1895 GNPKRYI

-1936 FYSQTAQ
+1936 FYSQAAQ
-1943 AVHAHPERLYSIIRM
+1943 AVHAYPERRYSIISM
-1958 DIDRFKVINDLYGLE
+1958 DIDRFKVINDLYGLK
-1973 EGDKLLIAI
+1973 EGDKLLITI

-1992 THSVYGRLGGDVFCM
+1992 TNSVYGRLGGDVFCL
-2007 CVDYSRDR
+2007 CVDYSRER
-2015 ILALIRELT
+2015 ILALIKELT
-2024 DRLADYPLPY
+2024 DSLADYPLPY
-2034 KVMPSFGICE
+2034 KIVPSFGICE

-2071 NSYAFYDGKLREKIL
+2071 NSYAFYDGKLRERIL

-2095 HDAILQGQF
+2095 HDALLQGQF

-2127 WLHPTEG
+2127 WAHPTEG
-2134 LMPPDRF
+2134 LMPPNRF

-2148 GFIIRLDEYIWEQA
+2148 SFIIRLDEYIWEQA

-2185 MHIHDPRLREKL
+2185 MHIHDPRLCEKL
-2197 LDLVH
+2197 LDLIR

-2231 KALQAFGFQFSMD
+2231 KVLQGFGFQFSMD

-2255 LKNMPVDFI
+2255 LKSMPMDFI
-2264 KIDREFLNEV
+2264 KIDRGFLNEV

-2281 TVVRFSI
+2281 TVIRFSI
-2288 SLAREMDIK
+2288 SLAREMSIK

-2310 FLLQAGCAYAQG
+2310 FLLQAGCTYAQG
-2322 YFYSRPLP
+2322 YFYSRPLTI
-2330 VPQFEDLA
+2330 PQFEALA
-2338 FGPGSPFPVAPSI
+2338 FETEHPFPVAPSI
-2351 KMLAEKMEESK
+2351 KALAEKLEK
-2362 K
+2362 DNA

>member
-8 LDNPHMITGT
+8 LDNPHIITGT

-25 QLTLLAANKAF
+25 QLTLIAANKAL

-47 QQQGSAALLPWLE
+47 HQQGNSLLPWIE
-60 PSSAARLIGL
+60 QSSAVRLIGL
-70 IAEHPPLFDWEGALV
+70 LAGHPPLFDWEGVLV
-85 RKDGTSVRVRLSAT
+85 RKDATSVRIRLSGT

-106 EGRYSVYLTAFTDL
+106 KGQYPVYLSAFTDL
-120 ACVEEVLRSAEYE
+120 ACVEEMLRSAEYE

-154 TDTIAYTKKYRE
+154 TDTIAYTQKYHK

-180 LRAGEPIDPVSE
+180 LGRGEAIDPVSE
-192 GFREPFLALDAEKTS
+192 GFREPFLALDAEKASTE
-207 AEVAPERFL
+207 AAPERFL
-216 ATRTGRKRWFALYS
+216 PTHSGRKRWFALYS
-230 TNIQDALGKPIKSV
+230 TNILDTLGKPVKSV

-253 KCEQLRLL
+253 KREQLRLL
-261 DKSRADSMT
+261 DKSRTDSMT

-285 LRDARPGSF
+285 LRDARPGSS

-320 ILEIARQ
+320 IMEIARQ
-327 IRRTFRQDDIIG
+327 LRRTFRQDDIIG

-352 VSEIEGIRERA
+352 VSEIAGIRTRA
-363 QYLCA
+363 QSLCS
-368 SIRNLFRNSNIDNA
+368 SIRNLFKNSNIDNA
-382 VSISVGIAVTER
+382 VSVSVGIAVTER

-415 GKNRYELFGQ
+415 GKNRYEFFGQ
-425 TSGGHAGGGQASSP
+425 SSGGDADGVQTSAP

-463 REGID
+463 HEGID
-468 KALNFIGNALRV
+468 KALHFIGNALRV

-488 SLDGKTVSI
+488 SLDGKAVSI
-497 AHEWCADP
+497 AHEWCSDP
-505 KWSNKGQ
+505 KWSTKEQ
-512 FQNVPIDEI
+512 LQNVPIDKI
-521 ELPKAQDSSGIYY
+521 ELPKTRDSSGIYY

-549 LDATISSLL
+549 LDDTISSLL

-575 ERGGRRIWTQQEVDA
+575 ERGNRRIWTQQEVDA

-599 EYIRQRRSANLL
+599 EYIRQRRSASLL

-638 IVYFNNTV
+638 IVYFNDTV
-646 ARAYPGVRL
+646 ARAYPNVKLGV
-655 GMTCFNVFWC
+655 TCFEVFWGK
-665 NSEICSFCPVAQHG
+665 SDICSFCPVTKHG

-694 GLCEISVSSIL
+694 GICEISVSGIL
-705 WENKEPAHI
+705 WENKEPAHV

-722 THEEREAKAKRE
+722 TPEERKAKAKRD
-734 SFARALCAS
+734 SFARALCES

-763 NGLAT
+763 NDLAT

-774 AVHFDLFIGHVLPQ
+774 AAHFELFFGHILPQ
-788 HRDAFRERFSL
+788 YRDAFREHFSL
-799 EGLRAAFTAGTDD
+799 EGLRAAFAAGVND
-812 RTIHLEYQ
+812 RNIHLEYQ
-820 FAEDSGPR
+820 FAEEAGPR
-828 WRARIAF
+828 WRTRIAF

-843 RHVLQCIRDID
+843 CHVLQCIRDINEQ
-854 DLKLAEFAHRQEEE
+854 KCAEFTHRRDEE
-868 NLQVALQS
+868 NLQVALQN

-881 YRMDLTANRL
+881 YRMNLAANQL

-896 NTSLLAPIDVT
+896 NTKLLAPIDVS

-912 DILTV
+912 DIITV

-925 DRAIF
+925 DRVVF
-930 LNFFNAESILGKL
+930 RNFFTAETILRKL
-943 DAGGELSAE
+943 DAGEELSVE

-964 MLALIVPLPSGN
+964 MLALIVPLATGN
-976 RGEAVLLVRDVT
+976 RGETVLLVRDVT
-988 ESKEQQDNYLL
+988 EKKEEENNYLL

-1012 TKSRTVTPLFY
+1012 VRSRTVTPLFY
-1023 NSEQVAIIKGGA
+1023 NSEQVPIVKEEANFSAFVK
-1035 DYSTFIRQRAVDRVA
+1035 RRAVDRVA

-1063 RLFEELES
+1063 RLFGELER
-1071 GGRPECQYRKRA
+1071 GGRPECEYRKRS
-1083 SEGGPYRWIAASAQ
+1083 SENGPYRWIAASAQ

-1112 VTESKEEE
+1112 VTKKKEEE

-1152 QVTIPPALMPIE
+1152 QVTISPTLMPIE
-1164 EFVRDRGESRVHPKA
+1164 EFVLDRGKNRVHPENLKS
-1179 LQEVVAFYDLS
+1179 VRTFYDVP
-1190 NIIARLDAGEAPQLE
+1190 NIMARLDLGEAPQLE
-1205 YRKRQDTEKSYRWVN
+1205 YRKRQDAGKPYRWVN

-1225 IPGAHHHALLLLS
+1225 IPGAYHHALLLLS

-1250 YKVLQRSYSE
+1250 YKALQHSYSE
-1260 IYEFTLDTDF
+1260 IYEVMLDTDSM
-1270 VRIMHRDADSMLAK
+1270 RIVHRDEDSTLAK

-1292 RDTLAIANRYI
+1292 RDTRTIANRYI
-1303 HPDDRESFLDM
+1303 HPDDRESFLDL
-1314 FAPDNVRRR
+1314 FSPENVSRK
-1323 VAGDPRLSTEYRVLA
+1323 VADDPRLSTEYRVLA
-1338 IDGTYHWTSM
+1338 VDGTYHWISI
-1348 LVLPMPGSPG
+1348 LVLPMPGSSG
-1358 RLLALWQDI
+1358 RLLLLWQDI
-1367 NERKKMME
+1367 NERKRMEE

-1391 GDCIIEINLRTWQFR
+1391 GDCIIEINLRTWQFH
-1406 RNVSTASLPAEPRCG
+1406 RNASAPSLPSEPRSG
-1421 DYRDFYAETIAMIY
+1421 DYRTFHAETIAMVH
-1435 PADRERISRITRPE
+1435 PADRERINRTTTPK
-1449 ALLDACRA
+1449 ALLEACRA
-1457 HSRTLIEQYRVH
+1457 HSRTLVDQYRVLF
-1469 YGENGESWL
+1469 GENEQLWL

-1488 DEMTAFFIIRDI
+1488 DDMTAFFIIRDI

-1505 LEEERALEEERYNI
+1505 VEEERALEEERYNI

-1532 LNADTPHLV
+1532 LSADTPHLV
-1541 YAADTPMIPVDRDRD
+1541 YAADTPMIPVDHDKN

-1569 EDRERFLAA
+1569 EDRERFLTA
-1578 FNGDNIRREFSK
+1578 FIGSNIRKEFSE
-1590 GHTEVPAEYRRLGRG
+1590 GRMEVPAEYRRLGSD
-1605 GKWYWVSAII
+1605 GKWYWVSAFI
-1615 VPLCGHDSCGI
+1615 VPLCGHDSCRT

-1632 IRDITEQREEEQ
+1632 VRDISEQREEEQ

-1680 GKYVTPPEQGSLSE
+1680 GKYVTPPEQGRLSE
-1694 CIDLVSRNMIFPED
+1694 CIDLVSRNMLFPED
-1708 HARFLEFFNID
+1708 RTRFLEFFNLD
-1719 TLRQNFASGREYL
+1719 ALRQNFAAGREYL
-1732 LGEFRKLWHDQK
+1732 IGEFRKLWHDQE

-1769 MDIGDKKQAEEIAQ
+1769 MDIGDKKQAEEVAQ

-1821 SPEISARFA
+1821 SPEIVARFA
-1830 GNYDHRDLMHIWR
+1830 GNYDHRDLMHVWR
-1843 DDFVIHPDDLP
+1843 EDLVIHPDDLP
-1854 LITAFLKG
+1854 LLTAFLKD
-1862 SRTERYTE
+1862 SRIQRYTE

-1875 RKRDGAYIWCK
+1875 RKRDGVYIWCK
-1886 VALTCLRDG
+1886 AALTCLHDDK
-1895 SGNPKRYI
+1895 GNPKRYI

-1936 FYSQTAQ
+1936 FYSQAAQ
-1943 AVHAHPERLYSIIRM
+1943 AVHAYPERRYSIVRM
-1958 DIDRFKVINDLYGLE
+1958 DIDRFKVINDLYGLK

-1992 THSVYGRLGGDVFCM
+1992 THSVYGRLGGDVFCL
-2007 CVDYSRDR
+2007 CVDYSRER
-2015 ILALIRELT
+2015 ILALIKELT

-2034 KVMPSFGICE
+2034 KVVPSFGICE

-2071 NSYAFYDGKLREKIL
+2071 NSYAFYDGKLRERIL

-2095 HDAILQGQF
+2095 HDALLQGQF

-2127 WLHPTEG
+2127 WIHPTEG

-2197 LDLVH
+2197 LDLMR

-2255 LKNMPVDFI
+2255 LKSMPVDFI
-2264 KIDREFLNEV
+2264 KIDRGFLNEV

-2281 TVVRFSI
+2281 TVIRFSI
-2288 SLAREMDIK
+2288 SLAREMSIK

-2330 VPQFEDLA
+2330 IPQFEALA
-2338 FGPGSPFPVAPSI
+2338 FGTEHPFPVAPSI
-2351 KMLAEKMEESK
+2351 KALAEKLEKGST
-2362 K
+2362 

>member
-8 LDNPHMITGT
+8 LDNPHIITGT

-25 QLTLLAANKAF
+25 QLTLIAANKAL

-47 QQQGSAALLPWLE
+47 HQQGNSLLPWIE
-60 PSSAARLIGL
+60 QSSAVRLIGL
-70 IAEHPPLFDWEGALV
+70 LAGHPPLFDWEGVLV
-85 RKDGTSVRVRLSAT
+85 RKDATSVRIRLSGT

-106 EGRYSVYLTAFTDL
+106 EGQYPVYLSAFTDL
-120 ACVEEVLRSAEYE
+120 ACVEEMLRSAEYE

-154 TDTIAYTKKYRE
+154 TDTIAYTQKYHK

-180 LRAGEPIDPVSE
+180 LGRGEAIDPVSE
-192 GFREPFLALDAEKTS
+192 GFREPFLALDAEKASTE
-207 AEVAPERFL
+207 AAPERFL
-216 ATRTGRKRWFALYS
+216 PTHSGRKRWFALYS
-230 TNIQDALGKPIKSV
+230 TNILDTLGKPVKSV

-253 KCEQLRLL
+253 KREQLRLL
-261 DKSRADSMT
+261 DKSRTDSMT

-285 LRDARPGSF
+285 LRDARPGSS

-320 ILEIARQ
+320 IMEIARQ
-327 IRRTFRQDDIIG
+327 LRRTFRQDDIIG

-352 VSEIEGIRERA
+352 VSEIAGIRTRA
-363 QYLCA
+363 QSLCS
-368 SIRNLFRNSNIDNA
+368 SIRNLFKNSNIDNA
-382 VSISVGIAVTER
+382 VSVSVGIAVTER

-415 GKNRYELFGQ
+415 GKNRYEFFGQ
-425 TSGGHAGGGQASSP
+425 SSGGDADGVQTSAP

-463 REGID
+463 HEGID
-468 KALNFIGNALRV
+468 KALHFIGNALRV

-488 SLDGKTVSI
+488 SLDGKAVSI
-497 AHEWCADP
+497 AHEWCSDP
-505 KWSNKGQ
+505 KWSTKEQ
-512 FQNVPIDEI
+512 LQNVPIDKI
-521 ELPKAQDSSGIYY
+521 ELPKTRDSSGIYY

-549 LDATISSLL
+549 LDDTISSLL

-575 ERGGRRIWTQQEVDA
+575 ERGNRRIWTQQEVDA

-599 EYIRQRRSANLL
+599 EYIRQRRSASLL

-638 IVYFNNTV
+638 IVYFNDTV
-646 ARAYPGVRL
+646 ARAYPNVKLGV
-655 GMTCFNVFWC
+655 TCFEVFWGK
-665 NSEICSFCPVAQHG
+665 SDICSFCPVTKHG

-694 GLCEISVSSIL
+694 GICEISVSGIL
-705 WENKEPAHI
+705 WENKEPAHV

-722 THEEREAKAKRE
+722 TPEERKAKAKRD
-734 SFARALCAS
+734 SFARALCES

-763 NGLAT
+763 NDLAT

-774 AVHFDLFIGHVLPQ
+774 AAHFELFFGHILPQ
-788 HRDAFRERFSL
+788 YRDAFREHFSL
-799 EGLRAAFTAGTDD
+799 EGLRAAFAAGVND
-812 RTIHLEYQ
+812 RNIHLEYQ
-820 FAEDSGPR
+820 FAEEAGPR
-828 WRARIAF
+828 WRTRIAF

-843 RHVLQCIRDID
+843 CHVLQCIRDINEQ
-854 DLKLAEFAHRQEEE
+854 KCAEFTHRRDEE
-868 NLQVALQS
+868 NLQVALQN

-881 YRMDLTANRL
+881 YRMNLAANQL

-896 NTSLLAPIDVT
+896 NTKLLAPIDVS

-912 DILTV
+912 DIITV

-925 DRAIF
+925 DRVVF
-930 LNFFNAESILGKL
+930 RNFFTAETILRKL
-943 DAGGELSAE
+943 DAGEELSVE

-964 MLALIVPLPSGN
+964 MLALIVPLPTGN
-976 RGEAVLLVRDVT
+976 RGETVLLVRDVT
-988 ESKEQQDNYLL
+988 EKKEEENNYLL

-1012 TKSRTVTPLFY
+1012 VRSRTVTPLFY
-1023 NSEQVAIIKGGA
+1023 NSEQVPIVKEEANFSAFVK
-1035 DYSTFIRQRAVDRVA
+1035 RRAVDRVA

-1063 RLFEELES
+1063 RLFGELER
-1071 GGRPECQYRKRA
+1071 GGRPECEYRKRS
-1083 SEGGPYRWIAASAQ
+1083 SENGPYRWIAASAQ

-1112 VTESKEEE
+1112 VTKKKEEE

-1152 QVTIPPALMPIE
+1152 QVTISPTLMPIE
-1164 EFVRDRGESRVHPKA
+1164 EFVLDRGKNRVHPENLKS
-1179 LQEVVAFYDLS
+1179 VRTFYDVP
-1190 NIIARLDAGEAPQLE
+1190 NIMARLDLGEAPQLE
-1205 YRKRQDTEKSYRWVN
+1205 YRKRQDAGKPYRWVN

-1225 IPGAHHHALLLLS
+1225 IPGAYHHALLLLS

-1250 YKVLQRSYSE
+1250 YKALQHSYSE
-1260 IYEFTLDTDF
+1260 IYEVMLDTDSM
-1270 VRIMHRDADSMLAK
+1270 RIVHRDEDSTLAK

-1292 RDTLAIANRYI
+1292 RDTRTIANRYI
-1303 HPDDRESFLDM
+1303 HPDDRESFLEL
-1314 FAPDNVRRR
+1314 FSPENVSRK
-1323 VAGDPRLSTEYRVLA
+1323 VADDPRLSTEYRVLA
-1338 IDGTYHWTSM
+1338 VDGTYHWISI
-1348 LVLPMPGSPG
+1348 LVLPMPGSSG
-1358 RLLALWQDI
+1358 RLLLLWQDI
-1367 NERKKMME
+1367 NERKRMEE

-1384 SAVFRQS
+1384 STVFRQS
-1391 GDCIIEINLRTWQFR
+1391 GDCIIEINLRTWQFH
-1406 RNVSTASLPAEPRCG
+1406 RNASAPSLPSEPRSG
-1421 DYRDFYAETIAMIY
+1421 DYRTFHAETIAMVH
-1435 PADRERISRITRPE
+1435 PADRERINRTTTPK
-1449 ALLDACRA
+1449 ALLEACRA
-1457 HSRTLIEQYRVH
+1457 HSRTLVDQYRVLF
-1469 YGENGESWL
+1469 GENEQLWL

-1488 DEMTAFFIIRDI
+1488 DDMTAFFIIRDI

-1505 LEEERALEEERYNI
+1505 VEEERALEEERYNI

-1532 LNADTPHLV
+1532 LSADTPHLV
-1541 YAADTPMIPVDRDRD
+1541 YAADTPMIPVDHDKN

-1569 EDRERFLAA
+1569 EDRERFLTA
-1578 FNGDNIRREFSK
+1578 FIGSNIRKEFSE
-1590 GHTEVPAEYRRLGRG
+1590 GRMEVPAEYRRLGSD
-1605 GKWYWVSAII
+1605 GKWYWVSAFI
-1615 VPLCGHDSCGI
+1615 VPLCGHDSCRT

-1632 IRDITEQREEEQ
+1632 VRDISEQREEEQ

-1680 GKYVTPPEQGSLSE
+1680 GKYVTPPEQGRLSE
-1694 CIDLVSRNMIFPED
+1694 CIDLVSRNMLFPED
-1708 HARFLEFFNID
+1708 RTRFLEFFNLD
-1719 TLRQNFASGREYL
+1719 ALRQNFAAGREYL
-1732 LGEFRKLWHDQK
+1732 IGEFRKLWHDQE

-1769 MDIGDKKQAEEIAQ
+1769 MDIGDKKQAEEVAQ

-1821 SPEISARFA
+1821 SPEIVARFA
-1830 GNYDHRDLMHIWR
+1830 GNYDHRDLMHVWR
-1843 DDFVIHPDDLP
+1843 EDLVIHPDDLP
-1854 LITAFLKG
+1854 LLTAFLKD
-1862 SRTERYTE
+1862 SRIQRYTE

-1875 RKRDGAYIWCK
+1875 RKRDGVYIWCK
-1886 VALTCLRDG
+1886 AALTCLHDDK
-1895 SGNPKRYI
+1895 GNPKRYI

-1936 FYSQTAQ
+1936 FYSQAAQ
-1943 AVHAHPERLYSIIRM
+1943 AVHAYPERRYSIVRM
-1958 DIDRFKVINDLYGLE
+1958 DIDRFKVINDLYGLK

-1992 THSVYGRLGGDVFCM
+1992 THSVYGRLGGDVFCL
-2007 CVDYSRDR
+2007 CVDYSRER
-2015 ILALIRELT
+2015 ILALIKELT
-2024 DRLADYPLPY
+2024 NRLADYPLPY
-2034 KVMPSFGICE
+2034 KVVPSFGICE

-2071 NSYAFYDGKLREKIL
+2071 NSYAFYDGKLRERIL

-2095 HDAILQGQF
+2095 HDALLQGQF

-2127 WLHPTEG
+2127 WIHPTEG

-2197 LDLVH
+2197 LDLMR

-2255 LKNMPVDFI
+2255 LKSMPVDFI
-2264 KIDREFLNEV
+2264 KIDRGFLNEV

-2281 TVVRFSI
+2281 TVIRFSI
-2288 SLAREMDIK
+2288 SLAREMSIK

-2330 VPQFEDLA
+2330 IPQFEALA
-2338 FGPGSPFPVAPSI
+2338 FGTEHPFPVAPSI
-2351 KMLAEKMEESK
+2351 KALAEKLEKGST
-2362 K
+2362 

>member
-8 LDNPHMITGT
+8 LDNPHIITGT

-25 QLTLLAANKAF
+25 QLTLIAANKAL

-47 QQQGSAALLPWLE
+47 HQQGNSLLPWIE
-60 PSSAARLIGL
+60 QSSAVRLIGL
-70 IAEHPPLFDWEGALV
+70 LAGHPPLFDWEGVLV
-85 RKDGTSVRVRLSAT
+85 RKDATSVRIRLSGT

-106 EGRYSVYLTAFTDL
+106 KGQYPVYLSAFTDL
-120 ACVEEVLRSAEYE
+120 ACVEEMLRSAEYE

-154 TDTIAYTKKYRE
+154 TDTIAYTQKYHK

-180 LRAGEPIDPVSE
+180 LGRGEAIDPVSE
-192 GFREPFLALDAEKTS
+192 GFREPFLALDAEKASTE
-207 AEVAPERFL
+207 AAPERFL
-216 ATRTGRKRWFALYS
+216 TTHSGRKRWFALYS
-230 TNIQDALGKPIKSV
+230 TNILDTLGKPVKSV

-253 KCEQLRLL
+253 KREQLRLL
-261 DKSRADSMT
+261 DKSRTDSMT

-285 LRDARPGSF
+285 LRDARPGSS

-320 ILEIARQ
+320 IMEIARQ
-327 IRRTFRQDDIIG
+327 LRRTFRQDDIIG

-352 VSEIEGIRERA
+352 VSEIAGIRTRA
-363 QYLCA
+363 QSLCS
-368 SIRNLFRNSNIDNA
+368 SIRNLFKNSNIDNA
-382 VSISVGIAVTER
+382 VSVSVGIAVTER

-415 GKNRYELFGQ
+415 GKNRYEFFGQ
-425 TSGGHAGGGQASSP
+425 SSGGDADGVQTSAP

-463 REGID
+463 HEGID
-468 KALNFIGNALRV
+468 KALHFIGNALRV

-488 SLDGKTVSI
+488 SLDGKAVSI
-497 AHEWCADP
+497 AHEWCSDP
-505 KWSNKGQ
+505 KWSTKEQ
-512 FQNVPIDEI
+512 FQNVPVDKI
-521 ELPKAQDSSGIYY
+521 ELPKTRDSSGIYY

-549 LDATISSLL
+549 LDDTISSLL

-575 ERGGRRIWTQQEVDA
+575 ERGNRRIWTQQEVDA

-599 EYIRQRRSANLL
+599 EYIRQRRSASLL

-638 IVYFNNTV
+638 IVYFNDTV
-646 ARAYPGVRL
+646 ARAYPNVKLGV
-655 GMTCFNVFWC
+655 TCFEVFWGK
-665 NSEICSFCPVAQHG
+665 SDICSFCPVTKHG

-694 GLCEISVSSIL
+694 GICEISVSGIL
-705 WENKEPAHI
+705 WENKEPAHV

-722 THEEREAKAKRE
+722 TPEERKAKAKRD
-734 SFARALCAS
+734 SFARALCES

-763 NGLAT
+763 NDLAT

-774 AVHFDLFIGHVLPQ
+774 AAHFELFFGHILPQ
-788 HRDAFRERFSL
+788 YRDAFREHFSL
-799 EGLRAAFTAGTDD
+799 EGLRAAFAAGVND
-812 RTIHLEYQ
+812 RNIHLEYQ
-820 FAEDSGPR
+820 FAEEAGPR
-828 WRARIAF
+828 WRTRIAF

-843 RHVLQCIRDID
+843 CHVLQCIRDINEQ
-854 DLKLAEFAHRQEEE
+854 KCAEFTHRRDEE
-868 NLQVALQS
+868 NLQVALQN

-881 YRMDLTANRL
+881 YRMNLAANQL

-896 NTSLLAPIDVT
+896 NTKLLAPIDVS

-912 DILTV
+912 DIITV

-925 DRAIF
+925 DRVVF
-930 LNFFNAESILGKL
+930 RNFFTAETILRKL
-943 DAGGELSAE
+943 DAGEELSVE

-964 MLALIVPLPSGN
+964 MLALIVPLPTGN
-976 RGEAVLLVRDVT
+976 RGETVLLVRDVT
-988 ESKEQQDNYLL
+988 EKKEEENNYLL

-1012 TKSRTVTPLFY
+1012 VRSRTVTPLFY
-1023 NSEQVAIIKGGA
+1023 NSEQVPIVKEEANFSAFVK
-1035 DYSTFIRQRAVDRVA
+1035 RRAVDRVA

-1063 RLFEELES
+1063 RLFGELER
-1071 GGRPECQYRKRA
+1071 GGRPECEYRKRS
-1083 SEGGPYRWIAASAQ
+1083 SENGPYRWIAASAQ

-1112 VTESKEEE
+1112 VTKKKEEE

-1152 QVTIPPALMPIE
+1152 QVTISPTLMPIE
-1164 EFVRDRGESRVHPKA
+1164 EFVLDRGKNRVHPENLKS
-1179 LQEVVAFYDLS
+1179 VRTFYDVP
-1190 NIIARLDAGEAPQLE
+1190 NIMARLDLGEAPQLE
-1205 YRKRQDTEKSYRWVN
+1205 YRKRQDAGKPYRWVN

-1225 IPGAHHHALLLLS
+1225 IPGAYHHALLLLS

-1250 YKVLQRSYSE
+1250 YKALQHSYSE
-1260 IYEFTLDTDF
+1260 IYEVMLDTDSM
-1270 VRIMHRDADSMLAK
+1270 RIVHRDEDSTLAK

-1292 RDTLAIANRYI
+1292 RDTRTIANRYI
-1303 HPDDRESFLDM
+1303 HPDDRESFLDL
-1314 FAPDNVRRR
+1314 FSPENVSRK
-1323 VAGDPRLSTEYRVLA
+1323 VADDPRLSTEYRVLA
-1338 IDGTYHWTSM
+1338 VDGTYHWISI
-1348 LVLPMPGSPG
+1348 LVLPMPGSSG
-1358 RLLALWQDI
+1358 RLLLLWQDI
-1367 NERKKMME
+1367 NERKRMEE

-1391 GDCIIEINLRTWQFR
+1391 GDCIIEINLRTWQFH
-1406 RNVSTASLPAEPRCG
+1406 RNASAPSLPSEPRSG
-1421 DYRDFYAETIAMIY
+1421 DYRTFHAETIAMVH
-1435 PADRERISRITRPE
+1435 PADRERINRTTTPK
-1449 ALLDACRA
+1449 ALLEACRA
-1457 HSRTLIEQYRVH
+1457 HSRTLVDQYRVLF
-1469 YGENGESWL
+1469 GENEQLWL

-1488 DEMTAFFIIRDI
+1488 DDMTAFFIIRDI

-1505 LEEERALEEERYNI
+1505 VEEERALEEERYNI

-1532 LNADTPHLV
+1532 LSADTPHLV
-1541 YAADTPMIPVDRDRD
+1541 YAADTPMIPVDHDKN

-1569 EDRERFLAA
+1569 EDRERFLTA
-1578 FNGDNIRREFSK
+1578 FIGSNIRKEFSE
-1590 GHTEVPAEYRRLGRG
+1590 GRMEVPAEYRRLGSD
-1605 GKWYWVSAII
+1605 GKWYWVSAFI
-1615 VPLCGHDSCGI
+1615 VPLCGHDSCRT

-1632 IRDITEQREEEQ
+1632 VRDISEQREEEQ

-1680 GKYVTPPEQGSLSE
+1680 GKYVTPPEQGRLSE
-1694 CIDLVSRNMIFPED
+1694 CIDLVSRNMLFPED
-1708 HARFLEFFNID
+1708 RTRFLEFFNLD
-1719 TLRQNFASGREYL
+1719 ALRQNFAAGREYL
-1732 LGEFRKLWHDQK
+1732 IGEFRKLWHDQE

-1769 MDIGDKKQAEEIAQ
+1769 MDIGDKKQAEEVAQ

-1821 SPEISARFA
+1821 SPEIVARFA
-1830 GNYDHRDLMHIWR
+1830 GNYDHRDLMHVWR
-1843 DDFVIHPDDLP
+1843 EDLVIHPDDLP
-1854 LITAFLKG
+1854 LLTAFLKD
-1862 SRTERYTE
+1862 SRIQRYTE

-1875 RKRDGAYIWCK
+1875 RKRDGVYIWCK
-1886 VALTCLRDG
+1886 AALTCLHDDK
-1895 SGNPKRYI
+1895 GNPKRYI

-1936 FYSQTAQ
+1936 FYSQAAQ
-1943 AVHAHPERLYSIIRM
+1943 AVHAYPERRYSIVRM
-1958 DIDRFKVINDLYGLE
+1958 DIDRFKVINDLYGLK

-1992 THSVYGRLGGDVFCM
+1992 THSVYGRLGGDVFCL
-2007 CVDYSRDR
+2007 CVDYSRER
-2015 ILALIRELT
+2015 ILALIKELT

-2034 KVMPSFGICE
+2034 KVVPSFGICE

-2071 NSYAFYDGKLREKIL
+2071 NSYAFYDGKLRERIL

-2095 HDAILQGQF
+2095 HDALLQGQF

-2127 WLHPTEG
+2127 WIHPTEG

-2197 LDLVH
+2197 LDLMR

-2255 LKNMPVDFI
+2255 LKSMPVDFI
-2264 KIDREFLNEV
+2264 KIDRGFLNEV

-2281 TVVRFSI
+2281 TVIRFSI
-2288 SLAREMDIK
+2288 SLAREMSIK

-2330 VPQFEDLA
+2330 IPQFEALA
-2338 FGPGSPFPVAPSI
+2338 FGTEHPFPVAPSI
-2351 KMLAEKMEESK
+2351 KALAEKLEKGST
-2362 K
+2362 

>member
-8 LDNPHMITGT
+8 LDNPHIITGT

-25 QLTLLAANKAF
+25 QLTLIAANKAL

-47 QQQGSAALLPWLE
+47 HQQGNSLLPWIE
-60 PSSAARLIGL
+60 QSSAVRLIGL
-70 IAEHPPLFDWEGALV
+70 LAGHPPLFDWEGVLV
-85 RKDGTSVRVRLSAT
+85 RKDATSVRIRLSGT

-106 EGRYSVYLTAFTDL
+106 KGQYPVYLSAFTDL
-120 ACVEEVLRSAEYE
+120 ACVEEMLRSAEYE

-154 TDTIAYTKKYRE
+154 TDTIAYTQKYHK

-180 LRAGEPIDPVSE
+180 LGRGEAIDPVSE
-192 GFREPFLALDAEKTS
+192 GFREPFLALDAEKASTE
-207 AEVAPERFL
+207 AAPERFL
-216 ATRTGRKRWFALYS
+216 PTHSGRKRWFALYS
-230 TNIQDALGKPIKSV
+230 TNILDTLGKPVKSV

-253 KCEQLRLL
+253 KREQLRLL
-261 DKSRADSMT
+261 DKSRTDSMT

-285 LRDARPGSF
+285 LRDARPGSS

-320 ILEIARQ
+320 IMEIARQ
-327 IRRTFRQDDIIG
+327 LRRTFRQDDIIG

-352 VSEIEGIRERA
+352 VSEIAGIRTRA
-363 QYLCA
+363 QSLCS
-368 SIRNLFRNSNIDNA
+368 SIRNLFKNSNIDNA
-382 VSISVGIAVTER
+382 VSVSVGIAVTER

-415 GKNRYELFGQ
+415 GKNRYEFFGQ
-425 TSGGHAGGGQASSP
+425 SSGGDADGVQTSAP

-463 REGID
+463 HEGID
-468 KALNFIGNALRV
+468 KALHFIGNALRV

-488 SLDGKTVSI
+488 SLDGKAVSI
-497 AHEWCADP
+497 AHEWCSDP
-505 KWSNKGQ
+505 KWSTKEQ
-512 FQNVPIDEI
+512 FQNVPVDKI
-521 ELPKAQDSSGIYY
+521 ELPKTRDSSGIYY

-549 LDATISSLL
+549 LDDTISSLL

-575 ERGGRRIWTQQEVDA
+575 ERGNRRIWTQQEVDA

-599 EYIRQRRSANLL
+599 EYIRQRRSASLL

-638 IVYFNNTV
+638 IVYFNDTV
-646 ARAYPGVRL
+646 ARAYPNVKLGV
-655 GMTCFNVFWC
+655 TCFEVFWGK
-665 NSEICSFCPVAQHG
+665 SDICSFCPVTKHG

-694 GLCEISVSSIL
+694 GICEISVSGIL
-705 WENKEPAHI
+705 WENKEPAHV

-722 THEEREAKAKRE
+722 TPEERKAKAKRD
-734 SFARALCAS
+734 SFARALCES

-763 NGLAT
+763 NDLAT

-774 AVHFDLFIGHVLPQ
+774 AAHFELFFGHILPQ
-788 HRDAFRERFSL
+788 YRDAFREHFSL
-799 EGLRAAFTAGTDD
+799 EGLRAAFAAGVND
-812 RTIHLEYQ
+812 RNIHLEYQ
-820 FAEDSGPR
+820 FAEEAGPR
-828 WRARIAF
+828 WRTRIAF

-843 RHVLQCIRDID
+843 CHVLQCIRDINEQ
-854 DLKLAEFAHRQEEE
+854 KCAEFTHRRDEE
-868 NLQVALQS
+868 NLQVALQN

-881 YRMDLTANRL
+881 YRMNLAANQL

-896 NTSLLAPIDVT
+896 NTKLLAPIDVS

-912 DILTV
+912 DIITV

-925 DRAIF
+925 DRVVF
-930 LNFFNAESILGKL
+930 RNFFTAETILRKL
-943 DAGGELSAE
+943 DAGEELSVE

-964 MLALIVPLPSGN
+964 MLALIVPLPTGN
-976 RGEAVLLVRDVT
+976 RGETVLLVRDVT
-988 ESKEQQDNYLL
+988 EKKEEENNYLL

-1012 TKSRTVTPLFY
+1012 VRSRTVTPLFY
-1023 NSEQVAIIKGGA
+1023 NSEQVPIVKEEANFSAFVK
-1035 DYSTFIRQRAVDRVA
+1035 RRAVDRVA

-1063 RLFEELES
+1063 RLFGELER
-1071 GGRPECQYRKRA
+1071 GGRPECEYRKRS
-1083 SEGGPYRWIAASAQ
+1083 SENGPYRWIAASAQ

-1112 VTESKEEE
+1112 VTKKKEEE

-1152 QVTIPPALMPIE
+1152 QVTISPTLMPIE
-1164 EFVRDRGESRVHPKA
+1164 EFVLDRGKNRVHPENLKS
-1179 LQEVVAFYDLS
+1179 VRTFYDVP
-1190 NIIARLDAGEAPQLE
+1190 NIMARLDLGEAPQLE
-1205 YRKRQDTEKSYRWVN
+1205 YRKRQDAGKPYRWVN

-1225 IPGAHHHALLLLS
+1225 IPGAYHHALLLLS

-1250 YKVLQRSYSE
+1250 YKALQHSYSE
-1260 IYEFTLDTDF
+1260 IYEVMLDTDSM
-1270 VRIMHRDADSMLAK
+1270 RIVHRDEDSTLAK

-1292 RDTLAIANRYI
+1292 RDTRTIANRYI
-1303 HPDDRESFLDM
+1303 HPDDRESFLDL
-1314 FAPDNVRRR
+1314 FSPENVSRK
-1323 VAGDPRLSTEYRVLA
+1323 VADDPRLSTEYRVLA
-1338 IDGTYHWTSM
+1338 VDGTYHWISI
-1348 LVLPMPGSPG
+1348 LVLPMPGSSG
-1358 RLLALWQDI
+1358 RLLLLWQDI
-1367 NERKKMME
+1367 NERKRMEE

-1384 SAVFRQS
+1384 STVFRQS
-1391 GDCIIEINLRTWQFR
+1391 GDCIIEINLRTWQFH
-1406 RNVSTASLPAEPRCG
+1406 RNASAPSLPSEPRSG
-1421 DYRDFYAETIAMIY
+1421 DYRTFHAETIAMVH
-1435 PADRERISRITRPE
+1435 PADRERINRTTTPK
-1449 ALLDACRA
+1449 ALLEACRA
-1457 HSRTLIEQYRVH
+1457 HSRTLVDQYRVLF
-1469 YGENGESWL
+1469 GENEQLWL

-1488 DEMTAFFIIRDI
+1488 DDMTAFFIIRDI

-1505 LEEERALEEERYNI
+1505 VEEERALEEERYNI

-1532 LNADTPHLV
+1532 LSADTPHLV
-1541 YAADTPMIPVDRDRD
+1541 YAADTPMIPVDHDKN

-1569 EDRERFLAA
+1569 EDRERFLTA
-1578 FNGDNIRREFSK
+1578 FIGSNIRKEFSE
-1590 GHTEVPAEYRRLGRG
+1590 GRMEVPAEYRRLGSD
-1605 GKWYWVSAII
+1605 GKWYWVSAFI
-1615 VPLCGHDSCGI
+1615 VPLCGHDSCRT

-1632 IRDITEQREEEQ
+1632 VRDISEQREEEQ

-1680 GKYVTPPEQGSLSE
+1680 GKYVTPPEQGRLSE
-1694 CIDLVSRNMIFPED
+1694 CIDLVSRNMLFPED
-1708 HARFLEFFNID
+1708 RTRFLEFFNLD
-1719 TLRQNFASGREYL
+1719 ALRQNFAAGREYL
-1732 LGEFRKLWHDQK
+1732 IGEFRKLWHDQE

-1769 MDIGDKKQAEEIAQ
+1769 MDIGDKKQAEEVAQ

-1821 SPEISARFA
+1821 SPEIVARFA
-1830 GNYDHRDLMHIWR
+1830 GNYDHRDLMHVWLE
-1843 DDFVIHPDDLP
+1843 DLVIHPDDLP
-1854 LITAFLKG
+1854 LLTAFLKD
-1862 SRTERYTE
+1862 SRIQRYTE

-1875 RKRDGAYIWCK
+1875 RKRDGVYIWCK
-1886 VALTCLRDG
+1886 AALTCLHDDK
-1895 SGNPKRYI
+1895 GNPKRYI

-1936 FYSQTAQ
+1936 FYSQAAQ
-1943 AVHAHPERLYSIIRM
+1943 AVHAYPERRYSIVRM
-1958 DIDRFKVINDLYGLE
+1958 DIDRFKVINDLYGLK

-1992 THSVYGRLGGDVFCM
+1992 THSVYGRLGGDVFCL
-2007 CVDYSRDR
+2007 CVDYSRER
-2015 ILALIRELT
+2015 ILALIKELT
-2024 DRLADYPLPY
+2024 NRLADYPLPY
-2034 KVMPSFGICE
+2034 KVVPSFGICE

-2071 NSYAFYDGKLREKIL
+2071 NSYAFYDGKLRERIL

-2095 HDAILQGQF
+2095 HDALLQGQF

-2127 WLHPTEG
+2127 WIHPTEG

-2197 LDLVH
+2197 LDLMR

-2255 LKNMPVDFI
+2255 LKSMPVDFI
-2264 KIDREFLNEV
+2264 KIDRGFLNEV

-2281 TVVRFSI
+2281 TVIRFSI
-2288 SLAREMDIK
+2288 SLAREMSIK

-2330 VPQFEDLA
+2330 IPQFEALA
-2338 FGPGSPFPVAPSI
+2338 FGTEHPFPVAPSI
-2351 KMLAEKMEESK
+2351 KALAEKLEKGST
-2362 K
+2362 

>member
-8 LDNPHMITGT
+8 LDNPHIITGT

-25 QLTLLAANKAF
+25 QLTLIAANKAL

-47 QQQGSAALLPWLE
+47 HQQGNSLLPWIE
-60 PSSAARLIGL
+60 QSSAVRLIGL
-70 IAEHPPLFDWEGALV
+70 LAGHPPLFDWEGVLV
-85 RKDGTSVRVRLSAT
+85 RKDATSVRIRLSGT

-106 EGRYSVYLTAFTDL
+106 EGQYPVYLSAFTDL
-120 ACVEEVLRSAEYE
+120 ACVEEMLRSAEYE

-154 TDTIAYTKKYRE
+154 TDTIAYTQKYHK

-180 LRAGEPIDPVSE
+180 LGRGEAIDPVSE
-192 GFREPFLALDAEKTS
+192 GFREPFLALDAEKASTE
-207 AEVAPERFL
+207 AAPERFL
-216 ATRTGRKRWFALYS
+216 PTHSGRKRWFALYS
-230 TNIQDALGKPIKSV
+230 TNILDTLGKPVKSV

-253 KCEQLRLL
+253 KREQLRLL
-261 DKSRADSMT
+261 DKSRTDSMT

-285 LRDARPGSF
+285 LRDARPGSS

-320 ILEIARQ
+320 IMEIARQ
-327 IRRTFRQDDIIG
+327 LRRTFRQDDIIG

-352 VSEIEGIRERA
+352 VSEIAGIRTRA
-363 QYLCA
+363 QSLCS
-368 SIRNLFRNSNIDNA
+368 SIRNLFKNSNIDNA
-382 VSISVGIAVTER
+382 VSVSVGIAVTER

-415 GKNRYELFGQ
+415 GKNRYEFFGQ
-425 TSGGHAGGGQASSP
+425 SSGGDADGVQTSAP

-463 REGID
+463 HEGID
-468 KALNFIGNALRV
+468 KALHFIGNALRV

-488 SLDGKTVSI
+488 SLDGKAVSI
-497 AHEWCADP
+497 AHEWCSDP
-505 KWSNKGQ
+505 KWSTKEQ
-512 FQNVPIDEI
+512 LQNVPIDKI
-521 ELPKAQDSSGIYY
+521 ELPKTRDSSGIYY

-549 LDATISSLL
+549 LDDTISSLL

-575 ERGGRRIWTQQEVDA
+575 ERGNRRIWTQQEVDA

-599 EYIRQRRSANLL
+599 EYIRQRRSASLL

-638 IVYFNNTV
+638 IVYFNDTV
-646 ARAYPGVRL
+646 ARAYPNVKLGV
-655 GMTCFNVFWC
+655 TCFEVFWGK
-665 NSEICSFCPVAQHG
+665 SDICSFCPVTKHG

-694 GLCEISVSSIL
+694 GICEISVSGIL
-705 WENKEPAHI
+705 WENKEPAHV

-722 THEEREAKAKRE
+722 TPEERKAKAKRD
-734 SFARALCAS
+734 SFARALCES

-763 NGLAT
+763 NDLAT

-774 AVHFDLFIGHVLPQ
+774 AAHFELFFGHILPQ
-788 HRDAFRERFSL
+788 YRDAFREHFSL
-799 EGLRAAFTAGTDD
+799 EGLRAAFAAGVND
-812 RTIHLEYQ
+812 RNIHLEYQ
-820 FAEDSGPR
+820 FAEEAGPR
-828 WRARIAF
+828 WRTRIAF

-843 RHVLQCIRDID
+843 CHVLQCIRDINEQ
-854 DLKLAEFAHRQEEE
+854 KCAEFTHRRDEE
-868 NLQVALQS
+868 NLQVALQN

-881 YRMDLTANRL
+881 YRMNLAANQL

-896 NTSLLAPIDVT
+896 NTKLLAPIDVS

-912 DILTV
+912 DIITV

-925 DRAIF
+925 DRVVF
-930 LNFFNAESILGKL
+930 RNFFTAETILRKL
-943 DAGGELSAE
+943 DAGEELSVE

-964 MLALIVPLPSGN
+964 MLALIVPLPTGN
-976 RGEAVLLVRDVT
+976 RGETVLLVRDVT
-988 ESKEQQDNYLL
+988 EKKEEENNYLL

-1012 TKSRTVTPLFY
+1012 VRSRTVTPLFY
-1023 NSEQVAIIKGGA
+1023 NSEQVPIVKEEANFSAFVK
-1035 DYSTFIRQRAVDRVA
+1035 RRAVDRVA

-1063 RLFEELES
+1063 RLFGELER
-1071 GGRPECQYRKRA
+1071 GGRPECEYRKRS
-1083 SEGGPYRWIAASAQ
+1083 SENGPYRWIAASAQ

-1112 VTESKEEE
+1112 VTKKKEEE

-1152 QVTIPPALMPIE
+1152 QVTISPTLMPIE
-1164 EFVRDRGESRVHPKA
+1164 EFVLDRGKNRVHPET
-1179 LQEVVAFYDLS
+1179 LTSVRTFYDVP
-1190 NIIARLDAGEAPQLE
+1190 NIMARLDLGEAPQLE
-1205 YRKRQDTEKSYRWVN
+1205 YRKRQDAGKPYRWVN

-1225 IPGAHHHALLLLS
+1225 IPGAYHHALLLLS

-1250 YKVLQRSYSE
+1250 YKALQHSYSE
-1260 IYEFTLDTDF
+1260 IYEVMLDTDSM
-1270 VRIMHRDADSMLAK
+1270 RIVHRDEDSTLAK

-1292 RDTLAIANRYI
+1292 RDTRTIANRYI
-1303 HPDDRESFLDM
+1303 HPDDRESFLDL
-1314 FAPDNVRRR
+1314 FSPENVSRK
-1323 VAGDPRLSTEYRVLA
+1323 VADDPRLSTEYRVLA
-1338 IDGTYHWTSM
+1338 VDGTYHWISI
-1348 LVLPMPGSPG
+1348 LVLPMPGSSG
-1358 RLLALWQDI
+1358 RLLLLWQDI
-1367 NERKKMME
+1367 NERKRMEE

-1384 SAVFRQS
+1384 STVFRQS
-1391 GDCIIEINLRTWQFR
+1391 GDCIIEINLRTWQFH
-1406 RNVSTASLPAEPRCG
+1406 RNASAPSLPSEPRSG
-1421 DYRDFYAETIAMIY
+1421 DYRTFHAETIAMVH
-1435 PADRERISRITRPE
+1435 PADRERINRTTTPK
-1449 ALLDACRA
+1449 ALLEACRA
-1457 HSRTLIEQYRVH
+1457 HSRTLVDQYRVLF
-1469 YGENGESWL
+1469 GENEQLWL

-1488 DEMTAFFIIRDI
+1488 DDMTAFFIIRDI

-1505 LEEERALEEERYNI
+1505 VEEERALEEERYNI

-1532 LNADTPHLV
+1532 LSADTPHLV
-1541 YAADTPMIPVDRDRD
+1541 YAADTPMIPVDHDKN

-1569 EDRERFLAA
+1569 EDRERFLTA
-1578 FNGDNIRREFSK
+1578 FIGSNIRKEFSE
-1590 GHTEVPAEYRRLGRG
+1590 GRMEVPAEYRRLGSD
-1605 GKWYWVSAII
+1605 GKWYWVSAFI
-1615 VPLCGHDSCGI
+1615 VPLCGHDSCRT

-1632 IRDITEQREEEQ
+1632 VRDISEQREEEQ

-1680 GKYVTPPEQGSLSE
+1680 GKYVTPPEQGRLSE
-1694 CIDLVSRNMIFPED
+1694 CIDLVSRNMLFPED
-1708 HARFLEFFNID
+1708 RTRFLEFFNLD
-1719 TLRQNFASGREYL
+1719 ALRQNFAAGREYL
-1732 LGEFRKLWHDQK
+1732 IGEFRKLWHDQE

-1769 MDIGDKKQAEEIAQ
+1769 MDIGDKKQAEEVAQ

-1821 SPEISARFA
+1821 SPEIVARFA
-1830 GNYDHRDLMHIWR
+1830 GNYDHRDLMHVWR
-1843 DDFVIHPDDLP
+1843 EDLVIHPDDLP
-1854 LITAFLKG
+1854 LLTAFLKD
-1862 SRTERYTE
+1862 SRIQRYTE

-1875 RKRDGAYIWCK
+1875 RKRDGVYIWCK
-1886 VALTCLRDG
+1886 AALTCLHDDK
-1895 SGNPKRYI
+1895 GNPKRYI

-1936 FYSQTAQ
+1936 FYSQAAQ
-1943 AVHAHPERLYSIIRM
+1943 AVHAYPERRYSIVRM
-1958 DIDRFKVINDLYGLE
+1958 DIDRFKVINDLYGLK

-1992 THSVYGRLGGDVFCM
+1992 THSVYGRLGGDVFCL
-2007 CVDYSRDR
+2007 CVDYSRER
-2015 ILALIRELT
+2015 ILALIKELT

-2034 KVMPSFGICE
+2034 KVVPSFGICE

-2071 NSYAFYDGKLREKIL
+2071 NSYAFYDGKLRERIL

-2095 HDAILQGQF
+2095 HDALLQGQF

-2127 WLHPTEG
+2127 WIHPTEG

-2197 LDLVH
+2197 LDLMR

-2255 LKNMPVDFI
+2255 LKSMPVDFI
-2264 KIDREFLNEV
+2264 KIDRGFLNEV

-2281 TVVRFSI
+2281 TVIRFSI
-2288 SLAREMDIK
+2288 SLAREMSIK

-2330 VPQFEDLA
+2330 IPQFEALA
-2338 FGPGSPFPVAPSI
+2338 FGTEHPFPVAPSI
-2351 KMLAEKMEESK
+2351 KALAEKLEKGST
-2362 K
+2362 

>member
-25 QLTLLAANKAF
+25 QLTLIAANKAF
-36 YTLVGETAESC
+36 YTLIGETAESC
-47 QQQGSAALLPWLE
+47 RQQGNALFNWLE
-60 PSSAARLIGL
+60 PSSAARLLELLVG
-70 IAEHPPLFDWEGALV
+70 HPPLFDWEGALI
-85 RKDGTSVRVRLSAT
+85 RKDGISVRIRLSAT

-106 EGRYSVYLTAFTDL
+106 ESRYPVYLTAFTDL
-120 ACVEEVLRSAEYE
+120 ACVEAVLRSAEYE

-154 TDTIAYTKKYRE
+154 TDTLSYTQKYRE
-166 VFGHEPVIPRFRER
+166 VFGHEPVIPHFRKR
-180 LRAGEPIDPVSE
+180 LREGEPIDPVSE

-207 AEVAPERFL
+207 AEDAPERFL
-216 ATRTGRKRWFALYS
+216 PTSTGCKRWFALYS
-230 TNIQDALGKPIKSV
+230 TNIQDSLGKPIKSV

-253 KCEQLRLL
+253 KREQLRLL
-261 DKSRADSMT
+261 GKSRTDSMT

-310 SMGHL
+310 NMGHL

-327 IRRTFRQDDIIG
+327 IRRTFRQDDVIG

-352 VSEIEGIRERA
+352 VSETESIRERA
-363 QYLCA
+363 QRLCA

-382 VSISVGIAVTER
+382 VSVSVGIAVTDR

-415 GKNRYELFGQ
+415 GKNRYEFFGQ
-425 TSGGHAGGGQASSP
+425 SSGGDADGGQPSSS
-439 LAVNTVRNSIMVDII
+439 LAVNTVRNSIIVDII

-463 REGID
+463 REGIG
-468 KALNFIGNALRV
+468 KALDFVGNALRV

-488 SLDGKTVSI
+488 SLDGKAISI
-497 AHEWCADP
+497 GHEWCADP
-505 KWSNKGQ
+505 KWSNKDQ
-512 FQNVPIDEI
+512 FQNVPVGELK
-521 ELPKAQDSSGIYY
+521 LPKPQGSTGIYY

-549 LDATISSLL
+549 LDDAITSLL
-558 QCDIVRDGHVV
+558 QCDIARDGHVV

-575 ERGGRRIWTQQEVDA
+575 ERGNRRIWTQQEVDA

-633 DANHR
+633 DAGHR
-638 IVYFNNTV
+638 IVYFNDTV
-646 ARAYPGVRL
+646 ARAYPDIKI
-655 GMTCFNVFWC
+655 GMTCFDVFWC
-665 NSEICSFCPVAQHG
+665 GSEICSFCPVAKHD
-679 GGEAFTTLHEHPPFK
+679 GGEAFTTLHEHPPFR

-705 WENKEPAHI
+705 WENKAPAHV

-722 THEEREAKAKRE
+722 TPEEREAKAKRD
-734 SFARALCAS
+734 SFARALCAN
-743 YHYVVDVDLGTG
+743 YHYVVDVDLGSG

-763 NGLAT
+763 NDLST

-774 AVHFDLFIGHVLPQ
+774 AAHFELLIDRILPQ
-788 HRDAFRERFSL
+788 YRDAFRERFSL
-799 EGLRAAFTAGTDD
+799 EGLRASFAAGANAKS
-812 RTIHLEYQ
+812 IQLEYQ
-820 FAEDSGPR
+820 FAENDVPR
-828 WRARIAF
+828 WRSRIAF
-835 AYTQDDGS
+835 AYMQEDGS
-843 RHVLQCIRDID
+843 RHALQCIRDID
-854 DLKLAEFAHRQEEE
+854 EQKRAEFTHRQEEE
-868 NLQVALQS
+868 NLQIALQN

-881 YRMDLTANRL
+881 YRMDLSANRM

-896 NTSLLAPIDVT
+896 NTNLLAPIDIT

-912 DILTV
+912 DIITV
-917 MKTRVHPR
+917 METRVHPR

-930 LNFFNAESILGKL
+930 LNFFNEESILRRL
-943 DAGGELSAE
+943 DAGEEISAE

-964 MLALIVPLPSGN
+964 MLAFIVPLPSGN

-1012 TKSRTVTPLFY
+1012 TKSRTITPLFY
-1023 NSEQVAIIKGGA
+1023 NSEQAAIAKGEA
-1035 DYSTFIRQRAVDRVA
+1035 NYTAFIQQRIVDRVA
-1050 PESLESVLDFYER
+1050 PESLENVLEFYER
-1063 RLFEELES
+1063 RLFEELER
-1071 GGRPECQYRKRA
+1071 GGQPGCEYRKRV
-1083 SEGGPYRWIAASAQ
+1083 SENGPYRWISVSAQ
-1097 PVPGNEGHALILLRD
+1097 PVPGNEAHALILLRD
-1112 VTESKEEE
+1112 VTENKEEE

-1152 QVTIPPALMPIE
+1152 QVTIPPSLMPIE
-1164 EFVRDRGESRVHPKA
+1164 EFVRDRGESRVHPEG
-1179 LQEVVAFYDLS
+1179 LQDVLAFYDVS
-1190 NIIARLDAGEAPQLE
+1190 NIIARIDAGKAPQIE
-1205 YRKRQDTEKSYRWVN
+1205 YRKRQDNEKPYRWVN

-1238 DITERLNEEADF
+1238 DITEQRNEEADF

-1260 IYEFTLDTDF
+1260 IYEFVLDTDF
-1270 VRIMHRDADSMLAK
+1270 VRIMHRDEDSTLMK
-1284 PELTHSYS
+1284 PELTGSYS
-1292 RDTLAIANRYI
+1292 QDTLILANRYI
-1303 HPDDRESFLDM
+1303 HPDDRKSFLDL
-1314 FAPDNVRRR
+1314 FSPDNVRRR
-1323 VAGDPRLSTEYRVLA
+1323 MADDPRLTTEYRVLA
-1338 IDGTYHWTSM
+1338 ADGTYRWISI
-1348 LVLPMPGSPG
+1348 LVLPMPGSTG

-1367 NERKKMME
+1367 NERKVMME
-1375 TAARLERRQ
+1375 NAARLERRQ

-1391 GDCIIEINLRTWQFR
+1391 GDCIIEINLRTWLYQ
-1406 RNVSTASLPAEPRCG
+1406 RNASIPSLPAEPRCG
-1421 DYRDFYAETIAMIY
+1421 DYRDFYAKALTLIH
-1435 PADRERISRITRPE
+1435 PADRERISRITSPE
-1449 ALLDACRA
+1449 ALLEACNA
-1457 HSRTLIEQYRVH
+1457 HSRTLIAQYRLH
-1469 YGENGESWL
+1469 YGEKGNLWL
-1478 ENRVFFLEEG
+1478 EVRVFFLEEG
-1488 DEMTAFFIIRDI
+1488 DDMTAFFIIRDI
-1500 TEQKR
+1500 TEQKG
-1505 LEEERALEEERYNI
+1505 LEEERSLEEERYNI

-1541 YAADTPMIPVDRDRD
+1541 YAADTPMIPVDRDKA

-1569 EDRERFLAA
+1569 EDRERFLGA
-1578 FNGDNIRREFSK
+1578 FVGTNIRKSFGEGRM
-1590 GHTEVPAEYRRLGRG
+1590 EVPAEYRRLGSD
-1605 GKWYWVSAII
+1605 GKWYWVSAFI
-1615 VPLCGHDSCGI
+1615 VPLCGHDSCRT
-1626 DKGILL
+1626 DKGMLL
-1632 IRDITEQREEEQ
+1632 VRDITEQREDEQ

-1667 ITQDSYRIVYHVK
+1667 ITQDSYRIVYHTK
-1680 GKYVTPPEQGSLSE
+1680 GKYVTPPEEGSLSA
-1694 CIDLVSRNMIFPED
+1694 CIDLVSHDMIFPED
-1708 HARFLEFFNID
+1708 RARFLEFFNLD
-1719 TLRQNFASGREYL
+1719 ALRQNFTAGREYL
-1732 LGEFRKLWHDQK
+1732 IGEFRKLWHDRQ
-1744 YHWASITM
+1744 YHWASITI

-1757 PDGGDEIYLAFI
+1757 PDRGDEIYLAFI

-1809 FEWNLETDTRYI
+1809 FEWNLEADTRYI
-1821 SPEISARFA
+1821 SPEIATRFA
-1830 GNYDHRDLMHIWR
+1830 GNYDGRDLMHIWR
-1843 DDFVIHPDDLP
+1843 DDLVIHPDDLP
-1854 LITAFLKG
+1854 LLAAFLKN
-1862 SRTERYTE
+1862 SRIQSYNE

-1886 VALTCLRDG
+1886 VALTCLRGDN
-1895 SGNPKRYI
+1895 GNPKRFI

-1943 AVHAHPERLYSIIRM
+1943 AVHANPERRYSIIRM
-1958 DIDRFKVINDLYGLE
+1958 DIDRFKVINDLYGLK

-1992 THSVYGRLGGDVFCM
+1992 THSVYGRLGGDVFCL

-2015 ILALIRELT
+2015 ILTLIRELT

-2127 WLHPTEG
+2127 WIHPTEG

-2168 WIDHGLTPTPI
+2168 WIDHGLTPAPI

-2197 LDLVH
+2197 LDLVR

-2231 KALQAFGFQFSMD
+2231 KALQASGFQFSMD

-2255 LKNMPVDFI
+2255 LKSMPVDFI
-2264 KIDREFLNEV
+2264 KIDRGFLNEV

-2281 TVVRFSI
+2281 TVIRFSI

-2330 VPQFEDLA
+2330 VPQFEALA
-2338 FGPGSPFPVAPSI
+2338 FGAEAPFPVAPSI
-2351 KMLAEKMEESK
+2351 KALAEIMEGK

>member
-8 LDNPHMITGT
+8 LDNPHIITGT

-25 QLTLLAANKAF
+25 QLTLIAANKAL

-47 QQQGSAALLPWLE
+47 HQQGNSLLPWIE
-60 PSSAARLIGL
+60 QSSAVRLIGL
-70 IAEHPPLFDWEGALV
+70 LAGHPPLFDWEGVLV
-85 RKDGTSVRVRLSAT
+85 RKDATSVRIRLSGT

-106 EGRYSVYLTAFTDL
+106 EGQYPVYLSAFTDL
-120 ACVEEVLRSAEYE
+120 ACVEEMLRSAEYE

-154 TDTIAYTKKYRE
+154 TDTIAYTQKYHK

-180 LRAGEPIDPVSE
+180 LGRGEAIDPVSE
-192 GFREPFLALDAEKTS
+192 GFREPFLALDAEKASTE
-207 AEVAPERFL
+207 AAPERFL
-216 ATRTGRKRWFALYS
+216 PTHSGRKRWFALYS
-230 TNIQDALGKPIKSV
+230 TNILDTLGKPVKSV

-253 KCEQLRLL
+253 KREQLRLL
-261 DKSRADSMT
+261 DKSRTDSMT

-285 LRDARPGSF
+285 LRDARPGSS

-320 ILEIARQ
+320 IMEIARQ
-327 IRRTFRQDDIIG
+327 LRRTFRQDDIIG

-352 VSEIEGIRERA
+352 VSEIAGIRTRA
-363 QYLCA
+363 QSLCS
-368 SIRNLFRNSNIDNA
+368 SIRNLFKNSNIDNA
-382 VSISVGIAVTER
+382 VSVSVGIAVTER

-415 GKNRYELFGQ
+415 GKNRYEFFGQ
-425 TSGGHAGGGQASSP
+425 SSGGDADGVQTSAP

-463 REGID
+463 HEGID
-468 KALNFIGNALRV
+468 KALHFIGNALRV

-488 SLDGKTVSI
+488 SLDGKAVSI
-497 AHEWCADP
+497 AHEWCSDP
-505 KWSNKGQ
+505 KWSTKEQ
-512 FQNVPIDEI
+512 LQNVPIDKI
-521 ELPKAQDSSGIYY
+521 ELPKTRDSSGIYY

-549 LDATISSLL
+549 LDDTISSLL

-575 ERGGRRIWTQQEVDA
+575 ERGNRRIWTQQEVDA

-599 EYIRQRRSANLL
+599 EYIRQRRSASLL

-638 IVYFNNTV
+638 IVYFNDTV
-646 ARAYPGVRL
+646 ARAYPNVKLGV
-655 GMTCFNVFWC
+655 TCFEVFWGK
-665 NSEICSFCPVAQHG
+665 SDICSFCPVTKHG

-694 GLCEISVSSIL
+694 GICEISVSGIL
-705 WENKEPAHI
+705 WENKEPAHV

-722 THEEREAKAKRE
+722 TPEERKAKAKRD
-734 SFARALCAS
+734 SFARALCES

-763 NGLAT
+763 NDLAT

-774 AVHFDLFIGHVLPQ
+774 AAHFELFFGHILPQ
-788 HRDAFRERFSL
+788 YRDAFREHFSL
-799 EGLRAAFTAGTDD
+799 EGLRAAFAAGVND
-812 RTIHLEYQ
+812 RNIHLEYQ
-820 FAEDSGPR
+820 FAEEAGPR
-828 WRARIAF
+828 WRTRIAF

-843 RHVLQCIRDID
+843 CHVLQCIRDINEQ
-854 DLKLAEFAHRQEEE
+854 KCAEFTHRRDEE
-868 NLQVALQS
+868 NLQVALQN

-881 YRMDLTANRL
+881 YRMNLAANQL

-896 NTSLLAPIDVT
+896 NTKLLAPIDVS

-912 DILTV
+912 DIITV

-925 DRAIF
+925 DRVVF
-930 LNFFNAESILGKL
+930 RNFFTAETILRKL
-943 DAGGELSAE
+943 DAGEELSVE

-964 MLALIVPLPSGN
+964 MLALIVPLPTGN
-976 RGEAVLLVRDVT
+976 RGETVLLVRDVT
-988 ESKEQQDNYLL
+988 EKKEEENNYLL

-1012 TKSRTVTPLFY
+1012 VRSRTVTPLFY
-1023 NSEQVAIIKGGA
+1023 NSEQVPIVKEEANFSAFVK
-1035 DYSTFIRQRAVDRVA
+1035 RRAVDRVA

-1063 RLFEELES
+1063 RLFGELER
-1071 GGRPECQYRKRA
+1071 GGRPECEYRKRS
-1083 SEGGPYRWIAASAQ
+1083 SENGPYRWIAASAQ

-1112 VTESKEEE
+1112 VTKKKEEE

-1152 QVTIPPALMPIE
+1152 QVTISPTLMPIE
-1164 EFVRDRGESRVHPKA
+1164 EFVLDRGKNRVHPENLKS
-1179 LQEVVAFYDLS
+1179 VRTFYDVP
-1190 NIIARLDAGEAPQLE
+1190 NIMARLDLGEAPQLE
-1205 YRKRQDTEKSYRWVN
+1205 YRKRQDAGKPYRWVN

-1225 IPGAHHHALLLLS
+1225 IPGAYHHALLLLS

-1250 YKVLQRSYSE
+1250 YKALQHSYSE
-1260 IYEFTLDTDF
+1260 IYEVMLDTDSM
-1270 VRIMHRDADSMLAK
+1270 RIVHRDEDSTLAK

-1292 RDTLAIANRYI
+1292 RDTRTIANRYI
-1303 HPDDRESFLDM
+1303 HPDDRESFLEL
-1314 FAPDNVRRR
+1314 FSPENVSRK
-1323 VAGDPRLSTEYRVLA
+1323 VADDPRLSTEYRVLA
-1338 IDGTYHWTSM
+1338 VDGTYHWISI
-1348 LVLPMPGSPG
+1348 LVLPMPGSSG
-1358 RLLALWQDI
+1358 RLLLLWQDI
-1367 NERKKMME
+1367 NERKRMEE

-1384 SAVFRQS
+1384 STVFRQS
-1391 GDCIIEINLRTWQFR
+1391 GDCIIEINLRTWQFH
-1406 RNVSTASLPAEPRCG
+1406 RNASAPSLPSEPRSG
-1421 DYRDFYAETIAMIY
+1421 DYRTFHAETIAMVH
-1435 PADRERISRITRPE
+1435 PADRERINRTTTPK
-1449 ALLDACRA
+1449 ALLEACRA
-1457 HSRTLIEQYRVH
+1457 HSRTLVDQYRVLF
-1469 YGENGESWL
+1469 GENEQLWL

-1488 DEMTAFFIIRDI
+1488 DDMTAFFIIRDI

-1505 LEEERALEEERYNI
+1505 VEEERALEEERYNI

-1532 LNADTPHLV
+1532 LSADTPHLV
-1541 YAADTPMIPVDRDRD
+1541 YAADTPMIPVDHDKN

-1569 EDRERFLAA
+1569 EDRERFLTA
-1578 FNGDNIRREFSK
+1578 FIGSNIRKEFSE
-1590 GHTEVPAEYRRLGRG
+1590 GRMEVPAEYRRLGSD
-1605 GKWYWVSAII
+1605 GKWYWVSAFI
-1615 VPLCGHDSCGI
+1615 VPLCGHDSCRT

-1632 IRDITEQREEEQ
+1632 VRDISEQREEEQ

-1680 GKYVTPPEQGSLSE
+1680 GKYVTPPEQGRLSE
-1694 CIDLVSRNMIFPED
+1694 CIDLVSRNMLFPED
-1708 HARFLEFFNID
+1708 RTRFLEFFNLD
-1719 TLRQNFASGREYL
+1719 ALRQNFAAGREYL
-1732 LGEFRKLWHDQK
+1732 IGEFRKLWHDQE

-1769 MDIGDKKQAEEIAQ
+1769 MDIGDKKQAEEVAQ

-1821 SPEISARFA
+1821 SPEIVARFA
-1830 GNYDHRDLMHIWR
+1830 GNYDHRDLMHVWR
-1843 DDFVIHPDDLP
+1843 EDLVIHPDDLP
-1854 LITAFLKG
+1854 LLTAFLKD
-1862 SRTERYTE
+1862 SRIQRYTE

-1875 RKRDGAYIWCK
+1875 RKRDGVYIWCK
-1886 VALTCLRDG
+1886 AALTCLHDDK
-1895 SGNPKRYI
+1895 GNPKRYI

-1936 FYSQTAQ
+1936 FYSQAAQ
-1943 AVHAHPERLYSIIRM
+1943 AVHAYPERRYSIVRM
-1958 DIDRFKVINDLYGLE
+1958 DIDRFKVINDLYGLK

-1992 THSVYGRLGGDVFCM
+1992 THSVYGRLGGDVFCL
-2007 CVDYSRDR
+2007 CVDYSRER
-2015 ILALIRELT
+2015 ILALIKELT

-2034 KVMPSFGICE
+2034 KVVPSFGICE

-2071 NSYAFYDGKLREKIL
+2071 NSYAFYDGKLRERIL

-2095 HDAILQGQF
+2095 HDALLQGQF

-2127 WLHPTEG
+2127 WIHPTEG

-2197 LDLVH
+2197 LDLMR

-2255 LKNMPVDFI
+2255 LKSMPVDFI
-2264 KIDREFLNEV
+2264 KIDRGFLNEV

-2281 TVVRFSI
+2281 TVIRFSI
-2288 SLAREMDIK
+2288 SLAREMSIK

-2330 VPQFEDLA
+2330 IPQFEALA
-2338 FGPGSPFPVAPSI
+2338 FGTEHPFPVAPSI
-2351 KMLAEKMEESK
+2351 KALAEKLEKGSA
-2362 K
+2362 

>member
-8 LDNPHMITGT
+8 LDNPHIITGT

-25 QLTLLAANKAF
+25 QLTLIAANKAL

-47 QQQGSAALLPWLE
+47 HQQGNSLLPWIE
-60 PSSAARLIGL
+60 QSSAVRLIGL
-70 IAEHPPLFDWEGALV
+70 LAGHPPLFDWEGVLV
-85 RKDGTSVRVRLSAT
+85 RKDATSVRIRLSGT

-106 EGRYSVYLTAFTDL
+106 EGQYPVYLSAFTDL
-120 ACVEEVLRSAEYE
+120 ACVEEMLRSAEYE

-154 TDTIAYTKKYRE
+154 TDTIAYTQKYHK

-180 LRAGEPIDPVSE
+180 LGRGEAIDPVSE
-192 GFREPFLALDAEKTS
+192 GFREPFLALDAEKASTE
-207 AEVAPERFL
+207 AAPERFL
-216 ATRTGRKRWFALYS
+216 PTHSGRKRWFALYS
-230 TNIQDALGKPIKSV
+230 TNILDTLGKPVKSV

-253 KCEQLRLL
+253 KREQLRLL
-261 DKSRADSMT
+261 DKSRTDSMT

-285 LRDARPGSF
+285 LRDARPGSS

-320 ILEIARQ
+320 IMEIARQ
-327 IRRTFRQDDIIG
+327 LRRTFRQDDIIG

-352 VSEIEGIRERA
+352 VSEIAGIRTRA
-363 QYLCA
+363 QSLCS
-368 SIRNLFRNSNIDNA
+368 SIRNLFKNSNIDNA
-382 VSISVGIAVTER
+382 VSVSVGIAVTER

-415 GKNRYELFGQ
+415 GKNRYEFFGQ
-425 TSGGHAGGGQASSP
+425 SSGGDADGVQTSAP

-463 REGID
+463 HEGID
-468 KALNFIGNALRV
+468 KALHFIGNALRV

-488 SLDGKTVSI
+488 SLDGKAVSI
-497 AHEWCADP
+497 AHEWCSDP
-505 KWSNKGQ
+505 KWSTKEQ
-512 FQNVPIDEI
+512 LQNVPIDKI
-521 ELPKAQDSSGIYY
+521 ELPKTRDSSGIYY

-549 LDATISSLL
+549 LDDTISSLL

-575 ERGGRRIWTQQEVDA
+575 ERGNRRIWTQQEVDA

-599 EYIRQRRSANLL
+599 EYIRQRRSASLL

-638 IVYFNNTV
+638 IVYFNDTV
-646 ARAYPGVRL
+646 ARAYPNVKLGV
-655 GMTCFNVFWC
+655 TCFEVFWGK
-665 NSEICSFCPVAQHG
+665 SDICSFCPVTKHG

-694 GLCEISVSSIL
+694 GICEISVSGIL
-705 WENKEPAHI
+705 WENKEPAHV

-722 THEEREAKAKRE
+722 TPEERKAKAKRD
-734 SFARALCAS
+734 SFARALCES

-763 NGLAT
+763 NDLAT

-774 AVHFDLFIGHVLPQ
+774 AAHFELFFGHILPQ
-788 HRDAFRERFSL
+788 YRDAFREHFSL
-799 EGLRAAFTAGTDD
+799 EGLRAAFAAGVND
-812 RTIHLEYQ
+812 RNIHLEYQ
-820 FAEDSGPR
+820 FAEEAGPR
-828 WRARIAF
+828 WRTRIAF

-843 RHVLQCIRDID
+843 CHVLQCIRDINEQ
-854 DLKLAEFAHRQEEE
+854 KCAEFTHRRDEE
-868 NLQVALQS
+868 NLQVALHN

-881 YRMDLTANRL
+881 YRMNLAANQL

-896 NTSLLAPIDVT
+896 NTKLLAPIDVS

-912 DILTV
+912 DIITV

-925 DRAIF
+925 DRVVF
-930 LNFFNAESILGKL
+930 RNFFTAETILRKL
-943 DAGGELSAE
+943 DAGEELSVE

-964 MLALIVPLPSGN
+964 MLALIVPLPTGN
-976 RGEAVLLVRDVT
+976 RGETVLLVRDVT
-988 ESKEQQDNYLL
+988 EKKEEENNYLL

-1012 TKSRTVTPLFY
+1012 VRSRTVTPLFY
-1023 NSEQVAIIKGGA
+1023 NSEQVPIVKEEANFSAFVK
-1035 DYSTFIRQRAVDRVA
+1035 RRAVDRVA

-1063 RLFEELES
+1063 RLFGELER
-1071 GGRPECQYRKRA
+1071 GGRPECEYRKRS
-1083 SEGGPYRWIAASAQ
+1083 SENGPYRWIAASAQ

-1112 VTESKEEE
+1112 VTKKKEEE

-1152 QVTIPPALMPIE
+1152 QVTISPTLMPIE
-1164 EFVRDRGESRVHPKA
+1164 EFVLDRGKNRVHPENLKS
-1179 LQEVVAFYDLS
+1179 VRTFYDVP
-1190 NIIARLDAGEAPQLE
+1190 NIMARLDLGEAPQLE
-1205 YRKRQDTEKSYRWVN
+1205 YRKRQDAGKPYRWVN

-1225 IPGAHHHALLLLS
+1225 IPGAYHHALLLLS

-1250 YKVLQRSYSE
+1250 YKALQHSYSE
-1260 IYEFTLDTDF
+1260 IYEVMLDTDSM
-1270 VRIMHRDADSMLAK
+1270 RIVHRDEDSTLAK

-1292 RDTLAIANRYI
+1292 RDTRTIANRYI
-1303 HPDDRESFLDM
+1303 HPDDRESFLDL
-1314 FAPDNVRRR
+1314 FSPENVSRK
-1323 VAGDPRLSTEYRVLA
+1323 VADDPRLSTEYRVLA
-1338 IDGTYHWTSM
+1338 VDGTYHWISI
-1348 LVLPMPGSPG
+1348 LVLPMPGSSG
-1358 RLLALWQDI
+1358 RLLLLWQDI
-1367 NERKKMME
+1367 NERKRMEE

-1391 GDCIIEINLRTWQFR
+1391 GDCIIEINLRTWQFH
-1406 RNVSTASLPAEPRCG
+1406 RNASAPSLPSEPRSG
-1421 DYRDFYAETIAMIY
+1421 DYRTFHAETIAMVH
-1435 PADRERISRITRPE
+1435 PADRERINRTTTPK
-1449 ALLDACRA
+1449 ALLEACRA
-1457 HSRTLIEQYRVH
+1457 HSRTLVDQYRVLF
-1469 YGENGESWL
+1469 GENEQLWL

-1488 DEMTAFFIIRDI
+1488 DDMTAFFIIRDI

-1505 LEEERALEEERYNI
+1505 VEEERALEEERYNI

-1532 LNADTPHLV
+1532 LSADTPHLV
-1541 YAADTPMIPVDRDRD
+1541 YAADTPMIPVDHDKN

-1569 EDRERFLAA
+1569 EDRERFLTA
-1578 FNGDNIRREFSK
+1578 FIGSNIRKEFSE
-1590 GHTEVPAEYRRLGRG
+1590 GRMEVPAEYRRLGSD
-1605 GKWYWVSAII
+1605 GKWYWVSAFI
-1615 VPLCGHDSCGI
+1615 VPLCGHDSCRT

-1632 IRDITEQREEEQ
+1632 VRDISEQREEEQ

-1680 GKYVTPPEQGSLSE
+1680 GKYVTPPEQGRLSE
-1694 CIDLVSRNMIFPED
+1694 CIDLVSRNMLFPED
-1708 HARFLEFFNID
+1708 RTRFLEFFNLD
-1719 TLRQNFASGREYL
+1719 ALRQNFAAGREYL
-1732 LGEFRKLWHDQK
+1732 IGEFRKLWHDQK

-1769 MDIGDKKQAEEIAQ
+1769 MDIGDKKQAEEVAQ

-1821 SPEISARFA
+1821 SPEIVARFA
-1830 GNYDHRDLMHIWR
+1830 GNYDHRDLMHVWR
-1843 DDFVIHPDDLP
+1843 EDLVIHPDDLP
-1854 LITAFLKG
+1854 LLTAFLKD
-1862 SRTERYTE
+1862 SRIQRYTE

-1875 RKRDGAYIWCK
+1875 RKRDGMYIWCK
-1886 VALTCLRDG
+1886 AALTCLHDDK
-1895 SGNPKRYI
+1895 GNPKRYI

-1936 FYSQTAQ
+1936 FYSQAAQ
-1943 AVHAHPERLYSIIRM
+1943 AVHAYPERRYSIVRM
-1958 DIDRFKVINDLYGLE
+1958 DIDRFKVINDLYGLK

-1992 THSVYGRLGGDVFCM
+1992 THSVYGRLGGDVFCL
-2007 CVDYSRDR
+2007 CVDYSRER
-2015 ILALIRELT
+2015 ILALIKELT

-2071 NSYAFYDGKLREKIL
+2071 NSYAFYDGKLRERIL

-2095 HDAILQGQF
+2095 HDALLQGQF

-2127 WLHPTEG
+2127 WVHPTEG

-2197 LDLVH
+2197 LDLMR

-2255 LKNMPVDFI
+2255 LKSMPVDFI
-2264 KIDREFLNEV
+2264 KIDRGFLNEV

-2281 TVVRFSI
+2281 TVIRFSI
-2288 SLAREMDIK
+2288 SLAREMSIK

-2330 VPQFEDLA
+2330 IPQFEALA
-2338 FGPGSPFPVAPSI
+2338 FGTEHPFPVAPSI
-2351 KMLAEKMEESK
+2351 KALAEKLEKGST
-2362 K
+2362 

>member
-8 LDNPHMITGT
+8 LDNPHIITGT

-25 QLTLLAANKAF
+25 QLTLIAANKAL

-47 QQQGSAALLPWLE
+47 HQQGNSLLPWIE
-60 PSSAARLIGL
+60 QSSAVRLIGL
-70 IAEHPPLFDWEGALV
+70 LAGHPPLFDWEGVLV
-85 RKDGTSVRVRLSAT
+85 RKDATSVRIRLSGT

-106 EGRYSVYLTAFTDL
+106 EGQYPVYLSAFTDL
-120 ACVEEVLRSAEYE
+120 ACVEEMLRSAEYE

-154 TDTIAYTKKYRE
+154 TDTIAYTQKYHK

-180 LRAGEPIDPVSE
+180 LGRGEAIDPVSE
-192 GFREPFLALDAEKTS
+192 GFREPFLALDAEKASTE
-207 AEVAPERFL
+207 AAPERFL
-216 ATRTGRKRWFALYS
+216 PTHSGRKRWFALYS
-230 TNIQDALGKPIKSV
+230 TNILDTLGKPVKSV

-253 KCEQLRLL
+253 KREQLRLL
-261 DKSRADSMT
+261 DKSRTDSMT

-285 LRDARPGSF
+285 LRDARPGSS

-320 ILEIARQ
+320 IMEIARQ
-327 IRRTFRQDDIIG
+327 LRRTFRQDDIIG

-352 VSEIEGIRERA
+352 VSEIAGIRTRA
-363 QYLCA
+363 QSLCS
-368 SIRNLFRNSNIDNA
+368 SIRNLFKNSNIDNA
-382 VSISVGIAVTER
+382 VSVSVGIAVTER

-415 GKNRYELFGQ
+415 GKNRYEFFGQ
-425 TSGGHAGGGQASSP
+425 SSGGDADGVQTSAP

-463 REGID
+463 HEGID
-468 KALNFIGNALRV
+468 KALHFIGNALRV

-488 SLDGKTVSI
+488 SLDGKAVSI
-497 AHEWCADP
+497 AHEWCSDP
-505 KWSNKGQ
+505 KWSTKEQ
-512 FQNVPIDEI
+512 LQNVPIDKI
-521 ELPKAQDSSGIYY
+521 ELPKTRDSSGIYY

-549 LDATISSLL
+549 LDDTISSLL

-575 ERGGRRIWTQQEVDA
+575 ERGNRRIWTQQEVDA

-599 EYIRQRRSANLL
+599 EYIRQRRSASLL

-638 IVYFNNTV
+638 IVYFNDTV
-646 ARAYPGVRL
+646 ARAYPNVKLGV
-655 GMTCFNVFWC
+655 TCFEVFWGK
-665 NSEICSFCPVAQHG
+665 SDICSFCPVTKHG

-694 GLCEISVSSIL
+694 GICEISVSGIL
-705 WENKEPAHI
+705 WENKEPAHV

-722 THEEREAKAKRE
+722 TPEERKAKAKRD
-734 SFARALCAS
+734 SFARALCES

-763 NGLAT
+763 NDLAT

-774 AVHFDLFIGHVLPQ
+774 AAHFELFFGHILPQ
-788 HRDAFRERFSL
+788 YRDAFREHFSL
-799 EGLRAAFTAGTDD
+799 EGLRAAFAAGVND
-812 RTIHLEYQ
+812 RNIHLEYQ
-820 FAEDSGPR
+820 FAEEAGPR
-828 WRARIAF
+828 WRTRIAF

-843 RHVLQCIRDID
+843 CHVLQCIRDINEQ
-854 DLKLAEFAHRQEEE
+854 KCAEFTHRRDEE
-868 NLQVALQS
+868 NLQVALQN

-881 YRMDLTANRL
+881 YRMNLAANQL

-896 NTSLLAPIDVT
+896 NTKLLAPIDVS

-912 DILTV
+912 DIITV

-925 DRAIF
+925 DRVVF
-930 LNFFNAESILGKL
+930 RNFFTAETILRKL
-943 DAGGELSAE
+943 DAGEELSVE

-964 MLALIVPLPSGN
+964 MLALIVPLPTGN
-976 RGEAVLLVRDVT
+976 RGETVLLVRDVT
-988 ESKEQQDNYLL
+988 EKKEEENNYLL

-1012 TKSRTVTPLFY
+1012 VRSRTVTPLFY
-1023 NSEQVAIIKGGA
+1023 NSEQVPIVKEEANFSAFVK
-1035 DYSTFIRQRAVDRVA
+1035 RRAVDRVA

-1063 RLFEELES
+1063 RLFGELER
-1071 GGRPECQYRKRA
+1071 GGRPECEYRKRS
-1083 SEGGPYRWIAASAQ
+1083 SENGPYRWIAASAQ

-1112 VTESKEEE
+1112 VTKKKEEE

-1152 QVTIPPALMPIE
+1152 QVTISPTLMPIE
-1164 EFVRDRGESRVHPKA
+1164 EFVLDRGKNRVHPENLKR
-1179 LQEVVAFYDLS
+1179 VRTFYDVP
-1190 NIIARLDAGEAPQLE
+1190 NIMARLDLGEAPQLE
-1205 YRKRQDTEKSYRWVN
+1205 YRKRQDAGKPYRWVN

-1225 IPGAHHHALLLLS
+1225 IPGAYHHALLLLS

-1250 YKVLQRSYSE
+1250 YKALQHSYSE
-1260 IYEFTLDTDF
+1260 IYEVMLDTDSM
-1270 VRIMHRDADSMLAK
+1270 RIVHRDEDSTLAK

-1292 RDTLAIANRYI
+1292 RDTRTIANRYI
-1303 HPDDRESFLDM
+1303 HPDDRESFLDL
-1314 FAPDNVRRR
+1314 FSPENVSRK
-1323 VAGDPRLSTEYRVLA
+1323 VADDPRLSTEYRVLA
-1338 IDGTYHWTSM
+1338 VDGTYHWISI
-1348 LVLPMPGSPG
+1348 LVLPMPGSSG
-1358 RLLALWQDI
+1358 RLLLLWQDI
-1367 NERKKMME
+1367 NERKRMEE

-1391 GDCIIEINLRTWQFR
+1391 GDCIIEINLRTWQFH
-1406 RNVSTASLPAEPRCG
+1406 RNASAPSLPSEPRSG
-1421 DYRDFYAETIAMIY
+1421 DYRTFHAETIAMVH
-1435 PADRERISRITRPE
+1435 PADRERINRTTTPK
-1449 ALLDACRA
+1449 ALLEACRA
-1457 HSRTLIEQYRVH
+1457 HSRTLVDQYRVLF
-1469 YGENGESWL
+1469 GENEQLWL

-1488 DEMTAFFIIRDI
+1488 DDMTAFFIIRDI

-1505 LEEERALEEERYNI
+1505 VEEERALEEERYNI

-1532 LNADTPHLV
+1532 LSADTPHLV
-1541 YAADTPMIPVDRDRD
+1541 YAADTPMIPVDHDKN

-1569 EDRERFLAA
+1569 EDRERFLTA
-1578 FNGDNIRREFSK
+1578 FIGSNIRKEFSE
-1590 GHTEVPAEYRRLGRG
+1590 GRMEVPAEYRRLGSD
-1605 GKWYWVSAII
+1605 GKWYWVSAFI
-1615 VPLCGHDSCGI
+1615 VPLCGHDSCRT

-1632 IRDITEQREEEQ
+1632 VRDISEQREEEQ

-1680 GKYVTPPEQGSLSE
+1680 GKYVTPPEQGRLSE
-1694 CIDLVSRNMIFPED
+1694 CIDLVSRNMLFPED
-1708 HARFLEFFNID
+1708 RTRFLEFFNLD
-1719 TLRQNFASGREYL
+1719 ALRQNFAAGREYL
-1732 LGEFRKLWHDQK
+1732 IGEFRKLWHDQE

-1769 MDIGDKKQAEEIAQ
+1769 MDIGDKKQAEEVAQ

-1821 SPEISARFA
+1821 SPEIVARFA
-1830 GNYDHRDLMHIWR
+1830 GNYDHRDLMHVWR
-1843 DDFVIHPDDLP
+1843 EDLVIHPDDLP
-1854 LITAFLKG
+1854 LLTAFLKD
-1862 SRTERYTE
+1862 SRIQRYTE

-1875 RKRDGAYIWCK
+1875 RKRDGVYIWCK
-1886 VALTCLRDG
+1886 AALTCLHDDK
-1895 SGNPKRYI
+1895 GNPKRYI

-1936 FYSQTAQ
+1936 FYSQAAQ
-1943 AVHAHPERLYSIIRM
+1943 AVHAYPERRYSIVRM
-1958 DIDRFKVINDLYGLE
+1958 DIDRFKVINDLYGLK

-1992 THSVYGRLGGDVFCM
+1992 THSVYGRLGGDVFCL
-2007 CVDYSRDR
+2007 CVDYSRER
-2015 ILALIRELT
+2015 ILALIKELT

-2034 KVMPSFGICE
+2034 KVVPSFGICE

-2071 NSYAFYDGKLREKIL
+2071 NSYAFYDGKLRERIL

-2095 HDAILQGQF
+2095 HDALLQGQF

-2127 WLHPTEG
+2127 WIHPTEG

-2197 LDLVH
+2197 LDLMR

-2255 LKNMPVDFI
+2255 LKSMPVDFI
-2264 KIDREFLNEV
+2264 KIDRGFLNEV

-2281 TVVRFSI
+2281 TVIRFSI
-2288 SLAREMDIK
+2288 SLAREMSIK

-2330 VPQFEDLA
+2330 IPQFEALA
-2338 FGPGSPFPVAPSI
+2338 FGTEHPFPVAPSI
-2351 KMLAEKMEESK
+2351 KALAEKLEKGST
-2362 K
+2362 

>member
-8 LDNPHMITGT
+8 LDNPHIITGT

-25 QLTLLAANKAF
+25 QLTLIAANKAL

-47 QQQGSAALLPWLE
+47 HQQGNSLLPWIE
-60 PSSAARLIGL
+60 QSSAVRLIGL
-70 IAEHPPLFDWEGALV
+70 LAGHPPLFDWEGVLV
-85 RKDGTSVRVRLSAT
+85 RKDATSVRIRLSGT

-106 EGRYSVYLTAFTDL
+106 KGQYPVYLSAFTDL
-120 ACVEEVLRSAEYE
+120 ACVEEMLRSAEYE

-154 TDTIAYTKKYRE
+154 TDTIAYTQKYHK

-180 LRAGEPIDPVSE
+180 LGRGEAIDPVSE
-192 GFREPFLALDAEKTS
+192 GFREPFLALDAEKASTE
-207 AEVAPERFL
+207 AAPERFL
-216 ATRTGRKRWFALYS
+216 PTHSGRKRWFALYS
-230 TNIQDALGKPIKSV
+230 TNILDTLGKPVKSV

-253 KCEQLRLL
+253 KREQLRLL
-261 DKSRADSMT
+261 DKSRTDSMT

-285 LRDARPGSF
+285 LRDARPGSS

-320 ILEIARQ
+320 IMEIARQ
-327 IRRTFRQDDIIG
+327 LRRTFRQDDIIG

-352 VSEIEGIRERA
+352 VSEIAGIRTRA
-363 QYLCA
+363 QSLCS
-368 SIRNLFRNSNIDNA
+368 SIRNLFKNSNIDNA
-382 VSISVGIAVTER
+382 VSVSVGIAVTER

-415 GKNRYELFGQ
+415 GKNRYEFFGQ
-425 TSGGHAGGGQASSP
+425 SSGGDADGVQTSAP

-463 REGID
+463 HEGID
-468 KALNFIGNALRV
+468 KALHFIGNALRV

-488 SLDGKTVSI
+488 SLDGKAVSI
-497 AHEWCADP
+497 AHEWCSDP
-505 KWSNKGQ
+505 KWSTKEQ
-512 FQNVPIDEI
+512 FQNVPIDKI
-521 ELPKAQDSSGIYY
+521 ELPKTRDSSGIYY

-549 LDATISSLL
+549 LDDTISSLL

-575 ERGGRRIWTQQEVDA
+575 ERGNRRIWTQQEVDA

-599 EYIRQRRSANLL
+599 EYIRQRRSASLL

-638 IVYFNNTV
+638 IVYFNDTV
-646 ARAYPGVRL
+646 ARAYPNVKLGV
-655 GMTCFNVFWC
+655 TCFEVFWGK
-665 NSEICSFCPVAQHG
+665 SDICSFCPVTKHG

-694 GLCEISVSSIL
+694 GICEISVSGIL
-705 WENKEPAHI
+705 WENKEPAHV

-722 THEEREAKAKRE
+722 TPEERKAKAKRD
-734 SFARALCAS
+734 SFARALCES

-763 NGLAT
+763 NDLAT

-774 AVHFDLFIGHVLPQ
+774 AAHFELFFGHILPQ
-788 HRDAFRERFSL
+788 YRDAFREHFSL
-799 EGLRAAFTAGTDD
+799 EGLRAAFAAGVND
-812 RTIHLEYQ
+812 RNIHLEYQ
-820 FAEDSGPR
+820 FAEEAGPR
-828 WRARIAF
+828 WRTRIAF

-843 RHVLQCIRDID
+843 CHVLQCIRDINEQ
-854 DLKLAEFAHRQEEE
+854 KCAEFTHRRDEE
-868 NLQVALQS
+868 NLQVALQN

-881 YRMDLTANRL
+881 YRMNLAANQL

-896 NTSLLAPIDVT
+896 NTKLLAPIDVS

-912 DILTV
+912 DIITV

-925 DRAIF
+925 DRVVF
-930 LNFFNAESILGKL
+930 RNFFTAETILRKL
-943 DAGGELSAE
+943 DAGEELSVE

-964 MLALIVPLPSGN
+964 MLALIVPLPTGN
-976 RGEAVLLVRDVT
+976 RGETVLLVRDVT
-988 ESKEQQDNYLL
+988 EKKEEENNYLL

-1012 TKSRTVTPLFY
+1012 VRSRTVTPLFY
-1023 NSEQVAIIKGGA
+1023 NSEQVPIVKEEANFSAFVK
-1035 DYSTFIRQRAVDRVA
+1035 RRAVDRVA

-1063 RLFEELES
+1063 RLFGELER
-1071 GGRPECQYRKRA
+1071 GGRPECEYRKRS
-1083 SEGGPYRWIAASAQ
+1083 SENGPYRWIAASAQ

-1112 VTESKEEE
+1112 VTKKKEEE

-1152 QVTIPPALMPIE
+1152 QVTISPTLMPIE
-1164 EFVRDRGESRVHPKA
+1164 EFVLDRGKNRVHPENLKS
-1179 LQEVVAFYDLS
+1179 VRTFYDVP
-1190 NIIARLDAGEAPQLE
+1190 NIMARLDLGEAPQLE
-1205 YRKRQDTEKSYRWVN
+1205 YRKRQDAGKPYRWVN

-1225 IPGAHHHALLLLS
+1225 IPGAYHHALLLLS

-1250 YKVLQRSYSE
+1250 YKALQHSYSE
-1260 IYEFTLDTDF
+1260 IYEVMLDTDSM
-1270 VRIMHRDADSMLAK
+1270 RIVHRDEDSTLAK

-1292 RDTLAIANRYI
+1292 RDTRTIANRYI
-1303 HPDDRESFLDM
+1303 HPDDRESFLDL
-1314 FAPDNVRRR
+1314 FSPENVSRK
-1323 VAGDPRLSTEYRVLA
+1323 VADDPRLSTEYRVLA
-1338 IDGTYHWTSM
+1338 VDGTYHWISI
-1348 LVLPMPGSPG
+1348 LVLPMPGSSG
-1358 RLLALWQDI
+1358 RLLLLWQDI
-1367 NERKKMME
+1367 NERKRMEE

-1391 GDCIIEINLRTWQFR
+1391 GDCIIEINLRTWRFH
-1406 RNVSTASLPAEPRCG
+1406 RNASAPSLPSEPRSG
-1421 DYRDFYAETIAMIY
+1421 DYRTFHAETIAMVH
-1435 PADRERISRITRPE
+1435 PADRERINRTTTPK
-1449 ALLDACRA
+1449 ALLEACRA
-1457 HSRTLIEQYRVH
+1457 HSRTLVDQYRVLF
-1469 YGENGESWL
+1469 GENEQLWL

-1488 DEMTAFFIIRDI
+1488 DDMTAFFIIRDI

-1505 LEEERALEEERYNI
+1505 VEEERALEEERYNI

-1532 LNADTPHLV
+1532 LSADTPHLV
-1541 YAADTPMIPVDRDRD
+1541 YAADTPMIPVDHDKN

-1569 EDRERFLAA
+1569 EDRERFLTA
-1578 FNGDNIRREFSK
+1578 FIGSNIRKEFSE
-1590 GHTEVPAEYRRLGRG
+1590 GRMEVPAEYRRLGSD
-1605 GKWYWVSAII
+1605 GKWYWVSAFI
-1615 VPLCGHDSCGI
+1615 VPLCGHDSCRT

-1632 IRDITEQREEEQ
+1632 VRDISEQREEEQ

-1680 GKYVTPPEQGSLSE
+1680 GKYVTPPEQGHLSE
-1694 CIDLVSRNMIFPED
+1694 CIDLVSRNMLFPED
-1708 HARFLEFFNID
+1708 RTRFLEFFNLD
-1719 TLRQNFASGREYL
+1719 ALRQNFAAGREYL
-1732 LGEFRKLWHDQK
+1732 IGEFRKLWHDQE

-1769 MDIGDKKQAEEIAQ
+1769 MDIGDKKQAEEVAQ

-1821 SPEISARFA
+1821 SPEIVARFA
-1830 GNYDHRDLMHIWR
+1830 GNYDHRDLMHVWR
-1843 DDFVIHPDDLP
+1843 EDLVIHPDDLP
-1854 LITAFLKG
+1854 LLTAFLKD
-1862 SRTERYTE
+1862 SRIQRYTE

-1875 RKRDGAYIWCK
+1875 RKRDGVYIWCK
-1886 VALTCLRDG
+1886 AALTCLHDDK
-1895 SGNPKRYI
+1895 GNPKRYI

-1936 FYSQTAQ
+1936 FYSQAAQ
-1943 AVHAHPERLYSIIRM
+1943 AVHAYPERRYSIVRM
-1958 DIDRFKVINDLYGLE
+1958 DIDRFKVINDLYGLK

-1992 THSVYGRLGGDVFCM
+1992 THSVYGRLGGDVFCL
-2007 CVDYSRDR
+2007 CVDYSRER
-2015 ILALIRELT
+2015 ILALIKELT

-2034 KVMPSFGICE
+2034 KVVPSFGICE

-2071 NSYAFYDGKLREKIL
+2071 NSYAFYDGKLRERIL

-2095 HDAILQGQF
+2095 HDALLQGQF

-2127 WLHPTEG
+2127 WIHPTEG

-2197 LDLVH
+2197 LDLMR

-2255 LKNMPVDFI
+2255 LKSMPVDFI
-2264 KIDREFLNEV
+2264 KIDRGFLNEV

-2281 TVVRFSI
+2281 TVIRFSI
-2288 SLAREMDIK
+2288 SLAREMSIK

-2330 VPQFEDLA
+2330 IPQFEALA
-2338 FGPGSPFPVAPSI
+2338 FGTEHPFPVAPSI
-2351 KMLAEKMEESK
+2351 KALAEKLEKGSA
-2362 K
+2362 

>member
-8 LDNPHMITGT
+8 LDNPHIITGT

-25 QLTLLAANKAF
+25 QLTLIAANKAL

-47 QQQGSAALLPWLE
+47 HQQGNSLLPWIE
-60 PSSAARLIGL
+60 QSSAVRLIGL
-70 IAEHPPLFDWEGALV
+70 LAGHPPLFDWEGVLV
-85 RKDGTSVRVRLSAT
+85 RKDATSVRIRLSGT

-106 EGRYSVYLTAFTDL
+106 KGQYPVYLSAFTDL
-120 ACVEEVLRSAEYE
+120 ACVEEMLRSAEYE

-154 TDTIAYTKKYRE
+154 TDTIAYTQKYHK

-180 LRAGEPIDPVSE
+180 LGRGEAIDPVSE
-192 GFREPFLALDAEKTS
+192 GFREPFLALDAEKASTE
-207 AEVAPERFL
+207 AAPERFL
-216 ATRTGRKRWFALYS
+216 PTHSGRKRWFALYS
-230 TNIQDALGKPIKSV
+230 TNILDTLGKPVKSV

-253 KCEQLRLL
+253 KREQLRLL
-261 DKSRADSMT
+261 DKSRTDSMT

-285 LRDARPGSF
+285 LRDARPGSS

-320 ILEIARQ
+320 IMEIARQ
-327 IRRTFRQDDIIG
+327 LRRTFRQDDIIG

-352 VSEIEGIRERA
+352 VSEIAGIRTRA
-363 QYLCA
+363 QSLCS
-368 SIRNLFRNSNIDNA
+368 SIRNLFKNSNIDNA
-382 VSISVGIAVTER
+382 VSVSVGIAVTER

-415 GKNRYELFGQ
+415 GKNRYEFFGQ
-425 TSGGHAGGGQASSP
+425 SSGGDADGVQTSAP

-463 REGID
+463 HEGID
-468 KALNFIGNALRV
+468 KALHFIGNALRV

-488 SLDGKTVSI
+488 SLDGKAVSI
-497 AHEWCADP
+497 AHEWCSDP
-505 KWSNKGQ
+505 KWSTKEQ
-512 FQNVPIDEI
+512 LQNVPIDKI
-521 ELPKAQDSSGIYY
+521 ELPKTRDSSGIYY

-549 LDATISSLL
+549 LDDTISSLL

-575 ERGGRRIWTQQEVDA
+575 ERGNRRIWTQQEVDA

-599 EYIRQRRSANLL
+599 EYIRQRRSASLL

-638 IVYFNNTV
+638 IVYFNDTV
-646 ARAYPGVRL
+646 ARAYPNVKLGV
-655 GMTCFNVFWC
+655 TCFEVFWGK
-665 NSEICSFCPVAQHG
+665 SDICSFCPVTKHG

-694 GLCEISVSSIL
+694 GICEISVSGIL
-705 WENKEPAHI
+705 WENKEPAHV

-722 THEEREAKAKRE
+722 TPEERKAKAKRD
-734 SFARALCAS
+734 SFARALCES

-763 NGLAT
+763 NDLAT

-774 AVHFDLFIGHVLPQ
+774 AAHFELFFGHILPQ
-788 HRDAFRERFSL
+788 YRDAFREHFSL
-799 EGLRAAFTAGTDD
+799 EGLRAAFAAGVND
-812 RTIHLEYQ
+812 RNIHLEYQ
-820 FAEDSGPR
+820 FAEEAGPR
-828 WRARIAF
+828 WRTRIAF

-843 RHVLQCIRDID
+843 CHVLQCIRDINEQ
-854 DLKLAEFAHRQEEE
+854 KCAEFTHRRDEE
-868 NLQVALQS
+868 NLQVALQN

-881 YRMDLTANRL
+881 YRMNLAANQL

-896 NTSLLAPIDVT
+896 NTKLLAPIDVS

-912 DILTV
+912 DIITV

-925 DRAIF
+925 DRVVF
-930 LNFFNAESILGKL
+930 RNFFTAETILRKL
-943 DAGGELSAE
+943 DAGEELSVE

-964 MLALIVPLPSGN
+964 MLALIVPLPTGN
-976 RGEAVLLVRDVT
+976 RGETVLLVRDVT
-988 ESKEQQDNYLL
+988 EKKEEENNYLL

-1012 TKSRTVTPLFY
+1012 VRSRTVTPLFY
-1023 NSEQVAIIKGGA
+1023 NSEQVPIVKEEANFSAFVK
-1035 DYSTFIRQRAVDRVA
+1035 RRAVDRVA

-1063 RLFEELES
+1063 RLFGELER
-1071 GGRPECQYRKRA
+1071 GGRPECEYRKRS
-1083 SEGGPYRWIAASAQ
+1083 SENGPYRWIAASAQ

-1112 VTESKEEE
+1112 VTKKKEEE

-1152 QVTIPPALMPIE
+1152 QVTISPTLMPIE
-1164 EFVRDRGESRVHPKA
+1164 EFVLDRGKNRVHPENLKS
-1179 LQEVVAFYDLS
+1179 VRTFYDVP
-1190 NIIARLDAGEAPQLE
+1190 NIMARLDLGEAPQLE
-1205 YRKRQDTEKSYRWVN
+1205 YRKRQDAGKPYRWVN

-1225 IPGAHHHALLLLS
+1225 IPGAYHHALLLLS

-1250 YKVLQRSYSE
+1250 YKALQHSYSE
-1260 IYEFTLDTDF
+1260 IYEVMLDTDSM
-1270 VRIMHRDADSMLAK
+1270 RIVHRDEDSTLAK

-1292 RDTLAIANRYI
+1292 RDTRTIANRYI
-1303 HPDDRESFLDM
+1303 HPDDRESFLDL
-1314 FAPDNVRRR
+1314 FSPENVSRK
-1323 VAGDPRLSTEYRVLA
+1323 VADDPRLSTEYRVLA
-1338 IDGTYHWTSM
+1338 VDGTYHWISI
-1348 LVLPMPGSPG
+1348 LVLPMPGSSG
-1358 RLLALWQDI
+1358 RLLLLWQDI
-1367 NERKKMME
+1367 NERKRMEE

-1391 GDCIIEINLRTWQFR
+1391 GDCIIEINLRTWQFH
-1406 RNVSTASLPAEPRCG
+1406 RNASAPSLPSEPRSG
-1421 DYRDFYAETIAMIY
+1421 DYRTFHAETIAMVH
-1435 PADRERISRITRPE
+1435 PADRERINRTTTPK
-1449 ALLDACRA
+1449 ALLEACRA
-1457 HSRTLIEQYRVH
+1457 HSRTLVDQYRVLF
-1469 YGENGESWL
+1469 GENEQLWL

-1488 DEMTAFFIIRDI
+1488 DDMTAFFIIRDI

-1505 LEEERALEEERYNI
+1505 VEEERALEEERYNI

-1532 LNADTPHLV
+1532 LSADTPHLV
-1541 YAADTPMIPVDRDRD
+1541 YAADTPMIPVDHDKN

-1569 EDRERFLAA
+1569 EDRERFLTA
-1578 FNGDNIRREFSK
+1578 FIGSNIRKEFSE
-1590 GHTEVPAEYRRLGRG
+1590 GRMEVPAEYRRLGSD
-1605 GKWYWVSAII
+1605 GKWYWVSAFI
-1615 VPLCGHDSCGI
+1615 VPLCGHDSCRT

-1632 IRDITEQREEEQ
+1632 VRDISEQREEEQ

-1680 GKYVTPPEQGSLSE
+1680 GKYVTPPEQGRLSE
-1694 CIDLVSRNMIFPED
+1694 CIDLVSRNMLFPED
-1708 HARFLEFFNID
+1708 RTRFLEFFNLD
-1719 TLRQNFASGREYL
+1719 ALRQNFAAGREYL
-1732 LGEFRKLWHDQK
+1732 IGEFRKLWHDQE

-1769 MDIGDKKQAEEIAQ
+1769 MDIGDKKQAEEVAQ

-1821 SPEISARFA
+1821 SPEIVARFA
-1830 GNYDHRDLMHIWR
+1830 GNYDHRDLMHVWR
-1843 DDFVIHPDDLP
+1843 EDLVIHPDDLP
-1854 LITAFLKG
+1854 LLTAFLKD
-1862 SRTERYTE
+1862 SRIQRYTE

-1875 RKRDGAYIWCK
+1875 RKRDGVYIWCK
-1886 VALTCLRDG
+1886 AALTCLHDDK
-1895 SGNPKRYI
+1895 GNPKRYI

-1936 FYSQTAQ
+1936 FYSQAAQ
-1943 AVHAHPERLYSIIRM
+1943 AVHAYPERRYSIVRM
-1958 DIDRFKVINDLYGLE
+1958 DIDRFKVINDLYGLK
-1973 EGDKLLIAI
+1973 EGDQLLIAI

-1992 THSVYGRLGGDVFCM
+1992 THSVYGRLGGDVFCL
-2007 CVDYSRDR
+2007 CVDYSRER
-2015 ILALIRELT
+2015 ILALIKELT

-2034 KVMPSFGICE
+2034 KVVPSFGICE

-2071 NSYAFYDGKLREKIL
+2071 NSYAFYDGKLRERIL

-2095 HDAILQGQF
+2095 HDALLQGQF

-2127 WLHPTEG
+2127 WIHPTEG

-2197 LDLVH
+2197 LDLMR

-2255 LKNMPVDFI
+2255 LKSMPVDFI
-2264 KIDREFLNEV
+2264 KIDRGFLNEV

-2281 TVVRFSI
+2281 TVIRFSI
-2288 SLAREMDIK
+2288 SLAREMSIK

-2330 VPQFEDLA
+2330 IPQFEALA
-2338 FGPGSPFPVAPSI
+2338 FGTEHPFPVAPSI
-2351 KMLAEKMEESK
+2351 KALAEKLEKGST
-2362 K
+2362 

>member
-8 LDNPHMITGT
+8 LDNPHIITGT

-25 QLTLLAANKAF
+25 QLTLIAANKAL

-47 QQQGSAALLPWLE
+47 HQQGNSLLPWIE
-60 PSSAARLIGL
+60 QSSAVRLIGL
-70 IAEHPPLFDWEGALV
+70 LAGHPPLFDWEGVLV
-85 RKDGTSVRVRLSAT
+85 RKDATSVRIRLSGT

-106 EGRYSVYLTAFTDL
+106 KGQYPVYLSAFTDL
-120 ACVEEVLRSAEYE
+120 ACVEEMLRSAEYE

-154 TDTIAYTKKYRE
+154 TDTIAYTQKYHK

-180 LRAGEPIDPVSE
+180 LGRGEAIDPVSE
-192 GFREPFLALDAEKTS
+192 GFREPFLALDAEKASTE
-207 AEVAPERFL
+207 AAPERFL
-216 ATRTGRKRWFALYS
+216 PTHSGRKRWFALYS
-230 TNIQDALGKPIKSV
+230 TNILDTLGKPVKSV

-253 KCEQLRLL
+253 KREQLRLL
-261 DKSRADSMT
+261 DKSRTDSMT

-285 LRDARPGSF
+285 LRDARPGSS

-320 ILEIARQ
+320 IMEIARQ
-327 IRRTFRQDDIIG
+327 LRRTFRQDDIIG

-352 VSEIEGIRERA
+352 VSEIAGIRTRA
-363 QYLCA
+363 QSLCS
-368 SIRNLFRNSNIDNA
+368 SIRNLFKNSNIDNA
-382 VSISVGIAVTER
+382 VSVSVGIAVTER

-415 GKNRYELFGQ
+415 GKNRYEFFGQ
-425 TSGGHAGGGQASSP
+425 SSGGDADGVQTSAP

-463 REGID
+463 HEGID
-468 KALNFIGNALRV
+468 KALHFIGNALRV

-488 SLDGKTVSI
+488 SLDGKAVSI
-497 AHEWCADP
+497 AHEWCSDP
-505 KWSNKGQ
+505 KWSTKEQ
-512 FQNVPIDEI
+512 LQNVPIDKI
-521 ELPKAQDSSGIYY
+521 ELPKTRDSSGIYY

-549 LDATISSLL
+549 LDDTISSLL

-575 ERGGRRIWTQQEVDA
+575 ERGNRRIWTQQEVDA

-599 EYIRQRRSANLL
+599 EYIRQRRSASLL

-638 IVYFNNTV
+638 IVYFNDTV
-646 ARAYPGVRL
+646 ARAYPNVKLGV
-655 GMTCFNVFWC
+655 TCFEVFWGK
-665 NSEICSFCPVAQHG
+665 SDICSFCPVTKHG

-694 GLCEISVSSIL
+694 GICEISVSGIL
-705 WENKEPAHI
+705 WENKEPAHV

-722 THEEREAKAKRE
+722 TPEERKAKAKRD
-734 SFARALCAS
+734 SFARALCES

-763 NGLAT
+763 NDLAT

-774 AVHFDLFIGHVLPQ
+774 AAHFELFFGHILPQ
-788 HRDAFRERFSL
+788 YRDAFREHFSL
-799 EGLRAAFTAGTDD
+799 EGLRAAFAAGVND
-812 RTIHLEYQ
+812 RNIHLEYQ
-820 FAEDSGPR
+820 FAEEAGPR
-828 WRARIAF
+828 WRTRIAF

-843 RHVLQCIRDID
+843 CHVLQCIRDINEQ
-854 DLKLAEFAHRQEEE
+854 KCAEFTHRRDEE
-868 NLQVALQS
+868 NLQVALQN

-881 YRMDLTANRL
+881 YRMNLAANQL

-896 NTSLLAPIDVT
+896 NTKLLAPIDVS

-912 DILTV
+912 DIITV

-925 DRAIF
+925 DRVVF
-930 LNFFNAESILGKL
+930 RNFFTAETILRKL
-943 DAGGELSAE
+943 DAGEELSVE

-964 MLALIVPLPSGN
+964 MLALIVPLPTGN
-976 RGEAVLLVRDVT
+976 RGETVLLVRDVT
-988 ESKEQQDNYLL
+988 EKKEEENNYLL

-1012 TKSRTVTPLFY
+1012 VRSRTVTPLFY
-1023 NSEQVAIIKGGA
+1023 NSEQVPIVKEEANFSAFVK
-1035 DYSTFIRQRAVDRVA
+1035 RRAVDRVA

-1063 RLFEELES
+1063 RLFGELER
-1071 GGRPECQYRKRA
+1071 GGRPECEYRKRS
-1083 SEGGPYRWIAASAQ
+1083 SENGPYRWIAASAQ

-1112 VTESKEEE
+1112 VTKKKEEE

-1152 QVTIPPALMPIE
+1152 QVTISPTLMPIE
-1164 EFVRDRGESRVHPKA
+1164 EFVLDRGKNRVHPENLKS
-1179 LQEVVAFYDLS
+1179 VRTFYDVP
-1190 NIIARLDAGEAPQLE
+1190 NIMARLDLGEAPQLE
-1205 YRKRQDTEKSYRWVN
+1205 YRKRQDAGKPYRWVN

-1225 IPGAHHHALLLLS
+1225 IPGAYHHALLLLS

-1250 YKVLQRSYSE
+1250 YKALQHSYSE
-1260 IYEFTLDTDF
+1260 IYEVMLDTDSM
-1270 VRIMHRDADSMLAK
+1270 RIVHRDEDSTLAK

-1292 RDTLAIANRYI
+1292 RDTRTIANRYI
-1303 HPDDRESFLDM
+1303 HPDDRESFLEL
-1314 FAPDNVRRR
+1314 FSPENVSRK
-1323 VAGDPRLSTEYRVLA
+1323 VADDPRLSTEYRVLA
-1338 IDGTYHWTSM
+1338 VDGTYHWISI
-1348 LVLPMPGSPG
+1348 LVLPMPGSSG
-1358 RLLALWQDI
+1358 RLLLLWQDI
-1367 NERKKMME
+1367 NERKRMEE

-1384 SAVFRQS
+1384 STVFRQS
-1391 GDCIIEINLRTWQFR
+1391 GDCIIEINLRTWQFH
-1406 RNVSTASLPAEPRCG
+1406 RNASAPSLPSEPRSG
-1421 DYRDFYAETIAMIY
+1421 DYRTFHAETIAMVH
-1435 PADRERISRITRPE
+1435 PADRERINRTTTPK
-1449 ALLDACRA
+1449 ALLEACRA
-1457 HSRTLIEQYRVH
+1457 HSRTLVDQYRVLF
-1469 YGENGESWL
+1469 GENEQLWL

-1488 DEMTAFFIIRDI
+1488 DDMTAFFIIRDI

-1505 LEEERALEEERYNI
+1505 VEEERALEEERYNI

-1532 LNADTPHLV
+1532 LSADTPHLV
-1541 YAADTPMIPVDRDRD
+1541 YAADTPMIPVDHDKN

-1569 EDRERFLAA
+1569 EDRERFLTA
-1578 FNGDNIRREFSK
+1578 FIGSNIRKEFSE
-1590 GHTEVPAEYRRLGRG
+1590 GRMEVPAEYRRLGSD
-1605 GKWYWVSAII
+1605 GKWYWVSAFI
-1615 VPLCGHDSCGI
+1615 VPLCGHDSCRT

-1632 IRDITEQREEEQ
+1632 VRDISEQREEEQ

-1680 GKYVTPPEQGSLSE
+1680 GKYVTPPEQGRLSE
-1694 CIDLVSRNMIFPED
+1694 CIDLVSRNMLFPED
-1708 HARFLEFFNID
+1708 RTRFLEFFNLD
-1719 TLRQNFASGREYL
+1719 ALRQNFAAGREYL
-1732 LGEFRKLWHDQK
+1732 IGEFRKLWHDQE

-1769 MDIGDKKQAEEIAQ
+1769 MDIGDKKQAEEVAQ

-1821 SPEISARFA
+1821 SPEIVARFA
-1830 GNYDHRDLMHIWR
+1830 GNYDHRDLMHVWR
-1843 DDFVIHPDDLP
+1843 EDLVIHPDDLP
-1854 LITAFLKG
+1854 LLTAFLKD
-1862 SRTERYTE
+1862 SRIQRYTE

-1875 RKRDGAYIWCK
+1875 RKRDGVYIWCK
-1886 VALTCLRDG
+1886 AALTCLHDDK
-1895 SGNPKRYI
+1895 GNPKRYI

-1936 FYSQTAQ
+1936 FYSQAAQ
-1943 AVHAHPERLYSIIRM
+1943 AVHAYPERRYSIVRM
-1958 DIDRFKVINDLYGLE
+1958 DIDRFKVINDLYGLK

-1992 THSVYGRLGGDVFCM
+1992 THSVYGRLGGDVFCL
-2007 CVDYSRDR
+2007 CVDYSRER
-2015 ILALIRELT
+2015 ILALIKELT

-2034 KVMPSFGICE
+2034 KIVPSFGICE

-2071 NSYAFYDGKLREKIL
+2071 NSYAFYDGKLRERIL

-2095 HDAILQGQF
+2095 HDALLQGQF

-2127 WLHPTEG
+2127 WVHPTEG

-2197 LDLVH
+2197 LDLMR

-2255 LKNMPVDFI
+2255 LKSMPVDFI
-2264 KIDREFLNEV
+2264 KIDRGFLNEV

-2281 TVVRFSI
+2281 TVIRFSI
-2288 SLAREMDIK
+2288 SLAREMSIK

-2330 VPQFEDLA
+2330 IPQFEALA
-2338 FGPGSPFPVAPSI
+2338 FGTEHPFPVAPSI
-2351 KMLAEKMEESK
+2351 KALAEKLEKGST
-2362 K
+2362 

>member
-8 LDNPHMITGT
+8 LDNPHIITGT

-25 QLTLLAANKAF
+25 QLTLIAANKAL

-47 QQQGSAALLPWLE
+47 HQQGNSLLPWIE
-60 PSSAARLIGL
+60 QSSAVRLIGL
-70 IAEHPPLFDWEGALV
+70 LAGHPPLFDWEGVLV
-85 RKDGTSVRVRLSAT
+85 RKDATSVRIRLSGT

-106 EGRYSVYLTAFTDL
+106 KGQYPVYLSAFTDL
-120 ACVEEVLRSAEYE
+120 ACVEEMLRSAEYE

-154 TDTIAYTKKYRE
+154 TDTIAYTQKYHK

-180 LRAGEPIDPVSE
+180 LGRGEAIDPVSE
-192 GFREPFLALDAEKTS
+192 GFREPFLALDAEKASTE
-207 AEVAPERFL
+207 AAPERFL
-216 ATRTGRKRWFALYS
+216 PTHSGRKRWFALYS
-230 TNIQDALGKPIKSV
+230 TNILDTLGKPVKSV

-253 KCEQLRLL
+253 KREQLRLL
-261 DKSRADSMT
+261 DKSRTDSMT

-285 LRDARPGSF
+285 LRDARPGSS

-320 ILEIARQ
+320 IMEIARQ
-327 IRRTFRQDDIIG
+327 LRRTFRQDDIIG

-352 VSEIEGIRERA
+352 VSEIAGIRTRA
-363 QYLCA
+363 QSLCS
-368 SIRNLFRNSNIDNA
+368 SIRNLFKNSNIDNA
-382 VSISVGIAVTER
+382 VSVSVGIAVTER

-415 GKNRYELFGQ
+415 GKNRYEFFGQ
-425 TSGGHAGGGQASSP
+425 SSGGDADGVQTSAP

-463 REGID
+463 HEGID
-468 KALNFIGNALRV
+468 KALHFIGNALRV

-488 SLDGKTVSI
+488 SLDGKAVSI
-497 AHEWCADP
+497 AHEWCSDP
-505 KWSNKGQ
+505 KWSTKEQ
-512 FQNVPIDEI
+512 FQNVPIDKI
-521 ELPKAQDSSGIYY
+521 ELPKTRDSNGIYY

-549 LDATISSLL
+549 LDDTISSLL

-575 ERGGRRIWTQQEVDA
+575 ERGNRRIWTQQEVDA

-599 EYIRQRRSANLL
+599 EYIRQRRSASLL

-638 IVYFNNTV
+638 IVYFNDTV
-646 ARAYPGVRL
+646 ARAYPNVKLGV
-655 GMTCFNVFWC
+655 TCFEVFWGK
-665 NSEICSFCPVAQHG
+665 SDICSFCPVTKHG

-694 GLCEISVSSIL
+694 GICEISVSGIL
-705 WENKEPAHI
+705 WENKEPAHV

-722 THEEREAKAKRE
+722 TPEERKAKAKRD
-734 SFARALCAS
+734 SFARALCES

-763 NGLAT
+763 NDLAT

-774 AVHFDLFIGHVLPQ
+774 AAHFELFFGHILPQ
-788 HRDAFRERFSL
+788 YRDAFREHFSL
-799 EGLRAAFTAGTDD
+799 EGLRAAFAAGVND
-812 RTIHLEYQ
+812 RNIHLEYQ
-820 FAEDSGPR
+820 FAEEAGPR
-828 WRARIAF
+828 WRTRIAF

-843 RHVLQCIRDID
+843 CHVLQCIRDINEQ
-854 DLKLAEFAHRQEEE
+854 KCAEFTHRRDEE
-868 NLQVALQS
+868 NLQVALQN

-881 YRMDLTANRL
+881 YRMNLAANQL

-896 NTSLLAPIDVT
+896 NTKLLAPIDVS

-912 DILTV
+912 DIITV

-925 DRAIF
+925 DRVVF
-930 LNFFNAESILGKL
+930 RNFFTAETILRKL
-943 DAGGELSAE
+943 DAGEELSVE

-964 MLALIVPLPSGN
+964 MLALIVPLPTGN
-976 RGEAVLLVRDVT
+976 RGETVLLVRDVT
-988 ESKEQQDNYLL
+988 EKKEEENNYLL

-1012 TKSRTVTPLFY
+1012 VRSRTVTPLFY
-1023 NSEQVAIIKGGA
+1023 NSEQVPIVKEEANFSAFVK
-1035 DYSTFIRQRAVDRVA
+1035 RRAVDRVA

-1063 RLFEELES
+1063 RLFGELER
-1071 GGRPECQYRKRA
+1071 GGRPECEYRKRS
-1083 SEGGPYRWIAASAQ
+1083 SENGPYRWIAASAQ

-1112 VTESKEEE
+1112 VTKKKEEE

-1152 QVTIPPALMPIE
+1152 QVTISPTLMPIE
-1164 EFVRDRGESRVHPKA
+1164 EFVLDRGKNRVHPENLKS
-1179 LQEVVAFYDLS
+1179 VRTFYDVP
-1190 NIIARLDAGEAPQLE
+1190 NIMARLDLGEAPQLE
-1205 YRKRQDTEKSYRWVN
+1205 YRKRQDAGKPYRWVN

-1225 IPGAHHHALLLLS
+1225 IPGAYHHALLLLS

-1250 YKVLQRSYSE
+1250 YKALQHSYSE
-1260 IYEFTLDTDF
+1260 IYEVMLDTDSM
-1270 VRIMHRDADSMLAK
+1270 RIVHRDEDSTLAK

-1292 RDTLAIANRYI
+1292 RDTRTIANRYI
-1303 HPDDRESFLDM
+1303 HPDDRESFLEL
-1314 FAPDNVRRR
+1314 FSPENVSRK
-1323 VAGDPRLSTEYRVLA
+1323 VADDPRLSTEYRVLA
-1338 IDGTYHWTSM
+1338 VDGTYHWISI
-1348 LVLPMPGSPG
+1348 LVLPMPGSSG
-1358 RLLALWQDI
+1358 RLLLLWQDI
-1367 NERKKMME
+1367 NERKRMEE

-1391 GDCIIEINLRTWQFR
+1391 GDCIIEINLRTWQFH
-1406 RNVSTASLPAEPRCG
+1406 RNASAPSLPSEPRSG
-1421 DYRDFYAETIAMIY
+1421 DYRTFHAETIAMVH
-1435 PADRERISRITRPE
+1435 PADRERINRTTTPK
-1449 ALLDACRA
+1449 ALLEACRA
-1457 HSRTLIEQYRVH
+1457 HSRTLVDQYRVLF
-1469 YGENGESWL
+1469 GENEQLWL

-1488 DEMTAFFIIRDI
+1488 DDMTAFFIIRDI

-1505 LEEERALEEERYNI
+1505 VEEERALEEERYNI

-1532 LNADTPHLV
+1532 LSADTPHLV
-1541 YAADTPMIPVDRDRD
+1541 YAADTPMIPVDHDKN

-1569 EDRERFLAA
+1569 EDRERFLTA
-1578 FNGDNIRREFSK
+1578 FIGSNIRKEFSE
-1590 GHTEVPAEYRRLGRG
+1590 GRMEVPAEYRRLGSD
-1605 GKWYWVSAII
+1605 GKWYWVSAFI
-1615 VPLCGHDSCGI
+1615 VPLCGHDSCRT

-1632 IRDITEQREEEQ
+1632 VRDISEQREEEQ

-1680 GKYVTPPEQGSLSE
+1680 GKYVTPPEQGRLSE
-1694 CIDLVSRNMIFPED
+1694 CIDLVSRNMLFPED
-1708 HARFLEFFNID
+1708 RTRFLEFFNLD
-1719 TLRQNFASGREYL
+1719 ALRQNFAAGREYL
-1732 LGEFRKLWHDQK
+1732 IGEFRKLWHDQE

-1769 MDIGDKKQAEEIAQ
+1769 MDIGDKKQAEEVAQ

-1821 SPEISARFA
+1821 SPEIVARFA
-1830 GNYDHRDLMHIWR
+1830 GNYDHRDLMHVWR
-1843 DDFVIHPDDLP
+1843 EDLVIHPDDLP
-1854 LITAFLKG
+1854 LLTAFLKD
-1862 SRTERYTE
+1862 SRIQRYTE

-1875 RKRDGAYIWCK
+1875 RKRDGVYIWCK
-1886 VALTCLRDG
+1886 AALTCLHDDK
-1895 SGNPKRYI
+1895 GNPKRYI

-1936 FYSQTAQ
+1936 FYSQAAQ
-1943 AVHAHPERLYSIIRM
+1943 AVHAYPERRYSIVRM
-1958 DIDRFKVINDLYGLE
+1958 DIDRFKVINDLYGLK

-1992 THSVYGRLGGDVFCM
+1992 THSVYGRLGGDVFCL
-2007 CVDYSRDR
+2007 CVDYSRER
-2015 ILALIRELT
+2015 ILALIKELT

-2034 KVMPSFGICE
+2034 KVVPSFGICE

-2071 NSYAFYDGKLREKIL
+2071 NSYAFYDGKLRERIL

-2095 HDAILQGQF
+2095 HDALLQGQF

-2127 WLHPTEG
+2127 WIHPTEG

-2197 LDLVH
+2197 LDLMR

-2255 LKNMPVDFI
+2255 LKSMPVDFI
-2264 KIDREFLNEV
+2264 KIDRGFLNEV

-2281 TVVRFSI
+2281 TVIRFSI
-2288 SLAREMDIK
+2288 SLAREMSIK

-2330 VPQFEDLA
+2330 IPQFEALA
-2338 FGPGSPFPVAPSI
+2338 FGTEHPFPVAPSI
-2351 KMLAEKMEESK
+2351 KALAEKLEKGST
-2362 K
+2362 